1 MKDKIIKNKNR
12 IISISLLIMV
22 SLIGIITVF
31 TNDFDDS
38 KVTDKLAIDN
48 EYIQDDTIRAIKHQE
63 YDYLNADK
71 QLIAKG
77 IVDASKIDNAKVKV
91 LDNNTS
97 VITFKSKKD
106 AENYAD
112 KTNGVYFND
121 SITIQDAENEATSTE
136 ENSETNKSSDV
147 TYDSSNTTDNDSS
160 SEKHSELL
168 DYLQSQDY
176 GKNDVTVAVID
187 SGITVDSNTKNVF
200 NDRVLSGVNYSAT
213 KSAETNGNEA
223 TDDNGH
229 GTSISYI
236 IAQSTSDNV
245 KLLPIKVIDSAG
257 KGTLLSLYQGI
268 KYAIEQNVDVINIS
282 LSTASTHSELIK
294 EAIDEANA
302 KGIIVVAAAGNY
314 GTNVKYYTPAKF
326 DNVITVASVNEQLQ
340 HSDFSNYG
348 DAIDYATIGENVYTE
363 SYNGANNRN
372 GTSYSAAKLSAIVS
386 YFKAI
391 DKSVNTK
398 ELKNILN
405 QYVLPSSIDKK
416 YIGNGILSLESVSI
430 DKNNHV
436 EISENTVYK
445 SILDYDNWKKLSNDK
460 FTDIINNSEFKNTV
474 IWWQNLSEKD
484 KEYAKNKFTKLT
496 ENVETYDEN
505 HNKINKKYFELLDNY
520 NLDSVNAESIARA
533 GYAYLGIYL
542 NGKCDSYD
550 TINTYTHKYKDSQS
564 NDVWSPSGYYGKI
577 DINCAHTTGGIC
589 GGISNLW
596 AGVFKDSGSCFFYG
610 GFNYGTPSQESNNW
624 LKQYNAV
631 YLGRDNNGWW
641 AQSDGT
647 ATCDESV
654 WQGTH
659 ATLALKYACRHTI
672 HFDGNGGNNPGIA
685 DQTKQWG
692 SVLYLS
698 SVKPTTPGYE
708 FTGWN
713 TKSDGTGTTYQPGS
727 AYGSDLYG
735 GTVTLYAQWKVSTR
749 KITFKSN
756 GGVWLNSQDDDI
768 AQTYNTNQ
776 EITLDNSVGN
786 GSYIVSKPGY
796 KLTGWADISG
806 DSDTETSVLNNRIH
820 YDFNDPSSYI
830 KRVSIRQAGD
840 NIEFLVYVNS
850 SQVAKVQCPTWT
862 VANGQDDLTWHDTMK
877 GSWGYEGY
885 NFGGLMSMKTSHKDY
900 NSRYIT
906 HIYAYDSRG
915 NKLGSSVAVPISW
928 APKISSND
936 GVYKVPTVNSR
947 LTAIWQKLNNGQQFF
962 KGDKNSSV
970 TVTYKPYTTN
980 VKKNGPITVPSNFTT
995 DDGTKYYFKGYYL
1008 GNTKLIDDKGAF
1020 TQAGLNFER
1029 FSDTYKD
1036 KTLEAKW
1043 TKTPPEQGTNHIYYE
1058 GNGGTGSV
1066 PATTINNSTNIAYVR
1081 DNIDPGFK
1089 NSGKT
1094 FTGWNTEPKGTGTTY
1109 KPGDKIS
1116 WYPNKAD
1123 MILYAQWKDSPPPI
1137 ENSQYKFVYYK
1148 QNLDYS
1154 YTKAEESSVYT
1165 MNYNQFGQGWYARY
1179 DNKKS
1184 YSGYTVKLSNF
1195 SKINNQY
1202 YALASDTKNINI
1214 INVYFDRNKYTVS
1227 VTGDNGFSKYNGAG
1241 TYRLGEKVTISAIL
1255 KDGYVFNSWNN
1266 NSSMKSNPYTF
1277 TMPSSNCSYTASSI
1291 HTPFTLTVNPT
1302 NKASNGVEIKGTWNN
1317 KQTSTVY
1324 NPIYC
1329 GNTKTIA
1336 SAVSNKAGYK
1346 FKGWTITNSS
1356 NTKPSQLSGT
1366 TYTQGLCN
1374 TTLQANY
1381 EPLDRKYYVNI
1392 YYENAN
1398 DNNYSLGQKITL
1410 SSKTDATVSVNAS
1423 SYLKTGFTFNSSKSS
1438 GLSQVVSGDT
1448 SKPTTFNL
1456 YYTRNR
1462 LTINYHANGGT
1473 ISNQPYRNATQNKYY
1488 VLSNSIVQN
1497 SSTTNGYKNVTT
1509 VIKYDQSNS
1518 SILNPDDANITRRGY
1533 KISDYT
1539 WKTTDNMYLFVGN
1552 KQSQE
1557 EISSINNKLKSGNAS
1572 VTLYLQWNAQAYHLV
1587 LDNQMVEKVDV
1598 VNNGTTDLYEYYDN
1612 GWYLDAQLT
1621 KNTSKITIPQWKGRT
1636 FQGYYTAVSGGT
1648 QIIDANGNILAK
1660 NNWIADD
1667 NITVYAHWSRNKYTV
1682 DLNPILDDI
1691 CNVNGYSDIKFNVYR
1706 QPYSEPSIKDDS
1718 KYYKLYSNVQDFCE
1732 SLYYK
1737 DYIKFEIIPN
1747 NKYTYNPKSNTNNKL
1762 IYEFYVT
1769 NNIDFRPQVVTKPII
1784 NDVLTKQ
1791 ASDSTFTIYA
1801 NVSTTPTGIIK
1812 SVKFPTWTNEAGQ
1825 DDISSPWYEA
1835 VKGNYTVDG
1844 KKYNYAYTVNVKNHI
1859 KPNRDEYNWYNTH
1872 VYAYDKF
1879 DGFNTK
1885 ATTFNFRYNLKLN
1898 YNKPSNATST
1908 INNSSET
1915 SRIIIYKNKLGTNNG
1930 SSKALPIPSMRGWTF
1945 NGWYTAANGGTKVD
1959 DNTIFT
1965 WHTAT
1970 TIYAHWTAN
1979 TYTITL
1985 NSDDADYSHGTNK
1998 IFEHYDDA
2006 YYLTYQNG
2014 TLSNKTTTVSIPIRK
2029 GYSFLGYYT
2038 EKNGKGTQIVDNK
2051 GNILDKKANYFAS
2064 NATIYAH
2071 WKINTYTLTVKPKP
2085 DNEGGETA
2093 YWNGTSKA
2101 STFKMNFRDI
2111 KEIPLPTRRGYDF
2124 QGWEIQTPKTSNN
2137 IYGNGKDTTILEPS
2151 TITISNGK
2159 YWYKQGDVDTVIV
2172 AKWKAHVYT
2181 ITLDNQQ
2188 ADYAGTT
2195 VIYEKYDNGFYFD
2208 KNCTKV
2214 VSKID
2219 KPKKQGNTFMRYYLP
2234 KNLSDKQGT
2243 QGNTI
2248 IAKNLT
2254 MAVKNNYFAE
2264 DITITAEWQ
2273 ETTYHIIFNGN
2284 RNTSGSTA
2292 AQEFKKSKPIILR
2305 TNGFGRTGWT
2315 YANKWN
2321 SAANGSRYTYNEA
2334 SQLTWELFK
2343 REFTK
2348 EQLMSE
2354 EELKLNLYAQWID
2367 TITPVISNVS
2377 IEQETLLSEVT
2388 KNKITLVSNKGFDG
2402 NLFTNISVKVNENNS
2417 GNDASG
2423 IREVHAYV
2431 YDKANKGNYKDYQLT
2446 IDNSKTVQTKYDFY
2460 YNGVKYP
2467 YSSTYKFKVNLY
2479 NEPQFRHSAD
2489 LGIYIYAID
2498 YQGNSSLTHETLQK
2512 LQNNNDKTIPEI
2524 DVPQSKPIIKDNPS
2538 NSKPP
2543 SNNNKPWDVI
2553 YHEVNECIY
2562 TTYLTAEGTNN
2573 FFAGELGIASVWTY
2587 GYVEHIDLDYDADTR
2602 YKINT
2607 EMETEI
2613 AENQL
2618 SEDNRMNRG
2627 YDIPN
2632 GINTLSTVW
2641 IQPVR
2646 IPPYVLQHLS
2656 TPSTTKQHS
2665 DGTTAYNDLLDIKY
2679 SSIGTK
2685 HSTKTDAYNSYNIQD
2700 AEYQDVHYRSGI

>member
-22 SLIGIITVF
+22 SVIGIITVF
-31 TNDFDDS
+31 TNDFDNS
-38 KVTDKLAIDN
+38 KATDKLAINN
-48 EYIQDDTIRAIKHQE
+48 EYIQDDSVRAIKHQE
-63 YDYLNADK
+63 YDYLNADN

-77 IVDASKIDNAKVKV
+77 IVDANKIDNATVKV
-91 LDNNTS
+91 LDDNTS
-97 VITFKSKKD
+97 VITFDSKKD

-136 ENSETNKSSDV
+136 ENSERNESSDV
-147 TYDSSNTTDNDSS
+147 TYDSSNTADNDNS

-282 LSTASTHSELIK
+282 LSTASTHSELIEEAIK
-294 EAIDEANA
+294 EATD

-314 GTNVKYYTPAKF
+314 GSNVKYYTPAKF

-340 HSDFSNYG
+340 HSNFSNYG

-363 SYNGANNRN
+363 SYNGADNRN

-405 QYVLPSSIDKK
+405 KYVLPSSIDKK
-416 YIGNGILSLESVSI
+416 YIGNGILSLEPVSI
-430 DKNNHV
+430 DKNNHIN
-436 EISENTVYK
+436 ISENTFYK
-445 SILDYDNWKKLSNDK
+445 SILDYDKWKILSNDK

-474 IWWQNLSEKD
+474 IWWQNLSEED
-484 KEYAKNKFTKLT
+484 KEYAKNNFTKLT

-520 NLDSVNAESIARA
+520 NLDSVNAESIPRA

-550 TINTYTHKYKDSQS
+550 TINTYTHKYKDYQKD
-564 NDVWSPSGYYGKI
+564 DVWSPSGYYGKI
-577 DINCAHTTGGIC
+577 DINCAHTAGGIC

-596 AGVFKDSGSCFFYG
+596 AGVYKDSGSCFFYG
-610 GFNYGTPSQESNNW
+610 GFNYGTPAQNTSSW
-624 LKQYNAV
+624 LKKYNAV
-631 YLGRDNNGWW
+631 YLGRDDNGWW
-641 AQSDGT
+641 HQADGT

-654 WQGTH
+654 WQDSH
-659 ATLALKYACRHTI
+659 ATLKLNYATRHTI
-672 HFDGNGGNNPGIA
+672 HYDGNGGNNPGIA

-713 TKSDGTGTTYQPGS
+713 TKSDGTGISYQPGS

-735 GTVTLYAQWKVSTR
+735 GTVTLYAQWKVSN
-749 KITFKSN
+749 KNITFNSN
-756 GGVWLNSQDDDI
+756 GGVWLNSRDDDI
-768 AQTYNTNQ
+768 VQTYLANSNLK
-776 EITLDNSVGN
+776 LDNSVGN
-786 GSYIVSKPGY
+786 GSYTVSKPGY
-796 KLTGWADISG
+796 KLIGWADKGHSNTKVLTEPAIYRYSNSDIKRLRISQSG
-806 DSDTETSVLNNRIH
+806 D
-820 YDFNDPSSYI
+820 YI
-830 KRVSIRQAGD
+830 EILAYIDGATNVK
-840 NIEFLVYVNS
+840 F
-850 SQVAKVQCPTWT
+850 PTWT
-862 VANGQDDLTWHDTMK
+862 DGNGQDDIVWHDAWRGDWTRDNEK
-877 GSWGYEGY
+877 YNWGFGMNLSQNHNGEAATY
-885 NFGGLMSMKTSHKDY
+885 N
-900 NSRYIT
+900 T
-906 HIYAYDSRG
+906 HIYWNNNTKSAW
-915 NKLGSSVAVPISW
+915 ISDYW
-928 APKISSND
+928 SPVTSANSGK
-936 GVYKVPTVNSR
+936 YKMPRYNTN
-947 LTAIWQKLNNGQQFF
+947 LTAIWQKLDNGQQFF

-995 DDGTKYYFKGYYL
+995 NDGTKYYFKGYYL

-1066 PATTINNSTNIAYVR
+1066 PVTTITYNVGDSTKIAYVR
-1081 DNIDPGFK
+1081 DNTAPGFE

-1094 FTGWNTEPKGTGTTY
+1094 FIGWNTEPKGTGTTY
-1109 KPGDKIS
+1109 KPGDAIS
-1116 WYPNKAD
+1116 WYPNKPD
-1123 MILYAQWKDSPPPI
+1123 IILYAQWKDSPPPI

-1154 YTKAEESSVYT
+1154 YTKVEESSVYT

-1202 YALASDTKNINI
+1202 YALASDTENINI

-1227 VTGDNGFSKYNGAG
+1227 VTGDSGFSKYNGAG
-1241 TYRLGEKVTISAIL
+1241 TYRFGEKVTISAIL

-1277 TMPSSNCSYTASSI
+1277 VMPSSNCSYTASST

-1302 NKASNGVEIKGTWNN
+1302 NKASNGIEIKGTWNN

-1381 EPLDRKYYVNI
+1381 EPLDRKYYINI

-1410 SSKTDATVSVNAS
+1410 SSKTDATVNVNAN
-1423 SYLKTGFTFNSSKSS
+1423 SYVKTGFTFNNSKSS

-1473 ISNQPYRNATQNKYY
+1473 ISNQPYKNATQNKYY

-1509 VIKYDQSNS
+1509 VIKYGQSNS
-1518 SILNPDDANITRRGY
+1518 SILNPNDANITRRGY

-1539 WKTTDNMYLFVGN
+1539 WKTTDNMYLFIGN

-1572 VTLYLQWNAQAYHLV
+1572 ATLYLQWNAQVYHLV
-1587 LDNQMVEKVDV
+1587 LDNQMVEKSDV

-1667 NITVYAHWSRNKYTV
+1667 NIKVYAHWSRNKYTV

-1691 CNVNGYSDIKFNVYR
+1691 CNANGYSDIKFNVYR
-1706 QPYSEPSIKDDS
+1706 QPYSEPSVKDDS

-1812 SVKFPTWTNEAGQ
+1812 SVRFPTWTNEAGQ

-1879 DGFNTK
+1879 DGFNVK
-1885 ATTFNFRYNLKLN
+1885 ATTFNFRYNLKFN

-1945 NGWYTAANGGTKVD
+1945 NGWYTSPTGGTKVD

-1985 NSDDADYSHGTNK
+1985 
-1998 IFEHYDDA
+1998 
-2006 YYLTYQNG
+2006 
-2014 TLSNKTTTVSIPIRK
+2014 
-2029 GYSFLGYYT
+2029 
-2038 EKNGKGTQIVDNK
+2038 
-2051 GNILDKKANYFAS
+2051 
-2064 NATIYAH
+2064 
-2071 WKINTYTLTVKPKP
+2071 
-2085 DNEGGETA
+2085 
-2093 YWNGTSKA
+2093 
-2101 STFKMNFRDI
+2101 
-2111 KEIPLPTRRGYDF
+2111 
-2124 QGWEIQTPKTSNN
+2124 
-2137 IYGNGKDTTILEPS
+2137 
-2151 TITISNGK
+2151 
-2159 YWYKQGDVDTVIV
+2159 
-2172 AKWKAHVYT
+2172 
-2181 ITLDNQQ
+2181 DNQQ
-2188 ADYAGTT
+2188 ADYTGTT

-2219 KPKKQGNTFMRYYLP
+2219 KPKKQGNIFMRYYLP

-2264 DITITAEWQ
+2264 DITITAEWK

-2321 SAANGSRYTYNEA
+2321 SAANGSRYTYNET

-2377 IEQETLLSEVT
+2377 IEQETLLSEVA
-2388 KNKITLVSNKGFDG
+2388 KKKITLVSNKGFDG
-2402 NLFTNISVKVNENNS
+2402 DLFTNIVVKVNENNS

-2431 YDKANKGNYKDYQLT
+2431 YDKENKGNYKDYQLT

-2498 YQGNSSLTHETLQK
+2498 YQGNSSLTHETLKK

-2524 DVPQSKPIIKDNPS
+2524 DIPQSKPIIKDNPS
-2538 NSKPP
+2538 NTKPP
-2543 SNNNKPWDVI
+2543 SDNNKPWDVI

-2665 DGTTAYNDLLDIKY
+2665 DGTTAYNDLLNIKY

-2700 AEYQDVHYRSGI
+2700 AEYQDVHYRSGV

>member
-1 MKDKIIKNKNR
+1 MKDKIIKIKNR

-22 SLIGIITVF
+22 SVIGIITVF
-31 TNDFDDS
+31 TNDFDNS

-77 IVDASKIDNAKVKV
+77 IVDASKIDNATVKV
-91 LDNNTS
+91 LDDNTS

-136 ENSETNKSSDV
+136 ESPETNENSDV
-147 TYDSSNTTDNDSS
+147 TYDSNNTTDENNS

-200 NDRVLSGVNYSAT
+200 NDRVLNGANYSAT
-213 KSAETNGNEA
+213 KSAEKNVNEA

-229 GTSISYI
+229 GTAISYI

-282 LSTASTHSELIK
+282 LSTASTHSELIEEAIK
-294 EAIDEANA
+294 EATD
-302 KGIIVVAAAGNY
+302 KGIIVVVAAGNY
-314 GTNVKYYTPAKF
+314 GSNVKYYTPAKL

-363 SYNGANNRN
+363 SYNGADNRN
-372 GTSYSAAKLSAIVS
+372 GTSYSAAKFSAIVS

-391 DKSVNTK
+391 DKSINTK

-405 QYVLPSSIDKK
+405 KYVLPSSIDKK
-416 YIGNGILSLESVSI
+416 YIGNGILSLEPVSI
-430 DKNNHV
+430 DKNNHIN
-436 EISENTVYK
+436 ISENTFYK
-445 SILDYDNWKKLSNDK
+445 SILDYDKWKILSNDK
-460 FTDIINNSEFKNTV
+460 FTGIINNSEFKNTV
-474 IWWQNLSEKD
+474 IWWQNLSEED
-484 KEYAKNKFTKLT
+484 KEYAKNNFTKLT

-520 NLDSVNAESIARA
+520 NLDSVNAESIPRA

-550 TINTYTHKYKDSQS
+550 TINTYTHKYKDYQKD
-564 NDVWSPSGYYGKI
+564 DVWSPSGYYGKI
-577 DINCAHTTGGIC
+577 DINCAHTAGGIC

-596 AGVFKDSGSCFFYG
+596 AGVYKDSGSCFFYG
-610 GFNYGTPSQESNNW
+610 GFNYGTPAQNTSSW
-624 LKQYNAV
+624 LKKYNAV
-631 YLGRDNNGWW
+631 YLGRDDNGWW
-641 AQSDGT
+641 HQADGT

-654 WQGTH
+654 WQDSH
-659 ATLALKYACRHTI
+659 ATLKLNYATRHTI
-672 HFDGNGGNNPGIA
+672 HYDGNGGNNPGIA

-713 TKSDGTGTTYQPGS
+713 TKSDGTGISYQPGS

-735 GTVTLYAQWKVSTR
+735 GTVTLYAQWKVSN
-749 KITFKSN
+749 KNITFNSN
-756 GGVWLNSQDDDI
+756 GGVWLNSRDDDI
-768 AQTYNTNQ
+768 VQTYLANSNLK
-776 EITLDNSVGN
+776 LDNSVGN
-786 GSYIVSKPGY
+786 GSYTVSKPGY
-796 KLTGWADISG
+796 KLIGWADKGHSNTKVLTEPAIYRYSNSDIKRLRISQSG
-806 DSDTETSVLNNRIH
+806 D
-820 YDFNDPSSYI
+820 YI
-830 KRVSIRQAGD
+830 EILAYIDGATNVK
-840 NIEFLVYVNS
+840 F
-850 SQVAKVQCPTWT
+850 PTWT
-862 VANGQDDLTWHDTMK
+862 DGNGQDDIVWHDAWRGDWTRDNEK
-877 GSWGYEGY
+877 YNWGFGMNLSQNHNGEAATY
-885 NFGGLMSMKTSHKDY
+885 N
-900 NSRYIT
+900 T
-906 HIYAYDSRG
+906 HIYWNNNTKSAW
-915 NKLGSSVAVPISW
+915 ISDYW
-928 APKISSND
+928 SPVTSANSGK
-936 GVYKVPTVNSR
+936 YKMPRYNTN
-947 LTAIWQKLNNGQQFF
+947 LTAIWQKLDNGQQFF

-995 DDGTKYYFKGYYL
+995 NDGTKYYFKGYYL

-1066 PATTINNSTNIAYVR
+1066 PATTITYNVGDSTKIAYVR
-1081 DNIDPGFK
+1081 DNTAPGFE

-1094 FTGWNTEPKGTGTTY
+1094 FIGWNTEPKGTGTTY
-1109 KPGDKIS
+1109 KPGDAIS
-1116 WYPNKAD
+1116 WYPNKPD
-1123 MILYAQWKDSPPPI
+1123 IILYAQWKDSPPPI

-1154 YTKAEESSVYT
+1154 YTKVEESSVYT
-1165 MNYNQFGQGWYARY
+1165 MNYNQFGQDWYARY

-1202 YALASDTKNINI
+1202 YALASDTENINI

-1227 VTGDNGFSKYNGAG
+1227 VTGDSGFSKYNGAG
-1241 TYRLGEKVTISAIL
+1241 TYRFGEKVTISAIL

-1277 TMPSSNCSYTASSI
+1277 VMPSSNCSYTASSI

-1302 NKASNGVEIKGTWNN
+1302 NKASNGVEIKGAWNN

-1381 EPLDRKYYVNI
+1381 EPLDRKYYINI

-1410 SSKTDATVSVNAS
+1410 NSKTDATVNVNAN
-1423 SYLKTGFTFNSSKSS
+1423 SYLKTGFTFNNSKSS

-1509 VIKYDQSNS
+1509 VIKYGQSNS

-1539 WKTTDNMYLFVGN
+1539 WKTTDNMYLFIGN

-1572 VTLYLQWNAQAYHLV
+1572 ATLYLQWNAQVYHLV
-1587 LDNQMVEKVDV
+1587 LDNQMVEKSDV

-1667 NITVYAHWSRNKYTV
+1667 NIKVYAHWSRNKYTV
-1682 DLNPILDDI
+1682 DLNPMLDDI
-1691 CNVNGYSDIKFNVYR
+1691 CNANGYSDIKFNVYR
-1706 QPYSEPSIKDDS
+1706 QPYSEPSVKDDS

-1835 VKGNYTVDG
+1835 VKGDYTVDG

-1879 DGFNTK
+1879 DGFNVK
-1885 ATTFNFRYNLKLN
+1885 ATTFNFRYNLKFN

-1908 INNSSET
+1908 MNNSSET

-1945 NGWYTAANGGTKVD
+1945 NGWYTAASGGTKVD

-1985 NSDDADYSHGTNK
+1985 
-1998 IFEHYDDA
+1998 
-2006 YYLTYQNG
+2006 
-2014 TLSNKTTTVSIPIRK
+2014 
-2029 GYSFLGYYT
+2029 
-2038 EKNGKGTQIVDNK
+2038 
-2051 GNILDKKANYFAS
+2051 
-2064 NATIYAH
+2064 
-2071 WKINTYTLTVKPKP
+2071 
-2085 DNEGGETA
+2085 
-2093 YWNGTSKA
+2093 
-2101 STFKMNFRDI
+2101 
-2111 KEIPLPTRRGYDF
+2111 
-2124 QGWEIQTPKTSNN
+2124 
-2137 IYGNGKDTTILEPS
+2137 
-2151 TITISNGK
+2151 
-2159 YWYKQGDVDTVIV
+2159 
-2172 AKWKAHVYT
+2172 
-2181 ITLDNQQ
+2181 DNQQ
-2188 ADYAGTT
+2188 ADYAGTK

-2208 KNCTKV
+2208 KNCTQV

-2219 KPKKQGNTFMRYYLP
+2219 KPKKQGNTFIRYYLP

-2292 AQEFKKSKPIILR
+2292 TQEFKKSKPIILR
-2305 TNGFGRTGWT
+2305 ANGFGRTGWT

-2388 KNKITLVSNKGFDG
+2388 KKKITLVSNKGFDG
-2402 NLFTNISVKVNENNS
+2402 DLFTNISVKVNENNS

-2431 YDKANKGNYKDYQLT
+2431 YDKENKGNYKDYQLT
-2446 IDNSKTVQTKYDFY
+2446 IDNSNTVQTKYDFY

-2498 YQGNSSLTHETLQK
+2498 YQGNSSLTHETLKK

-2524 DVPQSKPIIKDNPS
+2524 DIPQSKPIIKDNPS
-2538 NSKPP
+2538 NTKPP
-2543 SNNNKPWDVI
+2543 SDNNKPWDVI

-2685 HSTKTDAYNSYNIQD
+2685 HSTKTDAYNTYNIQD
-2700 AEYQDVHYRSGI
+2700 AEYQDVHYRSGV

>member
-1 MKDKIIKNKNR
+1 MKDKIIKIKNR

-22 SLIGIITVF
+22 SVIGIITVF
-31 TNDFDDS
+31 TNDFDNS

-91 LDNNTS
+91 LDDNTS
-97 VITFKSKKD
+97 VITFDSKED
-106 AENYAD
+106 AESYAN

-121 SITIQDAENEATSTE
+121 SVTIQDADNEVSNTKKVSE
-136 ENSETNKSSDV
+136 VDENSDI
-147 TYDSSNTTDNDSS
+147 TYDNNTTTDDDT
-160 SEKHSELL
+160 SERHSELL

-229 GTSISYI
+229 GTAISYI

-282 LSTASTHSELIK
+282 LSTASTHSELIEEAIK
-294 EAIDEANA
+294 EATD
-302 KGIIVVAAAGNY
+302 KGIIVVVAAGNY
-314 GTNVKYYTPAKF
+314 GSNVKYYTPAKL

-363 SYNGANNRN
+363 SYNGADNRN
-372 GTSYSAAKLSAIVS
+372 GTSYSAAKFSAIVS

-391 DKSVNTK
+391 DKSINTK

-405 QYVLPSSIDKK
+405 KYVLPSSIDKK
-416 YIGNGILSLESVSI
+416 YIGNGILSLEPVSI
-430 DKNNHV
+430 DKNNHIN
-436 EISENTVYK
+436 ISENTFYK
-445 SILDYDNWKKLSNDK
+445 SILDYDKWKILSNDK

-474 IWWQNLSEKD
+474 IWWQNLSEED
-484 KEYAKNKFTKLT
+484 KEYAKNNFTKLT

-520 NLDSVNAESIARA
+520 NLDSVNAEAESIPRA

-550 TINTYTHKYKDSQS
+550 TINTYTHKYKDYQKD
-564 NDVWSPSGYYGKI
+564 DVWSPSGYYGKI
-577 DINCAHTTGGIC
+577 DINCAHTAGGIC

-596 AGVFKDSGSCFFYG
+596 AGVYKDSGSCFFYG
-610 GFNYGTPSQESNNW
+610 GFNYGTPAQNTSSW
-624 LKQYNAV
+624 LKKYNAV
-631 YLGRDNNGWW
+631 YLGRDDNGWW
-641 AQSDGT
+641 HQADGT

-654 WQGTH
+654 WQDSH
-659 ATLALKYACRHTI
+659 ATLKLNYATRHTI
-672 HFDGNGGNNPGIA
+672 HYDGNGGNNPGIA

-713 TKSDGTGTTYQPGS
+713 TKSDGTGISYQPGS

-735 GTVTLYAQWKVSTR
+735 GTVTLYAQWKVNN
-749 KITFKSN
+749 KNITFNSN
-756 GGVWLNSQDDDI
+756 GGVWLNSRDDDI
-768 AQTYNTNQ
+768 VQTYLANSNLK
-776 EITLDNSVGN
+776 LDNSVGN
-786 GSYIVSKPGY
+786 GSYTVSKPGY
-796 KLTGWADISG
+796 KLIGWADKGHSNTKVLTEPAIYRYSNSDIKRLRISQSG
-806 DSDTETSVLNNRIH
+806 D
-820 YDFNDPSSYI
+820 YI
-830 KRVSIRQAGD
+830 EILAYIDGATNVK
-840 NIEFLVYVNS
+840 F
-850 SQVAKVQCPTWT
+850 PTWT
-862 VANGQDDLTWHDTMK
+862 DGNGQDDIVWHDAWRGDWTRDNEK
-877 GSWGYEGY
+877 YNWGFGMNLSQNHNGEAATY
-885 NFGGLMSMKTSHKDY
+885 N
-900 NSRYIT
+900 T
-906 HIYAYDSRG
+906 HIYWNNNTKSAW
-915 NKLGSSVAVPISW
+915 ISDYW
-928 APKISSND
+928 SPVTSANSGK
-936 GVYKVPTVNSR
+936 YKMPRYNTN
-947 LTAIWQKLNNGQQFF
+947 LTAIWQKLDNGQQFF

-995 DDGTKYYFKGYYL
+995 NDGTKYYFKGYYL

-1066 PATTINNSTNIAYVR
+1066 PATTITYNVGDSTKIAYVR
-1081 DNIDPGFK
+1081 DNTAPGFE

-1094 FTGWNTEPKGTGTTY
+1094 FIGWNTEPKGTGTTY
-1109 KPGDKIS
+1109 KPGDAIS
-1116 WYPNKAD
+1116 WYPNKPD
-1123 MILYAQWKDSPPPI
+1123 IILYAQWKDSPPPI

-1154 YTKAEESSVYT
+1154 YTKVEESSVYT

-1202 YALASDTKNINI
+1202 YALASDTENINI

-1227 VTGDNGFSKYNGAG
+1227 VTGDSGFSKYNGAG
-1241 TYRLGEKVTISAIL
+1241 TYRFGEKVTISAIL

-1277 TMPSSNCSYTASSI
+1277 VMPSSNCSYTASST

-1302 NKASNGVEIKGTWNN
+1302 NKASNGIEIKGTWNN

-1381 EPLDRKYYVNI
+1381 EPLDTKYYINI

-1410 SSKTDATVSVNAS
+1410 SSKTDATVNVNAN
-1423 SYLKTGFTFNSSKSS
+1423 SYLKTGFTFNNSKSS

-1473 ISNQPYRNATQNKYY
+1473 ISNQPYKNATQNKYY

-1509 VIKYDQSNS
+1509 VIKYGQSNS
-1518 SILNPDDANITRRGY
+1518 SILNPNDANITRRGY

-1539 WKTTDNMYLFVGN
+1539 WKTTDNMYLFIGN

-1572 VTLYLQWNAQAYHLV
+1572 ATLYLQWNAQVYHLV
-1587 LDNQMVEKVDV
+1587 LDNQMVEKSDV

-1667 NITVYAHWSRNKYTV
+1667 NIKVYAHWSRNKYTV

-1691 CNVNGYSDIKFNVYR
+1691 CNANGYSDIKFNVYR
-1706 QPYSEPSIKDDS
+1706 QPYSEPSVKDDS

-1879 DGFNTK
+1879 DGFNVK
-1885 ATTFNFRYNLKLN
+1885 ATTFNFRYNLKFN

-1930 SSKALPIPSMRGWTF
+1930 SSKALSIPSMRGWTF
-1945 NGWYTAANGGTKVD
+1945 NGWYTSPTGGTKVD

-1985 NSDDADYSHGTNK
+1985 
-1998 IFEHYDDA
+1998 
-2006 YYLTYQNG
+2006 
-2014 TLSNKTTTVSIPIRK
+2014 
-2029 GYSFLGYYT
+2029 
-2038 EKNGKGTQIVDNK
+2038 
-2051 GNILDKKANYFAS
+2051 
-2064 NATIYAH
+2064 
-2071 WKINTYTLTVKPKP
+2071 
-2085 DNEGGETA
+2085 
-2093 YWNGTSKA
+2093 
-2101 STFKMNFRDI
+2101 
-2111 KEIPLPTRRGYDF
+2111 
-2124 QGWEIQTPKTSNN
+2124 
-2137 IYGNGKDTTILEPS
+2137 
-2151 TITISNGK
+2151 
-2159 YWYKQGDVDTVIV
+2159 
-2172 AKWKAHVYT
+2172 
-2181 ITLDNQQ
+2181 DNQQ
-2188 ADYAGTT
+2188 ADYTGTT

-2219 KPKKQGNTFMRYYLP
+2219 KPKKQGNIFMRYYLP

-2264 DITITAEWQ
+2264 DITITAEWK

-2388 KNKITLVSNKGFDG
+2388 KKKITLVSNKGFDG
-2402 NLFTNISVKVNENNS
+2402 DLFTNISVKVNENNS

-2431 YDKANKGNYKDYQLT
+2431 YDKENKGNYKDYQLT

-2498 YQGNSSLTHETLQK
+2498 CQGNSSLTHETLKK

-2524 DVPQSKPIIKDNPS
+2524 DIPQSKPIIKDNPS
-2538 NSKPP
+2538 NTKPP
-2543 SNNNKPWDVI
+2543 SDNNKPWDVI

-2685 HSTKTDAYNSYNIQD
+2685 HSTKTDAYNTYNIQD
-2700 AEYQDVHYRSGI
+2700 AEYQDVHYRSGV

>member
-31 TNDFDDS
+31 TNDFDNS

-48 EYIQDDTIRAIKHQE
+48 EYIQDDSIRAVKHKE

-77 IVDASKIDNAKVKV
+77 IVDANKIDNATVKV

-97 VITFKSKKD
+97 VITFDSKKD

-121 SITIQDAENEATSTE
+121 SITIQDAENETTSTE
-136 ENSETNKSSDV
+136 ENSETNESSEV
-147 TYDSSNTTDNDSS
+147 TYDSGNTTDNDNS

-200 NDRVLSGVNYSAT
+200 NERVLSGVNYSAT
-213 KSAETNGNEA
+213 KSAEKNGNEA

-229 GTSISYI
+229 GTAISHI

-282 LSTASTHSELIK
+282 LSTASTHSELIEEAIK
-294 EAIDEANA
+294 EATD

-314 GTNVKYYTPAKF
+314 GSNVKYYTPAKL

-348 DAIDYATIGENVYTE
+348 DAINYATIGENVYTE
-363 SYNGANNRN
+363 SYNGADNRN
-372 GTSYSAAKLSAIVS
+372 GTSYSAAKFSAIVS

-391 DKSVNTK
+391 DKSINTK

-405 QYVLPSSIDKK
+405 KYVLPSSIDKK
-416 YIGNGILSLESVSI
+416 YIGNGILSLEPVSI
-430 DKNNHV
+430 DKNNHIN
-436 EISENTVYK
+436 ISENTVYK

-474 IWWQNLSEKD
+474 IWWQNLSEED
-484 KEYAKNKFTKLT
+484 KEYAKNNFTKLT

-520 NLDSVNAESIARA
+520 NLDSVNVESIPRA

-550 TINTYTHKYKDSQS
+550 TINTYTHKYKDYQKD
-564 NDVWSPSGYYGKI
+564 DVWSPSGYYGKI
-577 DINCAHTTGGIC
+577 DINCAHTAGGIC

-596 AGVFKDSGSCFFYG
+596 ASVYKDSGSCFFYG
-610 GFNYGTPSQESNNW
+610 GFNYGTPTQNTNAW
-624 LKQYNAV
+624 LKKYNAV
-631 YLGRDNNGWW
+631 YLGRDDNGWW
-641 AQSDGT
+641 HQADGT

-654 WQGTH
+654 WQDSH
-659 ATLALKYACRHTI
+659 ATLKLNYATRHTI

-692 SVLYLS
+692 NVLYLS

-713 TKSDGTGTTYQPGS
+713 TKSDGTGISYQPGS

-735 GTVTLYAQWKVSTR
+735 GTVTLYAQWKVSN
-749 KITFKSN
+749 KNITFNSN
-756 GGVWLNSQDDDI
+756 GGVWLNSRDDDI
-768 AQTYNTNQ
+768 VQTYLANSDLK
-776 EITLDNSVGN
+776 LDNSVGN
-786 GSYIVSKPGY
+786 GSYTVSKPGY
-796 KLTGWADISG
+796 KLIGWADKGHSNTKVLTEPAIYRYSNSDIKRLRISQSG
-806 DSDTETSVLNNRIH
+806 D
-820 YDFNDPSSYI
+820 YI
-830 KRVSIRQAGD
+830 EILAYIDGATNVK
-840 NIEFLVYVNS
+840 F
-850 SQVAKVQCPTWT
+850 PTWT
-862 VANGQDDLTWHDTMK
+862 DGNGQDDIVWHDAWRGDWTRDNEK
-877 GSWGYEGY
+877 YNWGFGMNLSQNHNGEAATY
-885 NFGGLMSMKTSHKDY
+885 N
-900 NSRYIT
+900 T
-906 HIYAYDSRG
+906 HIYWNNNTKSAW
-915 NKLGSSVAVPISW
+915 ISDYW
-928 APKISSND
+928 SPVTSANSGK
-936 GVYKVPTVNSR
+936 YKMPRYNTN
-947 LTAIWQKLNNGQQFF
+947 LTAIWQKLDNGQQFF

-995 DDGTKYYFKGYYL
+995 NDGTKYYFKGYYL

-1043 TKTPPEQGTNHIYYE
+1043 TKTPTEQGTNHIYYE

-1066 PATTINNSTNIAYVR
+1066 PATTITYNVGDSIKIAYVR
-1081 DNIDPGFK
+1081 DNTAPGFE

-1094 FTGWNTEPKGTGTTY
+1094 FIGWNTEPKGTGTTY
-1109 KPGDKIS
+1109 KPGDAIS
-1116 WYPNKAD
+1116 WYPNKPD
-1123 MILYAQWKDSPPPI
+1123 IILYAQWKDSPPPI

-1154 YTKAEESSVYT
+1154 YTKVEESSVYT

-1202 YALASDTKNINI
+1202 YALASDTENINI

-1227 VTGDNGFSKYNGAG
+1227 VTGDSGFSKYNGVG
-1241 TYRLGEKVTISAIL
+1241 TYRFGEKVTISAIL

-1277 TMPSSNCSYTASSI
+1277 VMPSSNCSYTASST

-1302 NKASNGVEIKGTWNN
+1302 NKASNGIEIKGTWNN

-1410 SSKTDATVSVNAS
+1410 SSKTDATANVNAN

-1473 ISNQPYRNATQNKYY
+1473 ISNQPYKNATQNKYY
-1488 VLSNSIVQN
+1488 VLTNSIVQN

-1509 VIKYDQSNS
+1509 VIKYGQSNS

-1539 WKTTDNMYLFVGN
+1539 WKTTDNMYLFIGN

-1572 VTLYLQWNAQAYHLV
+1572 ATLYLQWNAQVYHLV
-1587 LDNQMVEKVDV
+1587 LDNQMVEKADV

-1667 NITVYAHWSRNKYTV
+1667 NIKVYAHWSRNKYTV

-1691 CNVNGYSDIKFNVYR
+1691 CNANGYSDIKFNVYR
-1706 QPYSEPSIKDDS
+1706 QPYSEPSVKDDS

-1879 DGFNTK
+1879 DGFNVK
-1885 ATTFNFRYNLKLN
+1885 ATTFNFRYNLKFN

-1945 NGWYTAANGGTKVD
+1945 NGWYTAASGGTKVD

-1985 NSDDADYSHGTNK
+1985 
-1998 IFEHYDDA
+1998 
-2006 YYLTYQNG
+2006 
-2014 TLSNKTTTVSIPIRK
+2014 
-2029 GYSFLGYYT
+2029 
-2038 EKNGKGTQIVDNK
+2038 
-2051 GNILDKKANYFAS
+2051 
-2064 NATIYAH
+2064 
-2071 WKINTYTLTVKPKP
+2071 
-2085 DNEGGETA
+2085 
-2093 YWNGTSKA
+2093 
-2101 STFKMNFRDI
+2101 
-2111 KEIPLPTRRGYDF
+2111 
-2124 QGWEIQTPKTSNN
+2124 
-2137 IYGNGKDTTILEPS
+2137 
-2151 TITISNGK
+2151 
-2159 YWYKQGDVDTVIV
+2159 
-2172 AKWKAHVYT
+2172 
-2181 ITLDNQQ
+2181 DNQQ

-2208 KNCTKV
+2208 KNCIKV

-2234 KNLSDKQGT
+2234 KNLSDKQGI

-2264 DITITAEWQ
+2264 DITITAEWK

-2321 SAANGSRYTYNEA
+2321 SAANGSRYTYNET

-2377 IEQETLLSEVT
+2377 IEQETLLSEVA
-2388 KNKITLVSNKGFDG
+2388 KKKITLVSNKGFDG
-2402 NLFTNISVKVNENNS
+2402 DLFTNISVKVNENNS

-2431 YDKANKGNYKDYQLT
+2431 YDKENKGNYKDYQLT

-2498 YQGNSSLTHETLQK
+2498 YQGNSSLTHETLKK

-2524 DVPQSKPIIKDNPS
+2524 DIPQSKPIIKDNPS
-2538 NSKPP
+2538 NTKPP
-2543 SNNNKPWDVI
+2543 SDNNKPWDVI

-2700 AEYQDVHYRSGI
+2700 AEYQDVHYRSGV

>member
-31 TNDFDDS
+31 TNDFDNS
-38 KVTDKLAIDN
+38 KATDKLAIDN
-48 EYIQDDTIRAIKHQE
+48 EYIQDDTIRAINHQE

-91 LDNNTS
+91 LDDNTS

-136 ENSETNKSSDV
+136 ENSETNKNFDV

-187 SGITVDSNTKNVF
+187 SGITVNENTKNVF
-200 NDRVLSGVNYSAT
+200 NNRVLSENGVNFSAT
-213 KSAETNGNEA
+213 KAPKTEGNASA
-223 TDDNGH
+223 DDNGH
-229 GTSISYI
+229 GTAMASI
-236 IAQSTSDNV
+236 IAQNTSDNV

-268 KYAIEQNVDVINIS
+268 KYAIEQNVDIINIS
-282 LSTASTHSELIK
+282 LSTTSTHSELIK

-348 DAIDYATIGENVYTE
+348 DAIDYATIGENTLAYG
-363 SYNGANNRN
+363 YNGIYYRS
-372 GTSYSAAKLSAIVS
+372 GTSYSAAKVSAIVS
-386 YFKAI
+386 YLKGINKDENTETVKAI
-391 DKSVNTK
+391 
-398 ELKNILN
+398 LN
-405 QYVLPSSIDKK
+405 KYTLPIDINKK
-416 YIGNGILSLESVSI
+416 YVGNGILSLDTVAI
-430 DKNNHV
+430 KNDK
-436 EISENTVYK
+436 EIETNVNTDWNT
-445 SILDYDNWKKLSNDK
+445 ILDYDNWKELSEDK
-460 FTDIINNSEFKNTV
+460 FNVVFKKSGPIIAAT
-474 IWWQNLSEKD
+474 WWDNLSDKD
-484 KEYAKNKFTKLT
+484 KEYAKNHFKILT
-496 ENVETYDEN
+496 DKIQNGEIPTYQYLETIDID
-505 HNKINKKYFELLDNY
+505 KINTEGRGSRTGY
-520 NLDSVNAESIARA
+520 
-533 GYAYLGIYL
+533 GYAKIYL
-542 NGKCDSYD
+542 NDKEDTSYKITTYVNKATASQSDSVWYPSGKNGSISLSVGCEKGGIGFGTSNGSTGISNNGAGYYMWGKF
-550 TINTYTHKYKDSQS
+550 NYTAPTQS
-564 NDVWSPSGYYGKI
+564 NDNWIKTYKASLLNYDYSGNWWLSDTSKALAGADELTYYQDHDSFNLKYGKGTTVSYNSNGGSGSPS
-577 DINCAHTTGGIC
+577 
-589 GGISNLW
+589 S
-596 AGVFKDSGSCFFYG
+596 
-610 GFNYGTPSQESNNW
+610 
-624 LKQYNAV
+624 
-631 YLGRDNNGWW
+631 
-641 AQSDGT
+641 
-647 ATCDESV
+647 
-654 WQGTH
+654 
-659 ATLALKYACRHTI
+659 
-672 HFDGNGGNNPGIA
+672 
-685 DQTKQWG
+685 QTKTWG
-692 SVLYLS
+692 RVLKLS
-698 SVKPTTPGYE
+698 STKPTRSGYT

-713 TKSDGTGTTYQPGS
+713 TSSNGTGTAYS
-727 AYGSDLYG
+727 AGGEYGTDSD
-735 GTVTLYAQWKVSTR
+735 VTLYAQWQADNRDIS
-749 KITFKSN
+749 FKSN

-768 AQTYNTNQ
+768 VQTYLAKSDL
-776 EITLDNSVGN
+776 TLDNSVGN
-786 GSYIVSKPGY
+786 GSYTVSKPGY
-796 KLTGWADISG
+796 KLIGWADKGHKNTKVLTEPAIYRYNNSDIKRLRVSQSG
-806 DSDTETSVLNNRIH
+806 D
-820 YDFNDPSSYI
+820 YI
-830 KRVSIRQAGD
+830 EILAYIDG
-840 NIEFLVYVNS
+840 
-850 SQVAKVQCPTWT
+850 AKNVKFPTWT
-862 VANGQDDLTWHDTMK
+862 DGNGQDDLVWHEAWRGDWTRDK
-877 GSWGYEGY
+877 EKYNWGFGMNLSQNHNGEATSY
-885 NFGGLMSMKTSHKDY
+885 NTHVYWNDNAKSVMISDY
-900 NSRYIT
+900 
-906 HIYAYDSRG
+906 
-915 NKLGSSVAVPISW
+915 W
-928 APKISSND
+928 APVTSA
-936 GVYKVPTVNSR
+936 NSGKFKMPGYDTN

-1066 PATTINNSTNIAYVR
+1066 PTTTITYNVGDSTKIAYVR
-1081 DNIDPGFK
+1081 DNTEPGFE

-1094 FTGWNTEPKGTGTTY
+1094 FIGWNTEPKGTGTTY

-1116 WYPNKAD
+1116 WYPNKPD
-1123 MILYAQWKDSPPPI
+1123 IILYAQWKDSPPPI

-1202 YALASDTKNINI
+1202 YALASDTENINI

-1227 VTGDNGFSKYNGAG
+1227 VTGDSGFSKYNGTG
-1241 TYRLGEKVTISAIL
+1241 TYRFGEKVTISAIL

-1277 TMPSSNCSYTASSI
+1277 VMPSSNCSYTASSI

-1381 EPLDRKYYVNI
+1381 EPLDRKYHVNI

-1410 SSKTDATVSVNAS
+1410 SSKTDTTVSVNAN

-1438 GLSQVVSGDT
+1438 GLSQVISGDT

-1473 ISNQPYRNATQNKYY
+1473 ISNQPYRNSTQNKYY
-1488 VLSNSIVQN
+1488 VLTNSIVQN

-1509 VIKYDQSNS
+1509 VIKYGQSNS
-1518 SILNPDDANITRRGY
+1518 SILNPNDANITRRGY

-1539 WKTTDNMYLFVGN
+1539 WKTTDNMYLFIGN

-1572 VTLYLQWNAQAYHLV
+1572 ATLYLQWNAQVYHLV
-1587 LDNQMVEKVDV
+1587 LDNKMVEKSDV

-1667 NITVYAHWSRNKYTV
+1667 NIKVYAHWSRNKYTV

-1691 CNVNGYSDIKFNVYR
+1691 CNGNGYSDIKFNVYR
-1706 QPYSEPSIKDDS
+1706 QPYSEPSVKDDS

-1844 KKYNYAYTVNVKNHI
+1844 KKYNYAYTVNVKNHR

-1879 DGFNTK
+1879 DGFNAK

-2264 DITITAEWQ
+2264 DITITAEWK

-2388 KNKITLVSNKGFDG
+2388 KKKITLVSNKGFDG
-2402 NLFTNISVKVNENNS
+2402 DLFTNISVKVNENNS

-2431 YDKANKGNYKDYQLT
+2431 YDKENKGNYKDYQLT

-2498 YQGNSSLTHETLQK
+2498 YQGNSSLTHETLKK

-2524 DVPQSKPIIKDNPS
+2524 DIPQSKPIIKDNPS
-2538 NSKPP
+2538 NTKPP
-2543 SNNNKPWDVI
+2543 SDNNKPWDVI

-2656 TPSTTKQHS
+2656 TPSSTKQHS

>member
-22 SLIGIITVF
+22 SVIGIITVF
-31 TNDFDDS
+31 TNDFDNS
-38 KVTDKLAIDN
+38 KATDKLAINN
-48 EYIQDDTIRAIKHQE
+48 EYIQDDSVRAIKHQE
-63 YDYLNADK
+63 YDYLNADN

-77 IVDASKIDNAKVKV
+77 IVDANKIDNATVKV
-91 LDNNTS
+91 LDDNTS
-97 VITFKSKKD
+97 VITFDSKKD

-136 ENSETNKSSDV
+136 ENSERNESSDV
-147 TYDSSNTTDNDSS
+147 TYDSSNTADNDNS

-282 LSTASTHSELIK
+282 LSTASTHSELIEEAIK
-294 EAIDEANA
+294 EATD

-314 GTNVKYYTPAKF
+314 GSNVKYYTPAKF

-340 HSDFSNYG
+340 HSNFSNYG

-363 SYNGANNRN
+363 SYNGADNRN

-405 QYVLPSSIDKK
+405 KYVLPSSIDKK
-416 YIGNGILSLESVSI
+416 YIGNGILSLEPVSI
-430 DKNNHV
+430 DKNNHIN
-436 EISENTVYK
+436 ISENTFYK
-445 SILDYDNWKKLSNDK
+445 SILDYDKWKILSNDK

-474 IWWQNLSEKD
+474 IWWQNLSEED
-484 KEYAKNKFTKLT
+484 KEYAKNNFTKLT

-520 NLDSVNAESIARA
+520 NLDSVNAESIPRA

-550 TINTYTHKYKDSQS
+550 TINTYTHKYKDYQKD
-564 NDVWSPSGYYGKI
+564 DVWSPSGYYGKI
-577 DINCAHTTGGIC
+577 DINCAHTAGGIC

-596 AGVFKDSGSCFFYG
+596 AGVYKDSGSCFFYG
-610 GFNYGTPSQESNNW
+610 GFNYGTPAQNTSSW
-624 LKQYNAV
+624 LKKYNAV
-631 YLGRDNNGWW
+631 YLGRDDNGWW
-641 AQSDGT
+641 HQADGT

-654 WQGTH
+654 WQDSH
-659 ATLALKYACRHTI
+659 ATLKLNYATRHTI
-672 HFDGNGGNNPGIA
+672 HYDGNGGNNPGIA

-713 TKSDGTGTTYQPGS
+713 TKSDGTGISYQPGS

-735 GTVTLYAQWKVSTR
+735 GTVTLYAQWKVSN
-749 KITFKSN
+749 KNITFNSN
-756 GGVWLNSQDDDI
+756 GGVWLNSRDDDI
-768 AQTYNTNQ
+768 VQTYLANSNLK
-776 EITLDNSVGN
+776 LDNSVGN
-786 GSYIVSKPGY
+786 GSYTVSKPGY
-796 KLTGWADISG
+796 KLIGWADKGHSNTKVLTEPAIYRYSNSDIKRLRISQSG
-806 DSDTETSVLNNRIH
+806 D
-820 YDFNDPSSYI
+820 YI
-830 KRVSIRQAGD
+830 EILAYIDGATNVK
-840 NIEFLVYVNS
+840 F
-850 SQVAKVQCPTWT
+850 PTWT
-862 VANGQDDLTWHDTMK
+862 DGNGQDDIVWHDAWRGDWTRDNEK
-877 GSWGYEGY
+877 YNWGFGMNLSQNHNGEAATY
-885 NFGGLMSMKTSHKDY
+885 N
-900 NSRYIT
+900 T
-906 HIYAYDSRG
+906 HIYWNNNTKSAW
-915 NKLGSSVAVPISW
+915 ISDYW
-928 APKISSND
+928 SPVTSANSGK
-936 GVYKVPTVNSR
+936 YKMPRYNTN
-947 LTAIWQKLNNGQQFF
+947 LTAIWQKLDNGQQFF

-995 DDGTKYYFKGYYL
+995 NDGTKYYFKGYYL

-1066 PATTINNSTNIAYVR
+1066 PVTTITYNVGDSTKIAYVR
-1081 DNIDPGFK
+1081 DNTAPGFE

-1094 FTGWNTEPKGTGTTY
+1094 FIGWNTEPKGTGTTY
-1109 KPGDKIS
+1109 KPGDAIS
-1116 WYPNKAD
+1116 WYPNKPD
-1123 MILYAQWKDSPPPI
+1123 IILYAQWKDSPPPI

-1154 YTKAEESSVYT
+1154 YTKVEESSVYT

-1202 YALASDTKNINI
+1202 YALASDTENINI

-1227 VTGDNGFSKYNGAG
+1227 VTGDSGFSKYNGAG
-1241 TYRLGEKVTISAIL
+1241 TYRFGEKVTISAIL

-1277 TMPSSNCSYTASSI
+1277 VMPSSNCSYTASST

-1302 NKASNGVEIKGTWNN
+1302 NKASNGIEIKGTWNN

-1381 EPLDRKYYVNI
+1381 EPLDRKYYINI

-1410 SSKTDATVSVNAS
+1410 SSKTDATVNVNAN
-1423 SYLKTGFTFNSSKSS
+1423 SYVKTGFTFNNSKSS

-1473 ISNQPYRNATQNKYY
+1473 ISNQPYKNATQNKYY

-1509 VIKYDQSNS
+1509 VIKYGQSNS
-1518 SILNPDDANITRRGY
+1518 SILNPNDANITRRGY

-1539 WKTTDNMYLFVGN
+1539 WKTTDNMYLFIGN

-1572 VTLYLQWNAQAYHLV
+1572 ATLYLQWNAQVYHLV
-1587 LDNQMVEKVDV
+1587 LDNQMVEKSDV

-1667 NITVYAHWSRNKYTV
+1667 NIKVYAHWSRNKYTV

-1691 CNVNGYSDIKFNVYR
+1691 CNANGYSDIKFNVYR
-1706 QPYSEPSIKDDS
+1706 QPYSEPSVKDDS

-1812 SVKFPTWTNEAGQ
+1812 SVRFPTWTNEAGQ

-1879 DGFNTK
+1879 DGFNVK
-1885 ATTFNFRYNLKLN
+1885 ATTFNFRYNLKFN

-1945 NGWYTAANGGTKVD
+1945 NGWYTSPTGGTKVD

-1985 NSDDADYSHGTNK
+1985 
-1998 IFEHYDDA
+1998 
-2006 YYLTYQNG
+2006 
-2014 TLSNKTTTVSIPIRK
+2014 
-2029 GYSFLGYYT
+2029 
-2038 EKNGKGTQIVDNK
+2038 
-2051 GNILDKKANYFAS
+2051 
-2064 NATIYAH
+2064 
-2071 WKINTYTLTVKPKP
+2071 
-2085 DNEGGETA
+2085 
-2093 YWNGTSKA
+2093 
-2101 STFKMNFRDI
+2101 
-2111 KEIPLPTRRGYDF
+2111 
-2124 QGWEIQTPKTSNN
+2124 
-2137 IYGNGKDTTILEPS
+2137 
-2151 TITISNGK
+2151 
-2159 YWYKQGDVDTVIV
+2159 
-2172 AKWKAHVYT
+2172 
-2181 ITLDNQQ
+2181 DNQQ
-2188 ADYAGTT
+2188 ADYTGTT

-2219 KPKKQGNTFMRYYLP
+2219 KPKKQGNIFMRYYLP

-2264 DITITAEWQ
+2264 DITITAEWK

-2388 KNKITLVSNKGFDG
+2388 KKKITLVSNKGFDG
-2402 NLFTNISVKVNENNS
+2402 DLFTNISVKVNENNS

-2431 YDKANKGNYKDYQLT
+2431 YDKENKGNYKDYQLT

-2489 LGIYIYAID
+2489 LGIYIYVID
-2498 YQGNSSLTHETLQK
+2498 YQGNSSLTHETLKK

-2524 DVPQSKPIIKDNPS
+2524 DIPQSKPIIKDNPS
-2538 NSKPP
+2538 NTKPP
-2543 SNNNKPWDVI
+2543 SDNNKPWDVI

-2685 HSTKTDAYNSYNIQD
+2685 HSTKTDAYNTYNIQD
-2700 AEYQDVHYRSGI
+2700 AEYQDVHYRSGV

>member
-1 MKDKIIKNKNR
+1 MKDKIIKIKNR
-12 IISISLLIMV
+12 IISISLLIIV
-22 SLIGIITVF
+22 SVIGIITVF
-31 TNDFDDS
+31 TNDFDSS
-38 KVTDKLAIDN
+38 KATDKLAINN
-48 EYIQDDTIRAIKHQE
+48 EYIQDDSVRAIKHQE

-77 IVDASKIDNAKVKV
+77 IVDANKIDNATVKI
-91 LDNNTS
+91 LDDNTS

-121 SITIQDAENEATSTE
+121 SITIQDAENETISTE
-136 ENSETNKSSDV
+136 ENSETNESSEV
-147 TYDSSNTTDNDSS
+147 TYDSSNTTNNDSS

-340 HSDFSNYG
+340 HSNFSNYG

-363 SYNGANNRN
+363 SYNGADNRN

-405 QYVLPSSIDKK
+405 KYVLPSPIDKK
-416 YIGNGILSLESVSI
+416 YIGNGILSLEPVSI
-430 DKNNHV
+430 DKNNHIN
-436 EISENTVYK
+436 ISENTFYK
-445 SILDYDNWKKLSNDK
+445 SILDYDKWKILSNDK

-474 IWWQNLSEKD
+474 IWWQNLSEED
-484 KEYAKNKFTKLT
+484 KEYAKNNFTKLT

-520 NLDSVNAESIARA
+520 NLDSVNAESIPRA

-550 TINTYTHKYKDSQS
+550 TINTYTHKYKDYQKD
-564 NDVWSPSGYYGKI
+564 DVWSPSGYYGKI
-577 DINCAHTTGGIC
+577 DINCAHTAGGIC

-596 AGVFKDSGSCFFYG
+596 AGVYKDSGSCFFYG
-610 GFNYGTPSQESNNW
+610 GFNYGTPAQNTSSW
-624 LKQYNAV
+624 LKKYNAV
-631 YLGRDNNGWW
+631 YLGRDDNGWW
-641 AQSDGT
+641 HQADGT

-654 WQGTH
+654 WQDSH
-659 ATLALKYACRHTI
+659 ATLKLNYATRHTI
-672 HFDGNGGNNPGIA
+672 HYDGNGGNNPGIA

-713 TKSDGTGTTYQPGS
+713 TKSDGTGISYQPGS

-735 GTVTLYAQWKVSTR
+735 GTVTLYAQWKVSN
-749 KITFKSN
+749 KNITFNSN
-756 GGVWLNSQDDDI
+756 GGVWLNSRDDDI
-768 AQTYNTNQ
+768 VQTYLANSNLK
-776 EITLDNSVGN
+776 LDNSVGN
-786 GSYIVSKPGY
+786 GSYTVSKPGY
-796 KLTGWADISG
+796 KLIGWADKGHSNTKVLTEPAIYRYSNSDIKRLRISQSG
-806 DSDTETSVLNNRIH
+806 D
-820 YDFNDPSSYI
+820 YI
-830 KRVSIRQAGD
+830 EILAYIDGATNVK
-840 NIEFLVYVNS
+840 F
-850 SQVAKVQCPTWT
+850 PTWT
-862 VANGQDDLTWHDTMK
+862 DGNGQDDIVWHDAWRGDWTRDNEK
-877 GSWGYEGY
+877 YNWGFGMNLSQNHNGEAATY
-885 NFGGLMSMKTSHKDY
+885 N
-900 NSRYIT
+900 T
-906 HIYAYDSRG
+906 HIYWNNNTKSAW
-915 NKLGSSVAVPISW
+915 ISDYW
-928 APKISSND
+928 SPVTSANSGK
-936 GVYKVPTVNSR
+936 YKMPRYNTN
-947 LTAIWQKLNNGQQFF
+947 LTAIWQKLDNGQQFF

-995 DDGTKYYFKGYYL
+995 NDGTKYYFKGYYL

-1066 PATTINNSTNIAYVR
+1066 PATTITYNVGDSTKIAYVR
-1081 DNIDPGFK
+1081 DNTAPGFE

-1094 FTGWNTEPKGTGTTY
+1094 FIGWNTEPKGTGTTY
-1109 KPGDKIS
+1109 KPGDAIS
-1116 WYPNKAD
+1116 WYPNKPD
-1123 MILYAQWKDSPPPI
+1123 IILYAQWKDSPPPI

-1154 YTKAEESSVYT
+1154 YTKVEESSVYT

-1202 YALASDTKNINI
+1202 YALASDTENINI

-1227 VTGDNGFSKYNGAG
+1227 VTGDSGFSKYNGAG
-1241 TYRLGEKVTISAIL
+1241 TYRFGEKVTISAIL

-1277 TMPSSNCSYTASSI
+1277 VMPSSNCSYTASSI

-1302 NKASNGVEIKGTWNN
+1302 NKASNGVEIKGAWNN

-1381 EPLDRKYYVNI
+1381 EPLDRKYYINI

-1410 SSKTDATVSVNAS
+1410 NSKTDATVNVNAN
-1423 SYLKTGFTFNSSKSS
+1423 SYLKTGFTFNNSKSS

-1509 VIKYDQSNS
+1509 VIKYGQSNS

-1539 WKTTDNMYLFVGN
+1539 WKTTDNMYLFIGN

-1572 VTLYLQWNAQAYHLV
+1572 ATLYLQWNAQVYHLV
-1587 LDNQMVEKVDV
+1587 LDNQMVEKSDV

-1667 NITVYAHWSRNKYTV
+1667 NIKVYAHWSRNKYTV
-1682 DLNPILDDI
+1682 DLNPMLDDI
-1691 CNVNGYSDIKFNVYR
+1691 CNANGYSDIKFNVYR
-1706 QPYSEPSIKDDS
+1706 QPYSEPSVKDDS

-1784 NDVLTKQ
+1784 NDILTKQ

-1844 KKYNYAYTVNVKNHI
+1844 NKYNYAYTVNVKNHI

-1879 DGFNTK
+1879 DGFNVK
-1885 ATTFNFRYNLKLN
+1885 ATTFNFRYNLKFN

-1930 SSKALPIPSMRGWTF
+1930 SSKALPIPSMRGWKF
-1945 NGWYTAANGGTKVD
+1945 NGWYTAASGGTKVD

-1985 NSDDADYSHGTNK
+1985 
-1998 IFEHYDDA
+1998 
-2006 YYLTYQNG
+2006 
-2014 TLSNKTTTVSIPIRK
+2014 
-2029 GYSFLGYYT
+2029 
-2038 EKNGKGTQIVDNK
+2038 
-2051 GNILDKKANYFAS
+2051 
-2064 NATIYAH
+2064 
-2071 WKINTYTLTVKPKP
+2071 
-2085 DNEGGETA
+2085 
-2093 YWNGTSKA
+2093 
-2101 STFKMNFRDI
+2101 
-2111 KEIPLPTRRGYDF
+2111 
-2124 QGWEIQTPKTSNN
+2124 
-2137 IYGNGKDTTILEPS
+2137 
-2151 TITISNGK
+2151 
-2159 YWYKQGDVDTVIV
+2159 
-2172 AKWKAHVYT
+2172 
-2181 ITLDNQQ
+2181 DNQQ
-2188 ADYAGTT
+2188 ADYTGTT

-2219 KPKKQGNTFMRYYLP
+2219 KPKKQGNIFMRYYLP

-2321 SAANGSRYTYNEA
+2321 SAANGSRYTYNET

-2388 KNKITLVSNKGFDG
+2388 KKKITLVSNKGFDG
-2402 NLFTNISVKVNENNS
+2402 DLFTNISVKVNENNS

-2431 YDKANKGNYKDYQLT
+2431 YDKENKGNYKDYQLT
-2446 IDNSKTVQTKYDFY
+2446 IDNSNTVQTKYDFY

-2498 YQGNSSLTHETLQK
+2498 YQGNSSLTHETLKK

-2524 DVPQSKPIIKDNPS
+2524 DIPQSKPIIKDNPS
-2538 NSKPP
+2538 NTKPP
-2543 SNNNKPWDVI
+2543 SDNNKPWDVI

-2685 HSTKTDAYNSYNIQD
+2685 HSTKTDAYNTYNIQD
-2700 AEYQDVHYRSGI
+2700 AEYQDVHYRSGV

>member
-31 TNDFDDS
+31 TNDFDNS

-91 LDNNTS
+91 LDDNTS

-121 SITIQDAENEATSTE
+121 SITIQDAENETTSIE
-136 ENSETNKSSDV
+136 ENSETNESSEV
-147 TYDSSNTTDNDSS
+147 TYDSGNTTDNDNS

-213 KSAETNGNEA
+213 KSAEKNGNEA

-282 LSTASTHSELIK
+282 LSTASTHSELIEEAIK
-294 EAIDEANA
+294 EATD

-314 GTNVKYYTPAKF
+314 GSNVKYYTPAKL

-391 DKSVNTK
+391 DKNVNTK

-405 QYVLPSSIDKK
+405 KYVLPSSIDKK

-474 IWWQNLSEKD
+474 IWWQNLSEED
-484 KEYAKNKFTKLT
+484 KEYAKNNFTKLT

-520 NLDSVNAESIARA
+520 NLDSVNVESIPRA

-550 TINTYTHKYKDSQS
+550 TINTYTHKYKDYQKD
-564 NDVWSPSGYYGKI
+564 DVWSPSGYYGKI
-577 DINCAHTTGGIC
+577 DINCAHTAGGIC

-596 AGVFKDSGSCFFYG
+596 ASVYKDSGSCFFYG
-610 GFNYGTPSQESNNW
+610 GFNYGTPSQDSNAW
-624 LKQYNAV
+624 LKKYNAV
-631 YLGRDNNGWW
+631 YLGRDDNGWW
-641 AQSDGT
+641 HQADGT

-654 WQGTH
+654 WQDSH
-659 ATLALKYACRHTI
+659 ATLKLNYATRHTI
-672 HFDGNGGNNPGIA
+672 HYDGNGGNNPGIA
-685 DQTKQWG
+685 NQTKQWG

-698 SVKPTTPGYE
+698 STTPTTPGYT

-727 AYGSDLYG
+727 AYGADAYG
-735 GTVTLYAQWKVSTR
+735 GTVTLYAQWKVSN
-749 KITFKSN
+749 KNITFNSN
-756 GGVWLNSQDDDI
+756 GGVWLNSRDDDI
-768 AQTYNTNQ
+768 VQTYLANSDLK
-776 EITLDNSVGN
+776 LDNSVGN
-786 GSYIVSKPGY
+786 GSYTVSKPGY
-796 KLTGWADISG
+796 KLIGWADKGHSNTKVLTEPAIYRYSNSDIKRLRISQSG
-806 DSDTETSVLNNRIH
+806 D
-820 YDFNDPSSYI
+820 YI
-830 KRVSIRQAGD
+830 EILAYIDGATNVK
-840 NIEFLVYVNS
+840 F
-850 SQVAKVQCPTWT
+850 PTWT
-862 VANGQDDLTWHDTMK
+862 DGNGQDDIVWHDAWRGDWTRDNEK
-877 GSWGYEGY
+877 YNWGFGMNLSQNHNGEAATY
-885 NFGGLMSMKTSHKDY
+885 N
-900 NSRYIT
+900 T
-906 HIYAYDSRG
+906 HIYWNNNTKSAW
-915 NKLGSSVAVPISW
+915 ISDYW
-928 APKISSND
+928 SPVTSANSGK
-936 GVYKVPTVNSR
+936 YKMPRYNTN
-947 LTAIWQKLNNGQQFF
+947 LTAIWQKLDNGQQFF

-995 DDGTKYYFKGYYL
+995 NDGTKYYFKGYYL

-1066 PATTINNSTNIAYVR
+1066 PATTITYNVGDSTKIAYVR
-1081 DNIDPGFK
+1081 DNTAPGFE

-1094 FTGWNTEPKGTGTTY
+1094 FIGWNTEPKGTGTTY
-1109 KPGDKIS
+1109 KPGDAIS
-1116 WYPNKAD
+1116 WYPNKPD
-1123 MILYAQWKDSPPPI
+1123 IILYAQWKDSPPPI

-1154 YTKAEESSVYT
+1154 YTKVEESSVYT

-1202 YALASDTKNINI
+1202 YALASDTENINI

-1227 VTGDNGFSKYNGAG
+1227 VTGDSGFSKYNGVG
-1241 TYRLGEKVTISAIL
+1241 TYRFGEKVTISAIL

-1277 TMPSSNCSYTASSI
+1277 VMPSSNCSYTASST

-1302 NKASNGVEIKGTWNN
+1302 NKASNGIEIKGTWNN

-1410 SSKTDATVSVNAS
+1410 SSKTDATANVNAN

-1473 ISNQPYRNATQNKYY
+1473 ISNQPYKNATQNKYY
-1488 VLSNSIVQN
+1488 VLTNSIVQN

-1509 VIKYDQSNS
+1509 VIKYGQSNS

-1539 WKTTDNMYLFVGN
+1539 WKTTDNMYLFIGN

-1572 VTLYLQWNAQAYHLV
+1572 ATLYLQWNAQVYHLV
-1587 LDNQMVEKVDV
+1587 LDNQMVEKSDV

-1660 NNWIADD
+1660 NNWITDD
-1667 NITVYAHWSRNKYTV
+1667 NIKVYAHWSRNKYTV

-1691 CNVNGYSDIKFNVYR
+1691 CNANGYSDIKFNVYR
-1706 QPYSEPSIKDDS
+1706 QPYSEPSVKDDS

-1791 ASDSTFTIYA
+1791 VSDSTFTIYA

-1879 DGFNTK
+1879 DGFNVK
-1885 ATTFNFRYNLKLN
+1885 ATTFNFRYNLKFN

-1945 NGWYTAANGGTKVD
+1945 NGWYTAASGGTKVD

-1985 NSDDADYSHGTNK
+1985 
-1998 IFEHYDDA
+1998 
-2006 YYLTYQNG
+2006 
-2014 TLSNKTTTVSIPIRK
+2014 
-2029 GYSFLGYYT
+2029 
-2038 EKNGKGTQIVDNK
+2038 
-2051 GNILDKKANYFAS
+2051 
-2064 NATIYAH
+2064 
-2071 WKINTYTLTVKPKP
+2071 
-2085 DNEGGETA
+2085 
-2093 YWNGTSKA
+2093 
-2101 STFKMNFRDI
+2101 
-2111 KEIPLPTRRGYDF
+2111 
-2124 QGWEIQTPKTSNN
+2124 
-2137 IYGNGKDTTILEPS
+2137 
-2151 TITISNGK
+2151 
-2159 YWYKQGDVDTVIV
+2159 
-2172 AKWKAHVYT
+2172 
-2181 ITLDNQQ
+2181 DNQQ
-2188 ADYAGTT
+2188 ADYVGTT

-2248 IAKNLT
+2248 ITKNLT

-2321 SAANGSRYTYNEA
+2321 SAANGSRYTYNET

-2388 KNKITLVSNKGFDG
+2388 KKKITLVSNKGFDG
-2402 NLFTNISVKVNENNS
+2402 DLFTNISVKVNENNS

-2431 YDKANKGNYKDYQLT
+2431 YDKENKGNYKDYQLT

-2498 YQGNSSLTHETLQK
+2498 YQGNSSLTHETLKK

-2524 DVPQSKPIIKDNPS
+2524 DIPQSKPIIKDNPS
-2538 NSKPP
+2538 NTKPP
-2543 SNNNKPWDVI
+2543 SDNNKPWDVI

-2700 AEYQDVHYRSGI
+2700 AEYQDVHYRSGV

>member
-1 MKDKIIKNKNR
+1 MKDKIIKIKNR

-22 SLIGIITVF
+22 SVIGIITVF
-31 TNDFDDS
+31 TNDFDNS

-77 IVDASKIDNAKVKV
+77 IVDANKIDNATVKV
-91 LDNNTS
+91 LDDNTS

-121 SITIQDAENEATSTE
+121 SITIQDAENETISTE
-136 ENSETNKSSDV
+136 ENSETNESSEV
-147 TYDSSNTTDNDSS
+147 TYDSSNTTNNDSS

-363 SYNGANNRN
+363 SYNGADNRN

-391 DKSVNTK
+391 DKSVNTQ

-405 QYVLPSSIDKK
+405 KYVLPSPIDKK
-416 YIGNGILSLESVSI
+416 YIGNGILSLEPVSI
-430 DKNNHV
+430 DKNNHIN
-436 EISENTVYK
+436 ISENTFYK

-484 KEYAKNKFTKLT
+484 KEYAKNNFTKLT

-520 NLDSVNAESIARA
+520 NLDSVNAESIPRA

-550 TINTYTHKYKDSQS
+550 TINTYTHKYKDYQKD
-564 NDVWSPSGYYGKI
+564 DVWSPSGYYGKI
-577 DINCAHTTGGIC
+577 DINCAHTAGGIC

-596 AGVFKDSGSCFFYG
+596 AGVYKDSRSCFFYG
-610 GFNYGTPSQESNNW
+610 GFNYGTPAQNTSSW
-624 LKQYNAV
+624 LKKYNAV
-631 YLGRDNNGWW
+631 YLGRDDNGWW
-641 AQSDGT
+641 HQADGT

-654 WQGTH
+654 WQDSH
-659 ATLALKYACRHTI
+659 ATLKLNYATRHTI
-672 HFDGNGGNNPGIA
+672 HYDGNGGNNPGIA

-713 TKSDGTGTTYQPGS
+713 TKSDGTGISYQPGS
-727 AYGSDLYG
+727 AYGSNLYG
-735 GTVTLYAQWKVSTR
+735 GTVTLYAQWKVSN
-749 KITFKSN
+749 KNITFNSN
-756 GGVWLNSQDDDI
+756 GGVWLNSRDDDI
-768 AQTYNTNQ
+768 VQTYLANSNLK
-776 EITLDNSVGN
+776 LDNSVGN
-786 GSYIVSKPGY
+786 GSYTVSKPGY
-796 KLTGWADISG
+796 KLIGWADKGHSNTKVLTEPAIYRYSNSDIKRLRISQSG
-806 DSDTETSVLNNRIH
+806 D
-820 YDFNDPSSYI
+820 YI
-830 KRVSIRQAGD
+830 EILAYIDGATNVK
-840 NIEFLVYVNS
+840 F
-850 SQVAKVQCPTWT
+850 PTWT
-862 VANGQDDLTWHDTMK
+862 DGNGQDDIVWHDAWRGDWTRDNEK
-877 GSWGYEGY
+877 YNWGFGMNLSQNHNGEAATY
-885 NFGGLMSMKTSHKDY
+885 N
-900 NSRYIT
+900 T
-906 HIYAYDSRG
+906 HIYWNNNTKSAW
-915 NKLGSSVAVPISW
+915 ISDYW
-928 APKISSND
+928 SPVTSANSGK
-936 GVYKVPTVNSR
+936 YKMPRYNTN
-947 LTAIWQKLNNGQQFF
+947 LTAIWQKLDNGQQFF

-995 DDGTKYYFKGYYL
+995 NDGTKYYFKGYYL

-1066 PATTINNSTNIAYVR
+1066 PATTITYNVGDSTKIAYVR
-1081 DNIDPGFK
+1081 DNTAPGFE

-1094 FTGWNTEPKGTGTTY
+1094 FIGWNTEPKGTGTTY
-1109 KPGDKIS
+1109 KPGDAIS
-1116 WYPNKAD
+1116 WYPNKPD
-1123 MILYAQWKDSPPPI
+1123 IILYAQWKDSPPPI

-1154 YTKAEESSVYT
+1154 YTKVEESSVYT

-1202 YALASDTKNINI
+1202 YALASDTENINI

-1227 VTGDNGFSKYNGAG
+1227 VTGDSGFSKYNGAG
-1241 TYRLGEKVTISAIL
+1241 TYRFGEKVTISAIL

-1277 TMPSSNCSYTASSI
+1277 VMPSSNCSYTASST

-1302 NKASNGVEIKGTWNN
+1302 NKASNGIEIKGTWNN

-1381 EPLDRKYYVNI
+1381 EPLDTKYYINI

-1410 SSKTDATVSVNAS
+1410 SSKTDATVNVNAN
-1423 SYLKTGFTFNSSKSS
+1423 SYLKTGFTFNNSKSS

-1473 ISNQPYRNATQNKYY
+1473 ISNQPYKNATQNKYY

-1509 VIKYDQSNS
+1509 VIKYGQSNS
-1518 SILNPDDANITRRGY
+1518 CILNPNDANITRRGY

-1539 WKTTDNMYLFVGN
+1539 WKTTDNMYLFIGN

-1572 VTLYLQWNAQAYHLV
+1572 ATLYLQWNAQVYHLV
-1587 LDNQMVEKVDV
+1587 LDNQMVEKSDV

-1667 NITVYAHWSRNKYTV
+1667 NIKVYAHWSRNKYTV

-1691 CNVNGYSDIKFNVYR
+1691 CNANGYSDIKFNVYR
-1706 QPYSEPSIKDDS
+1706 QPYSEPSVKDDS

-1879 DGFNTK
+1879 DGFNVK
-1885 ATTFNFRYNLKLN
+1885 ATTFNFRYNLKFN

-1945 NGWYTAANGGTKVD
+1945 NGWYTSPTGGTKVD

-1985 NSDDADYSHGTNK
+1985 
-1998 IFEHYDDA
+1998 
-2006 YYLTYQNG
+2006 
-2014 TLSNKTTTVSIPIRK
+2014 
-2029 GYSFLGYYT
+2029 
-2038 EKNGKGTQIVDNK
+2038 
-2051 GNILDKKANYFAS
+2051 
-2064 NATIYAH
+2064 
-2071 WKINTYTLTVKPKP
+2071 
-2085 DNEGGETA
+2085 
-2093 YWNGTSKA
+2093 
-2101 STFKMNFRDI
+2101 
-2111 KEIPLPTRRGYDF
+2111 
-2124 QGWEIQTPKTSNN
+2124 
-2137 IYGNGKDTTILEPS
+2137 
-2151 TITISNGK
+2151 
-2159 YWYKQGDVDTVIV
+2159 
-2172 AKWKAHVYT
+2172 
-2181 ITLDNQQ
+2181 DNQQ
-2188 ADYAGTT
+2188 ADYTGTT

-2219 KPKKQGNTFMRYYLP
+2219 KPKKQGNIFMRYYLP

-2264 DITITAEWQ
+2264 DITITAEWK

-2388 KNKITLVSNKGFDG
+2388 KKKITLVSNKGFDG
-2402 NLFTNISVKVNENNS
+2402 DLFTNISVKVNENNS

-2431 YDKANKGNYKDYQLT
+2431 YDKENKGNYKDYQLT

-2498 YQGNSSLTHETLQK
+2498 YQGNSSLTHETLKK

-2524 DVPQSKPIIKDNPS
+2524 DIPQSKPIIKDNPS
-2538 NSKPP
+2538 NTKPP
-2543 SNNNKPWDVI
+2543 SDNNKPWDVI

-2685 HSTKTDAYNSYNIQD
+2685 HSTKTDAYNTYNIQD
-2700 AEYQDVHYRSGI
+2700 AEYQDVHYRSGV

>member
-31 TNDFDDS
+31 TNDFDNS

-48 EYIQDDTIRAIKHQE
+48 EYIQDDSIRAVKHKE

-91 LDNNTS
+91 LDDNTS

-121 SITIQDAENEATSTE
+121 SITIQDAENETTSIE
-136 ENSETNKSSDV
+136 ENSETNESSEV
-147 TYDSSNTTDNDSS
+147 TYDSGNTTDNDNS

-213 KSAETNGNEA
+213 KSAEKNGNEA

-229 GTSISYI
+229 GTAISHI

-282 LSTASTHSELIK
+282 LSTASTHSELIEEAIK
-294 EAIDEANA
+294 EATD

-314 GTNVKYYTPAKF
+314 GSNVKYYTPAKL

-363 SYNGANNRN
+363 SYNGADNRN

-391 DKSVNTK
+391 DKNVNTK

-405 QYVLPSSIDKK
+405 KYVLPISIDKK

-474 IWWQNLSEKD
+474 IWWQNLSEED
-484 KEYAKNKFTKLT
+484 KEYAKNNFTKLT

-505 HNKINKKYFELLDNY
+505 HNKIKKKYFELLDNY
-520 NLDSVNAESIARA
+520 NLDSVNVESIPRA

-550 TINTYTHKYKDSQS
+550 TINTYTHKYKDYQKD
-564 NDVWSPSGYYGKI
+564 DVWSPSGYYGKI
-577 DINCAHTTGGIC
+577 DINCAHTAGRIC

-596 AGVFKDSGSCFFYG
+596 ASVYKDSGSCFFYG
-610 GFNYGTPSQESNNW
+610 GFNYGTPTQNTSSW
-624 LKQYNAV
+624 LKKYNAV
-631 YLGRDNNGWW
+631 YIGRDDNGWW
-641 AQSDGT
+641 HQADGT

-654 WQGTH
+654 WQDSH
-659 ATLALKYACRHTI
+659 ATLKLNYATRHTI
-672 HFDGNGGNNPGIA
+672 HYDGNGGNNPGIA
-685 DQTKQWG
+685 NQTKQWG
-692 SVLYLS
+692 NVLYLS

-713 TKSDGTGTTYQPGS
+713 TKSDGTGISYQPGS

-735 GTVTLYAQWKVSTR
+735 GTVTLYAQWKVSN
-749 KITFKSN
+749 KNITFNSN
-756 GGVWLNSQDDDI
+756 GGVWLNSRDDDI
-768 AQTYNTNQ
+768 VQTYLANSDLK
-776 EITLDNSVGN
+776 LDNSVGN
-786 GSYIVSKPGY
+786 GSYTVSKPGY
-796 KLTGWADISG
+796 KLIGWADKGHSNTKVLTEPAIYRYSNSDIKRLRISQSG
-806 DSDTETSVLNNRIH
+806 D
-820 YDFNDPSSYI
+820 YI
-830 KRVSIRQAGD
+830 EILAYIDGATNVK
-840 NIEFLVYVNS
+840 F
-850 SQVAKVQCPTWT
+850 PTWT
-862 VANGQDDLTWHDTMK
+862 DGNGQDDIVWHDAWRGDWTRDNEK
-877 GSWGYEGY
+877 YNWGFGMNLSQNHNGEAATY
-885 NFGGLMSMKTSHKDY
+885 N
-900 NSRYIT
+900 T
-906 HIYAYDSRG
+906 HIYWNNNTKSAW
-915 NKLGSSVAVPISW
+915 ISDYW
-928 APKISSND
+928 SPVTSANSGK
-936 GVYKVPTVNSR
+936 YKMPRYNTN
-947 LTAIWQKLNNGQQFF
+947 LTAIWQKLDNGQQFF

-995 DDGTKYYFKGYYL
+995 NDGTKYYFKGYYL

-1066 PATTINNSTNIAYVR
+1066 PATTITYNVGDSTKIAYVR
-1081 DNIDPGFK
+1081 DNTAPGFE

-1094 FTGWNTEPKGTGTTY
+1094 FIGWNTEPKGTGTTY
-1109 KPGDKIS
+1109 KPGDAIS
-1116 WYPNKAD
+1116 WYPNKPD
-1123 MILYAQWKDSPPPI
+1123 IILYAQWKDSPPPI

-1154 YTKAEESSVYT
+1154 YTKVEESSVYT

-1202 YALASDTKNINI
+1202 YALASDTENINI

-1227 VTGDNGFSKYNGAG
+1227 VTGDSGFSKYNGVG
-1241 TYRLGEKVTISAIL
+1241 TYRFGEKVTISAIL

-1277 TMPSSNCSYTASSI
+1277 VMPSSNCSYTASST

-1302 NKASNGVEIKGTWNN
+1302 NKASNGIEIKGTWNN

-1410 SSKTDATVSVNAS
+1410 SSKTDATANVNAN

-1473 ISNQPYRNATQNKYY
+1473 ISNQPYKNATQNKYY
-1488 VLSNSIVQN
+1488 VLTNSIVQN

-1509 VIKYDQSNS
+1509 VIKYGQSNS

-1539 WKTTDNMYLFVGN
+1539 WKTTDNMYLFIGN

-1572 VTLYLQWNAQAYHLV
+1572 ATLYLQWNAQVYHLV
-1587 LDNQMVEKVDV
+1587 LDNQMVEKSDV

-1667 NITVYAHWSRNKYTV
+1667 NIKVYAHWSRNKYTV

-1691 CNVNGYSDIKFNVYR
+1691 CNANGYSDIKFNVYR
-1706 QPYSEPSIKDDS
+1706 QPYSEPSVKDDS

-1791 ASDSTFTIYA
+1791 VSDSTFTIYA

-1879 DGFNTK
+1879 DGFNVK
-1885 ATTFNFRYNLKLN
+1885 ATTFNFRYNLKFN

-1945 NGWYTAANGGTKVD
+1945 NGWYTAASGGTKVD

-1985 NSDDADYSHGTNK
+1985 
-1998 IFEHYDDA
+1998 
-2006 YYLTYQNG
+2006 
-2014 TLSNKTTTVSIPIRK
+2014 
-2029 GYSFLGYYT
+2029 
-2038 EKNGKGTQIVDNK
+2038 
-2051 GNILDKKANYFAS
+2051 
-2064 NATIYAH
+2064 
-2071 WKINTYTLTVKPKP
+2071 
-2085 DNEGGETA
+2085 
-2093 YWNGTSKA
+2093 
-2101 STFKMNFRDI
+2101 
-2111 KEIPLPTRRGYDF
+2111 
-2124 QGWEIQTPKTSNN
+2124 
-2137 IYGNGKDTTILEPS
+2137 
-2151 TITISNGK
+2151 
-2159 YWYKQGDVDTVIV
+2159 
-2172 AKWKAHVYT
+2172 
-2181 ITLDNQQ
+2181 DNQQ

-2208 KNCTKV
+2208 KNCIKV

-2234 KNLSDKQGT
+2234 KNLSDKQGI

-2264 DITITAEWQ
+2264 DITITAEWK

-2321 SAANGSRYTYNEA
+2321 SAANGSRYTYNET

-2377 IEQETLLSEVT
+2377 IEQETLLSEVA
-2388 KNKITLVSNKGFDG
+2388 KKKITLVSNKGFDG
-2402 NLFTNISVKVNENNS
+2402 DLFTNISVKVNENNS

-2431 YDKANKGNYKDYQLT
+2431 YDKENKGNYKDYQLT

-2498 YQGNSSLTHETLQK
+2498 YQGNSSLTHETLKK
-2512 LQNNNDKTIPEI
+2512 LQNNNDKTIPEVDI
-2524 DVPQSKPIIKDNPS
+2524 PQSKPIIKDNPS

-2543 SNNNKPWDVI
+2543 SDNNKPWNVI

-2700 AEYQDVHYRSGI
+2700 AEYQDVHYRSGV

>member
-22 SLIGIITVF
+22 SVIGIITVF
-31 TNDFDDS
+31 TNDFDNS
-38 KVTDKLAIDN
+38 KATDKLAINN
-48 EYIQDDTIRAIKHQE
+48 EYIQDDSVRAIKHQE
-63 YDYLNADK
+63 YDYLNADN

-77 IVDASKIDNAKVKV
+77 IVDANKIDNATVKV
-91 LDNNTS
+91 LDDNTS
-97 VITFKSKKD
+97 VITFDSKKD

-136 ENSETNKSSDV
+136 ENSERNESSDV
-147 TYDSSNTTDNDSS
+147 TYDSSNTADNDNS

-282 LSTASTHSELIK
+282 LSTASTHSELIEEAIK
-294 EAIDEANA
+294 EATD

-314 GTNVKYYTPAKF
+314 GSNVKYYTPAKF

-340 HSDFSNYG
+340 HSNFSNYG

-363 SYNGANNRN
+363 SYNGADNRN

-405 QYVLPSSIDKK
+405 KYVLPSSIDKK
-416 YIGNGILSLESVSI
+416 YIGNGILSLEPVSI
-430 DKNNHV
+430 DKNNHIN
-436 EISENTVYK
+436 ISENTFYK
-445 SILDYDNWKKLSNDK
+445 SILDYDNWKILSNDK

-474 IWWQNLSEKD
+474 IWWQNLSEED
-484 KEYAKNKFTKLT
+484 KEYAKNNFTKLT

-520 NLDSVNAESIARA
+520 NLDSVNAESIPRA

-550 TINTYTHKYKDSQS
+550 TINTYTHKYKDYQKD
-564 NDVWSPSGYYGKI
+564 DVWSPSGYYGKI
-577 DINCAHTTGGIC
+577 DINCAHTAGGIC

-596 AGVFKDSGSCFFYG
+596 AGVYKDSGSCFFYG
-610 GFNYGTPSQESNNW
+610 GFNYGTPAQNTSSW
-624 LKQYNAV
+624 LKKYNTV
-631 YLGRDNNGWW
+631 YLGRDDNGWW
-641 AQSDGT
+641 HQADGT

-654 WQGTH
+654 WQDSH
-659 ATLALKYACRHTI
+659 ATLKLNYATRHTI
-672 HFDGNGGNNPGIA
+672 HYDGNGGNNPGIA

-692 SVLYLS
+692 SALYLS

-713 TKSDGTGTTYQPGS
+713 TKSDGTGISYQPGS

-735 GTVTLYAQWKVSTR
+735 GTVTLYAQWKVSN
-749 KITFKSN
+749 KNITFNSN
-756 GGVWLNSQDDDI
+756 GGVWLNSRDDDI
-768 AQTYNTNQ
+768 VQTYLANSNLK
-776 EITLDNSVGN
+776 LDNSVGN
-786 GSYIVSKPGY
+786 GSYTVSKPGY
-796 KLTGWADISG
+796 KLIGWADKGHSNTKVLTEPAIYRYSNSDIKRLRISQSG
-806 DSDTETSVLNNRIH
+806 D
-820 YDFNDPSSYI
+820 YI
-830 KRVSIRQAGD
+830 EILAYIDGATNVK
-840 NIEFLVYVNS
+840 F
-850 SQVAKVQCPTWT
+850 PTWT
-862 VANGQDDLTWHDTMK
+862 DGNGQDDIVWHDAWRGDWTRDNEK
-877 GSWGYEGY
+877 YNWGFGMNLSQNHNGEAATY
-885 NFGGLMSMKTSHKDY
+885 N
-900 NSRYIT
+900 T
-906 HIYAYDSRG
+906 HIYWNNNTKSAW
-915 NKLGSSVAVPISW
+915 ISDYW
-928 APKISSND
+928 SPVTSANSGK
-936 GVYKVPTVNSR
+936 YKMPRYNTN
-947 LTAIWQKLNNGQQFF
+947 LTAIWQKLDNGQQFF

-995 DDGTKYYFKGYYL
+995 NDGTKYYFKGYYL

-1066 PATTINNSTNIAYVR
+1066 PVTTITYNVGDSTKIAYVR
-1081 DNIDPGFK
+1081 DNTAPGFE

-1094 FTGWNTEPKGTGTTY
+1094 FIGWNTEPKGTGTTY
-1109 KPGDKIS
+1109 KPGDAIS
-1116 WYPNKAD
+1116 WYPNKPD
-1123 MILYAQWKDSPPPI
+1123 IILYAQWKDSPPPI

-1154 YTKAEESSVYT
+1154 YTKVEESSVYT

-1202 YALASDTKNINI
+1202 YALASDTENINI

-1227 VTGDNGFSKYNGAG
+1227 VTGDSGFSKYNGAG
-1241 TYRLGEKVTISAIL
+1241 TYRFGEKVTISAIL

-1266 NSSMKSNPYTF
+1266 NSSMKCNPYTF
-1277 TMPSSNCSYTASSI
+1277 VMPSSNCSYTASST

-1302 NKASNGVEIKGTWNN
+1302 NKASNGIEIKGTWNN

-1381 EPLDRKYYVNI
+1381 EPLDRKYYINI

-1410 SSKTDATVSVNAS
+1410 SSKTDATVNVNAN
-1423 SYLKTGFTFNSSKSS
+1423 SYVKTGFTFNNSKSS

-1473 ISNQPYRNATQNKYY
+1473 ISNQPYKNATQNKYY

-1509 VIKYDQSNS
+1509 VIKYGQSNS
-1518 SILNPDDANITRRGY
+1518 SILNPNDANITRRGY

-1539 WKTTDNMYLFVGN
+1539 WKTTDNMYLFIGN

-1572 VTLYLQWNAQAYHLV
+1572 ATLYLQWNAQVYHLV
-1587 LDNQMVEKVDV
+1587 LDNQMVEKSDV

-1667 NITVYAHWSRNKYTV
+1667 NIKVYAHWSRNKYTV

-1691 CNVNGYSDIKFNVYR
+1691 YNANGYSDIKFNVYR
-1706 QPYSEPSIKDDS
+1706 QPYSEPSVKDDS

-1812 SVKFPTWTNEAGQ
+1812 SVRFPTWTNEAGQ

-1879 DGFNTK
+1879 DGFNVK
-1885 ATTFNFRYNLKLN
+1885 ATTFNFRYNLKFN

-1945 NGWYTAANGGTKVD
+1945 NGWYTSPTGGTKVD

-1985 NSDDADYSHGTNK
+1985 
-1998 IFEHYDDA
+1998 
-2006 YYLTYQNG
+2006 
-2014 TLSNKTTTVSIPIRK
+2014 
-2029 GYSFLGYYT
+2029 
-2038 EKNGKGTQIVDNK
+2038 
-2051 GNILDKKANYFAS
+2051 
-2064 NATIYAH
+2064 
-2071 WKINTYTLTVKPKP
+2071 
-2085 DNEGGETA
+2085 
-2093 YWNGTSKA
+2093 
-2101 STFKMNFRDI
+2101 
-2111 KEIPLPTRRGYDF
+2111 
-2124 QGWEIQTPKTSNN
+2124 
-2137 IYGNGKDTTILEPS
+2137 
-2151 TITISNGK
+2151 
-2159 YWYKQGDVDTVIV
+2159 
-2172 AKWKAHVYT
+2172 
-2181 ITLDNQQ
+2181 DNQQ
-2188 ADYAGTT
+2188 ADYTGTT

-2219 KPKKQGNTFMRYYLP
+2219 KPKKQGNIFMRYYLP

-2248 IAKNLT
+2248 IAKTLT

-2264 DITITAEWQ
+2264 DITITAEWK

-2292 AQEFKKSKPIILR
+2292 TQEFKKSKPIILR

-2388 KNKITLVSNKGFDG
+2388 KKKITLVSNKGFDG
-2402 NLFTNISVKVNENNS
+2402 DLFTNISVKVNENNS

-2431 YDKANKGNYKDYQLT
+2431 YDKENKGNYKDYQLT
-2446 IDNSKTVQTKYDFY
+2446 IDNSNTVQTKYDFY

-2498 YQGNSSLTHETLQK
+2498 YQGNSSLTHETLKK

-2524 DVPQSKPIIKDNPS
+2524 DIPQSKPIIKDNPS
-2538 NSKPP
+2538 NTKPP
-2543 SNNNKPWDVI
+2543 SDNNKPWDVI

-2641 IQPVR
+2641 IQLVR

-2685 HSTKTDAYNSYNIQD
+2685 HSTKTDAYNTYNIQD
-2700 AEYQDVHYRSGI
+2700 AEYQDVHYRSGV

>member
-22 SLIGIITVF
+22 SVIGIITVF
-31 TNDFDDS
+31 TNDFDNS

-77 IVDASKIDNAKVKV
+77 IVDANKIDNATVKV
-91 LDNNTS
+91 LDDNTS

-136 ENSETNKSSDV
+136 ENSERNESSDV
-147 TYDSSNTTDNDSS
+147 TYDSSNTADNDNS

-282 LSTASTHSELIK
+282 LSTASTHSELIEEAIK
-294 EAIDEANA
+294 EATD
-302 KGIIVVAAAGNY
+302 KGIIVVVAAGNY
-314 GTNVKYYTPAKF
+314 GSNVKYYTPAKL

-363 SYNGANNRN
+363 SYNGADNRN

-405 QYVLPSSIDKK
+405 KYVLPSSIDKK
-416 YIGNGILSLESVSI
+416 YIGNGILSLEPVSI
-430 DKNNHV
+430 DKNNHIN
-436 EISENTVYK
+436 ISENTFYK
-445 SILDYDNWKKLSNDK
+445 SILDYDNWKILSNDK

-474 IWWQNLSEKD
+474 IWWQNLSEED
-484 KEYAKNKFTKLT
+484 KEYAKNNFTKLT

-520 NLDSVNAESIARA
+520 NLDSVNAESIPRA

-550 TINTYTHKYKDSQS
+550 TINTYTHKYKDYQKD
-564 NDVWSPSGYYGKI
+564 DVWSPSGYYGKI
-577 DINCAHTTGGIC
+577 DINCAHTAGGIC

-596 AGVFKDSGSCFFYG
+596 AGVYKDSGSCFFYG
-610 GFNYGTPSQESNNW
+610 GFNYGTPAQNTSSW
-624 LKQYNAV
+624 LKKYNAV
-631 YLGRDNNGWW
+631 YLGRDDNGWW
-641 AQSDGT
+641 HQADGT

-654 WQGTH
+654 WQDSH
-659 ATLALKYACRHTI
+659 ATLKLNYATRHTI
-672 HFDGNGGNNPGIA
+672 HYDGNGGNNPGIV

-713 TKSDGTGTTYQPGS
+713 TKSDGTGISYQPGS

-735 GTVTLYAQWKVSTR
+735 GTVTLYAQWKVSN
-749 KITFKSN
+749 KNITFNSN
-756 GGVWLNSQDDDI
+756 GGVWLNSRDDDI
-768 AQTYNTNQ
+768 VQTYLANSNLK
-776 EITLDNSVGN
+776 LDNSVGN
-786 GSYIVSKPGY
+786 GSYTVSKPGY
-796 KLTGWADISG
+796 KLIGWADKGHSNTKVLTEPAIYRYSNSDIKRLRISQSG
-806 DSDTETSVLNNRIH
+806 D
-820 YDFNDPSSYI
+820 YI
-830 KRVSIRQAGD
+830 EILAYIDGATNVK
-840 NIEFLVYVNS
+840 F
-850 SQVAKVQCPTWT
+850 PTWT
-862 VANGQDDLTWHDTMK
+862 DGNGQDDIVWHDAWRGDWTRDNEK
-877 GSWGYEGY
+877 YNWGFGMNLSQNHNGEAATY
-885 NFGGLMSMKTSHKDY
+885 N
-900 NSRYIT
+900 T
-906 HIYAYDSRG
+906 HIYWNNNTKSAW
-915 NKLGSSVAVPISW
+915 ISDYW
-928 APKISSND
+928 SPVTSANSGK
-936 GVYKVPTVNSR
+936 YKMPRYNTN
-947 LTAIWQKLNNGQQFF
+947 LTAIWQKLDNGQQFF

-995 DDGTKYYFKGYYL
+995 NDGTKYYFKGYYL

-1066 PATTINNSTNIAYVR
+1066 PVTTITYNVGDSTKIAYVR
-1081 DNIDPGFK
+1081 DNTAPGFE

-1094 FTGWNTEPKGTGTTY
+1094 FIGWNTEPKGTGTTY
-1109 KPGDKIS
+1109 KPGDAIS
-1116 WYPNKAD
+1116 WYPNKPD
-1123 MILYAQWKDSPPPI
+1123 IILYAQWKDSPPPI

-1154 YTKAEESSVYT
+1154 YTKVEESSVYT

-1202 YALASDTKNINI
+1202 YALASDTENINI

-1227 VTGDNGFSKYNGAG
+1227 VTGDSGFSKYNGAG
-1241 TYRLGEKVTISAIL
+1241 TYRFGEKVTISAIL

-1277 TMPSSNCSYTASSI
+1277 VMPSSNCSYTASST

-1302 NKASNGVEIKGTWNN
+1302 NKALNGIEIKGTWNN

-1381 EPLDRKYYVNI
+1381 EPLDRKYYINI

-1410 SSKTDATVSVNAS
+1410 SSKTDATVNVNAN
-1423 SYLKTGFTFNSSKSS
+1423 SYLKTGFTFNNSKSS

-1473 ISNQPYRNATQNKYY
+1473 ISNQPYKNATQNKYY

-1509 VIKYDQSNS
+1509 VIKYGQSNS
-1518 SILNPDDANITRRGY
+1518 SILNPNDANITRRGY

-1539 WKTTDNMYLFVGN
+1539 WKTTDNMYLFIGN

-1572 VTLYLQWNAQAYHLV
+1572 ATLYLQWNAQVYHLV
-1587 LDNQMVEKVDV
+1587 LDNQMVEKSDV

-1667 NITVYAHWSRNKYTV
+1667 NIKVYAHWSRNKYTV

-1691 CNVNGYSDIKFNVYR
+1691 CNANGYSDIKFNVYR
-1706 QPYSEPSIKDDS
+1706 QPYSEPSVKDDS

-1844 KKYNYAYTVNVKNHI
+1844 NKYNYAYTVNVKNHI

-1879 DGFNTK
+1879 DGFNVK
-1885 ATTFNFRYNLKLN
+1885 ATTFNFRYNLKFN

-1945 NGWYTAANGGTKVD
+1945 NGWYTSPTGGTKVD
-1959 DNTIFT
+1959 DNSIFT

-1985 NSDDADYSHGTNK
+1985 
-1998 IFEHYDDA
+1998 
-2006 YYLTYQNG
+2006 
-2014 TLSNKTTTVSIPIRK
+2014 
-2029 GYSFLGYYT
+2029 
-2038 EKNGKGTQIVDNK
+2038 
-2051 GNILDKKANYFAS
+2051 
-2064 NATIYAH
+2064 
-2071 WKINTYTLTVKPKP
+2071 
-2085 DNEGGETA
+2085 
-2093 YWNGTSKA
+2093 
-2101 STFKMNFRDI
+2101 
-2111 KEIPLPTRRGYDF
+2111 
-2124 QGWEIQTPKTSNN
+2124 
-2137 IYGNGKDTTILEPS
+2137 
-2151 TITISNGK
+2151 
-2159 YWYKQGDVDTVIV
+2159 
-2172 AKWKAHVYT
+2172 
-2181 ITLDNQQ
+2181 DNQQ
-2188 ADYAGTT
+2188 ADYTGTT

-2264 DITITAEWQ
+2264 DITITAEWK

-2292 AQEFKKSKPIILR
+2292 AQEFKKSKPIILKA
-2305 TNGFGRTGWT
+2305 NGFGRTGWT

-2388 KNKITLVSNKGFDG
+2388 KKKITLVSNKGFDG
-2402 NLFTNISVKVNENNS
+2402 DLFTNISVKVNENNS

-2431 YDKANKGNYKDYQLT
+2431 YDKENKGNYKDYQLT
-2446 IDNSKTVQTKYDFY
+2446 IDNSNTVQTKYDFY

-2498 YQGNSSLTHETLQK
+2498 YQGNSSLTHETLKK

-2524 DVPQSKPIIKDNPS
+2524 DIPQSKPIIKDNPS
-2538 NSKPP
+2538 NTKPP
-2543 SNNNKPWDVI
+2543 SDNNKPWDVI

-2700 AEYQDVHYRSGI
+2700 AEYQDVHYRSGV

>member
-22 SLIGIITVF
+22 SVIGIITVF
-31 TNDFDDS
+31 TNDFDNS
-38 KVTDKLAIDN
+38 KATDKLAINN
-48 EYIQDDTIRAIKHQE
+48 EYIQDDSVRAIKHQE
-63 YDYLNADK
+63 YDYLNADN

-77 IVDASKIDNAKVKV
+77 IVDANKIDNATVKV
-91 LDNNTS
+91 LDDNTS
-97 VITFKSKKD
+97 VITFDSKKD

-136 ENSETNKSSDV
+136 ENSERNESSDV
-147 TYDSSNTTDNDSS
+147 TYDSSNTADNDNS
-160 SEKHSELL
+160 SEKYSELL

-282 LSTASTHSELIK
+282 LSTASTHSELIEEAIK
-294 EAIDEANA
+294 EATD

-314 GTNVKYYTPAKF
+314 GSNVKYYTPAKF

-340 HSDFSNYG
+340 HSNFSNYG

-363 SYNGANNRN
+363 SYNGADNRN

-405 QYVLPSSIDKK
+405 KYVLPSSIDKK
-416 YIGNGILSLESVSI
+416 YIGNGILSLEPVSI
-430 DKNNHV
+430 DKNNHIN
-436 EISENTVYK
+436 ISENTFYK
-445 SILDYDNWKKLSNDK
+445 SILDYDNWKILSNDK

-474 IWWQNLSEKD
+474 IWWQNLSEED
-484 KEYAKNKFTKLT
+484 KEYAKNNFTKLT

-520 NLDSVNAESIARA
+520 NLDSVNAESIPRA

-550 TINTYTHKYKDSQS
+550 TINTYTHKYKDYQKD
-564 NDVWSPSGYYGKI
+564 DVWSPSGYYGKI
-577 DINCAHTTGGIC
+577 DINCAHTAGGIC

-596 AGVFKDSGSCFFYG
+596 AGVYKDSGSCFFYG
-610 GFNYGTPSQESNNW
+610 GFNYGTPAQNTSSW
-624 LKQYNAV
+624 LKKYNTV
-631 YLGRDNNGWW
+631 YLGRDDNGWW
-641 AQSDGT
+641 HQADGT

-654 WQGTH
+654 WQDSH
-659 ATLALKYACRHTI
+659 ATLKLNYATRHTI
-672 HFDGNGGNNPGIA
+672 HYDGNGGNNPGIA

-713 TKSDGTGTTYQPGS
+713 TKSDGTGISYQPGS

-735 GTVTLYAQWKVSTR
+735 GTVTLYAQWKVSN
-749 KITFKSN
+749 KNITFNSN
-756 GGVWLNSQDDDI
+756 GGVWLNSRDDDI
-768 AQTYNTNQ
+768 VQTYLANSNLK
-776 EITLDNSVGN
+776 LDNSVGN
-786 GSYIVSKPGY
+786 GSYTVSKPGY
-796 KLTGWADISG
+796 KLIGWADKGHSNTKVLTEPAIYRYSNSDIKRLRISQSG
-806 DSDTETSVLNNRIH
+806 D
-820 YDFNDPSSYI
+820 YI
-830 KRVSIRQAGD
+830 EILAYIDGATNVK
-840 NIEFLVYVNS
+840 F
-850 SQVAKVQCPTWT
+850 PTWT
-862 VANGQDDLTWHDTMK
+862 DGNGQDDIVWHDAWRGDWTRDNEK
-877 GSWGYEGY
+877 YNWGFGMNLSQNHNGEAATY
-885 NFGGLMSMKTSHKDY
+885 N
-900 NSRYIT
+900 T
-906 HIYAYDSRG
+906 HIYWNNNTKSAW
-915 NKLGSSVAVPISW
+915 ISDYW
-928 APKISSND
+928 SPVTSANSGK
-936 GVYKVPTVNSR
+936 YKMPRYNTN
-947 LTAIWQKLNNGQQFF
+947 LTAIWQKLDNGQQFF

-980 VKKNGPITVPSNFTT
+980 VKKNGPITVPLNFTT
-995 DDGTKYYFKGYYL
+995 NDGTKYYFKGYYL

-1066 PATTINNSTNIAYVR
+1066 PVTTITYNVGDSTKIAYVR
-1081 DNIDPGFK
+1081 DNTAPGFE
-1089 NSGKT
+1089 NLGKT
-1094 FTGWNTEPKGTGTTY
+1094 FIGWNTEPKGTGTTY
-1109 KPGDKIS
+1109 KPGDAIS
-1116 WYPNKAD
+1116 WYPNKPD
-1123 MILYAQWKDSPPPI
+1123 IILYAQWKDSPPPI

-1154 YTKAEESSVYT
+1154 YTKVEESSVYT

-1202 YALASDTKNINI
+1202 YALASDTENINI

-1227 VTGDNGFSKYNGAG
+1227 VTGDSGFSKYNGAG
-1241 TYRLGEKVTISAIL
+1241 TYRFGEKVTISAIL

-1277 TMPSSNCSYTASSI
+1277 VMPSSNCSYTASSI

-1302 NKASNGVEIKGTWNN
+1302 NKASNGVEIKGAWNN

-1381 EPLDRKYYVNI
+1381 EPLDRKYYINI

-1410 SSKTDATVSVNAS
+1410 NSKTDATVNVNAN
-1423 SYLKTGFTFNSSKSS
+1423 SYLKTGFTFNNSKSS

-1509 VIKYDQSNS
+1509 VIKYGQSNS

-1539 WKTTDNMYLFVGN
+1539 WKTTDNMYLFIGN

-1572 VTLYLQWNAQAYHLV
+1572 ATLYLQWNAQVYHLV
-1587 LDNQMVEKVDV
+1587 LDNQMVEKSDV

-1667 NITVYAHWSRNKYTV
+1667 NIKVYAHWSRNKYTV
-1682 DLNPILDDI
+1682 DLNPMLDDI
-1691 CNVNGYSDIKFNVYR
+1691 CNANGYSDIKFNVYR
-1706 QPYSEPSIKDDS
+1706 QPYSEPSVKDDS

-1784 NDVLTKQ
+1784 NDILTKQ

-1844 KKYNYAYTVNVKNHI
+1844 NKYNYAYTVNVKNHI

-1879 DGFNTK
+1879 DGFNVK
-1885 ATTFNFRYNLKLN
+1885 ATTFNFRYNLKFN

-1930 SSKALPIPSMRGWTF
+1930 SSKALPIPSMRGWKF
-1945 NGWYTAANGGTKVD
+1945 NGWYTAASGGTKVD

-1985 NSDDADYSHGTNK
+1985 
-1998 IFEHYDDA
+1998 
-2006 YYLTYQNG
+2006 
-2014 TLSNKTTTVSIPIRK
+2014 
-2029 GYSFLGYYT
+2029 
-2038 EKNGKGTQIVDNK
+2038 
-2051 GNILDKKANYFAS
+2051 
-2064 NATIYAH
+2064 
-2071 WKINTYTLTVKPKP
+2071 
-2085 DNEGGETA
+2085 
-2093 YWNGTSKA
+2093 
-2101 STFKMNFRDI
+2101 
-2111 KEIPLPTRRGYDF
+2111 
-2124 QGWEIQTPKTSNN
+2124 
-2137 IYGNGKDTTILEPS
+2137 
-2151 TITISNGK
+2151 
-2159 YWYKQGDVDTVIV
+2159 
-2172 AKWKAHVYT
+2172 
-2181 ITLDNQQ
+2181 DNQQ
-2188 ADYAGTT
+2188 ADYTGTT

-2219 KPKKQGNTFMRYYLP
+2219 KPKKQGNIFMRYYLP

-2321 SAANGSRYTYNEA
+2321 SAANGSRYTYNET

-2388 KNKITLVSNKGFDG
+2388 KKKITLVSNKGFDG
-2402 NLFTNISVKVNENNS
+2402 DLFTNISVKVNENNS

-2431 YDKANKGNYKDYQLT
+2431 YDKENKGNYKDYQLT
-2446 IDNSKTVQTKYDFY
+2446 IDNSNTVQTKYDFY

-2498 YQGNSSLTHETLQK
+2498 YQGNSSLTHETLKK

-2524 DVPQSKPIIKDNPS
+2524 DIPQSKPIIKDNPS
-2538 NSKPP
+2538 NTKPP
-2543 SNNNKPWDVI
+2543 SDNNKPWDVI

-2685 HSTKTDAYNSYNIQD
+2685 HSTKTDAYNTYNIQD
-2700 AEYQDVHYRSGI
+2700 AEYQDVHYRSGV

>member
-1 MKDKIIKNKNR
+1 MKDKIIKIKNR

-22 SLIGIITVF
+22 SVIGIITVF
-31 TNDFDDS
+31 TNDFDNS

-91 LDNNTS
+91 LDDNTS
-97 VITFKSKKD
+97 VITFDSKED

-121 SITIQDAENEATSTE
+121 SITIQDAENETISTE
-136 ENSETNKSSDV
+136 ENSETNESSEV
-147 TYDSSNTTDNDSS
+147 TYDSSNTTNNDSS

-229 GTSISYI
+229 GTAISYI

-282 LSTASTHSELIK
+282 LSTASTHSELIEEAIK
-294 EAIDEANA
+294 EATD
-302 KGIIVVAAAGNY
+302 KGIIVVVAAGNY
-314 GTNVKYYTPAKF
+314 GSNVKYYTPAKL

-363 SYNGANNRN
+363 SYNGADNRN
-372 GTSYSAAKLSAIVS
+372 GTSYSAAKFSAIVS

-391 DKSVNTK
+391 DKSINTK

-405 QYVLPSSIDKK
+405 KYVLPSSIDKK
-416 YIGNGILSLESVSI
+416 YIGNGILSLEPVSI
-430 DKNNHV
+430 DKNNHIN
-436 EISENTVYK
+436 ISENTFYK
-445 SILDYDNWKKLSNDK
+445 SILDYDKWKILSNDK

-474 IWWQNLSEKD
+474 IWWQNLSEED
-484 KEYAKNKFTKLT
+484 KEYAKNNFTKLT

-520 NLDSVNAESIARA
+520 NLDSVNAESIPRA

-550 TINTYTHKYKDSQS
+550 TINTYTHKYKDYQKD
-564 NDVWSPSGYYGKI
+564 DVWLPSGYYGKI
-577 DINCAHTTGGIC
+577 DINCAHTAGGIC

-596 AGVFKDSGSCFFYG
+596 AGVYKDSGSCFFYG
-610 GFNYGTPSQESNNW
+610 GFNYGTPAQNTSSW
-624 LKQYNAV
+624 LKKYNAV
-631 YLGRDNNGWW
+631 YLGRDDNGWW
-641 AQSDGT
+641 HQADGT

-654 WQGTH
+654 WQDSH
-659 ATLALKYACRHTI
+659 ATLKLNYATRHTI
-672 HFDGNGGNNPGIA
+672 HYDGNGGNNPGIA

-713 TKSDGTGTTYQPGS
+713 TKSDGTGISYQPGS

-735 GTVTLYAQWKVSTR
+735 GTVTLYAQWKVSN
-749 KITFKSN
+749 KNITFNSN
-756 GGVWLNSQDDDI
+756 GGVWLNSRDDDI
-768 AQTYNTNQ
+768 VQTYLANSNLK
-776 EITLDNSVGN
+776 LDNSVGN
-786 GSYIVSKPGY
+786 GSYTVSKPGY
-796 KLTGWADISG
+796 KLIGWADKGHSNTKVLTEPAIYRYSNSDIKRLRISQSG
-806 DSDTETSVLNNRIH
+806 D
-820 YDFNDPSSYI
+820 YI
-830 KRVSIRQAGD
+830 EILAYIDGATNVK
-840 NIEFLVYVNS
+840 F
-850 SQVAKVQCPTWT
+850 PTWT
-862 VANGQDDLTWHDTMK
+862 DGNGQDDIVWHDAWRGDWTRDNEK
-877 GSWGYEGY
+877 YNWGFGMNLSQNHNGEAATY
-885 NFGGLMSMKTSHKDY
+885 N
-900 NSRYIT
+900 T
-906 HIYAYDSRG
+906 HIYWNNNTKSAW
-915 NKLGSSVAVPISW
+915 ISDYW
-928 APKISSND
+928 SPVTSANSGK
-936 GVYKVPTVNSR
+936 YKMPRYNTN
-947 LTAIWQKLNNGQQFF
+947 LTAIWQKLDNGQQFF

-995 DDGTKYYFKGYYL
+995 NDGTKYYFKGYYL

-1066 PATTINNSTNIAYVR
+1066 PATTITYNVGDSTKIAYVR
-1081 DNIDPGFK
+1081 DNTAPGFE

-1094 FTGWNTEPKGTGTTY
+1094 FIGWNTEPKGTGTTY
-1109 KPGDKIS
+1109 KPGDAIS
-1116 WYPNKAD
+1116 WYPNKPD
-1123 MILYAQWKDSPPPI
+1123 IILYAQWKDSPPPI

-1154 YTKAEESSVYT
+1154 YTKVEESSVYT

-1202 YALASDTKNINI
+1202 YALASDTENINI

-1227 VTGDNGFSKYNGAG
+1227 VTGDSGFSKYNGAG
-1241 TYRLGEKVTISAIL
+1241 TYRFGEKVTISAIL

-1277 TMPSSNCSYTASSI
+1277 VMPSSNCSYTASST

-1302 NKASNGVEIKGTWNN
+1302 NKASNGIEIKGTWNN

-1381 EPLDRKYYVNI
+1381 EPLDTKYYINI

-1410 SSKTDATVSVNAS
+1410 SSKTDATVNVNAN
-1423 SYLKTGFTFNSSKSS
+1423 SYLKTGFTFNNSKSS

-1473 ISNQPYRNATQNKYY
+1473 ISNQPYKNATQNKYY

-1509 VIKYDQSNS
+1509 VIKYGQSNS
-1518 SILNPDDANITRRGY
+1518 SILNPNDANITRRGY

-1539 WKTTDNMYLFVGN
+1539 WKTTDNMYLFIGN

-1572 VTLYLQWNAQAYHLV
+1572 ATLYLQWNAQVYHLV
-1587 LDNQMVEKVDV
+1587 LDNQMVEKSDV

-1621 KNTSKITIPQWKGRT
+1621 KNTSIITIPQWKGRT

-1667 NITVYAHWSRNKYTV
+1667 NIKVYAHWSRNKYTV

-1691 CNVNGYSDIKFNVYR
+1691 CNANGYSDIKFNVYR
-1706 QPYSEPSIKDDS
+1706 QPYSEPSVKDDS

-1879 DGFNTK
+1879 DGFNVK
-1885 ATTFNFRYNLKLN
+1885 ATTFNFRYNLKFN

-1945 NGWYTAANGGTKVD
+1945 NGWYTSPTGGTKVD

-1985 NSDDADYSHGTNK
+1985 
-1998 IFEHYDDA
+1998 
-2006 YYLTYQNG
+2006 
-2014 TLSNKTTTVSIPIRK
+2014 
-2029 GYSFLGYYT
+2029 
-2038 EKNGKGTQIVDNK
+2038 
-2051 GNILDKKANYFAS
+2051 
-2064 NATIYAH
+2064 
-2071 WKINTYTLTVKPKP
+2071 
-2085 DNEGGETA
+2085 
-2093 YWNGTSKA
+2093 
-2101 STFKMNFRDI
+2101 
-2111 KEIPLPTRRGYDF
+2111 
-2124 QGWEIQTPKTSNN
+2124 
-2137 IYGNGKDTTILEPS
+2137 
-2151 TITISNGK
+2151 
-2159 YWYKQGDVDTVIV
+2159 
-2172 AKWKAHVYT
+2172 
-2181 ITLDNQQ
+2181 DNQQ
-2188 ADYAGTT
+2188 ADYTGTT

-2219 KPKKQGNTFMRYYLP
+2219 KPKKQGNIFMRYYLP

-2248 IAKNLT
+2248 IAKTLT

-2264 DITITAEWQ
+2264 DITITAEWK

-2292 AQEFKKSKPIILR
+2292 TQEFKKSKPIILR

-2388 KNKITLVSNKGFDG
+2388 KKKITLVSNKGFDG
-2402 NLFTNISVKVNENNS
+2402 DLFTNISVKVNENNS

-2431 YDKANKGNYKDYQLT
+2431 YDKENKGNYKDYQLT

-2498 YQGNSSLTHETLQK
+2498 YQGNSSLTHETLKK

-2524 DVPQSKPIIKDNPS
+2524 DIPQSKPIIKDNPS
-2538 NSKPP
+2538 NTKPP
-2543 SNNNKPWDVI
+2543 SDNNKPWDVI

-2685 HSTKTDAYNSYNIQD
+2685 HSTKTDAYNTYNIQD
-2700 AEYQDVHYRSGI
+2700 AEYQDVHYRSGV

>member
-31 TNDFDDS
+31 TNDFDNS

-48 EYIQDDTIRAIKHQE
+48 EYIQDDSIRAVKHKE

-77 IVDASKIDNAKVKV
+77 IVDANKIDNATVKV

-97 VITFKSKKD
+97 VITFDSKKD

-121 SITIQDAENEATSTE
+121 SITIQDAENETTSTE
-136 ENSETNKSSDV
+136 ENSETNESSEV
-147 TYDSSNTTDNDSS
+147 TYDSGNTTDNDNS

-213 KSAETNGNEA
+213 KSAEKNGNEA

-282 LSTASTHSELIK
+282 LSTASTHSELIEEAIK
-294 EAIDEANA
+294 EATD

-314 GTNVKYYTPAKF
+314 GSNVKYYTPAKL

-348 DAIDYATIGENVYTE
+348 DAIDYATIGENIYTE
-363 SYNGANNRN
+363 SYNGADNRN
-372 GTSYSAAKLSAIVS
+372 GTSYSAAKFSAIVS

-391 DKSVNTK
+391 DKSINTK

-405 QYVLPSSIDKK
+405 KYVLPSSIDKK
-416 YIGNGILSLESVSI
+416 YIGNGILSLEPVSI
-430 DKNNHV
+430 DKNNHIN
-436 EISENTVYK
+436 ISENTVYK

-474 IWWQNLSEKD
+474 IWWQNLSEED
-484 KEYAKNKFTKLT
+484 KEYAKNNFTKLT

-520 NLDSVNAESIARA
+520 NLDSVNVESIPRA

-550 TINTYTHKYKDSQS
+550 TINTYTHKYKDYQKD
-564 NDVWSPSGYYGKI
+564 DVWSPSGYYGKI
-577 DINCAHTTGGIC
+577 DINCAHTAGGIC

-596 AGVFKDSGSCFFYG
+596 ASVYKDSGSCFFYG
-610 GFNYGTPSQESNNW
+610 GFNYGTPTQNTNAW
-624 LKQYNAV
+624 LKKYNAV
-631 YLGRDNNGWW
+631 YLGRDDNGWW
-641 AQSDGT
+641 HQADGT

-654 WQGTH
+654 WQDSH
-659 ATLALKYACRHTI
+659 ATLKLNYATRHTI

-692 SVLYLS
+692 NVLYLS
-698 SVKPTTPGYE
+698 SVKPTTLGYE

-713 TKSDGTGTTYQPGS
+713 TKSDGTGISYQPGS

-735 GTVTLYAQWKVSTR
+735 GTVTLYAQWKVSN
-749 KITFKSN
+749 KNITFNSN
-756 GGVWLNSQDDDI
+756 GGVWLNSRDDDI
-768 AQTYNTNQ
+768 VQTYTCGS
-776 EITLDNSVGN
+776 ELKLGNSVGN
-786 GSYIVSKPGY
+786 GSYTVSRPGY
-796 KLTGWADISG
+796 KLLGWADKGHSNTKVLTEPAIYRYSNSDIKRLRISQSG
-806 DSDTETSVLNNRIH
+806 D
-820 YDFNDPSSYI
+820 YI
-830 KRVSIRQAGD
+830 EILAYIDGATNVK
-840 NIEFLVYVNS
+840 F
-850 SQVAKVQCPTWT
+850 PTWT
-862 VANGQDDLTWHDTMK
+862 DGNGQDDIVWHDAWRGDWTRDNEK
-877 GSWGYEGY
+877 YNWGFGMNLSQNHNGEAATY
-885 NFGGLMSMKTSHKDY
+885 N
-900 NSRYIT
+900 T
-906 HIYAYDSRG
+906 HIYWNNNTKSAW
-915 NKLGSSVAVPISW
+915 ISDYW
-928 APKISSND
+928 SPVTSANSGK
-936 GVYKVPTVNSR
+936 YKMPRYNTN
-947 LTAIWQKLNNGQQFF
+947 LTAIWQKLDNGQQFF

-995 DDGTKYYFKGYYL
+995 NDGTKYYFKGYYL

-1058 GNGGTGSV
+1058 GNGGIGSV
-1066 PATTINNSTNIAYVR
+1066 PATTITYNVGDSTKIAYVR
-1081 DNIDPGFK
+1081 DNTAPGFE

-1094 FTGWNTEPKGTGTTY
+1094 FIDWNTEPKGTGTTY
-1109 KPGDKIS
+1109 KPGDTIS
-1116 WYPNKAD
+1116 WYPNKPD
-1123 MILYAQWKDSPPPI
+1123 IILYAQWKDSPPPI

-1154 YTKAEESSVYT
+1154 YTKVEESSVYT

-1202 YALASDTKNINI
+1202 YALASDTENINI

-1227 VTGDNGFSKYNGAG
+1227 VTGDSGFSNYNGVG
-1241 TYRLGEKVTISAIL
+1241 TYRFGEKVTISAIL

-1277 TMPSSNCSYTASSI
+1277 VMPSSNCSYTASST

-1302 NKASNGVEIKGTWNN
+1302 NKASNGIEIKGTWNN

-1410 SSKTDATVSVNAS
+1410 SSKTDATANVNAN

-1473 ISNQPYRNATQNKYY
+1473 ISNQPYKNATQNKYY
-1488 VLSNSIVQN
+1488 VLTNSIVQN

-1509 VIKYDQSNS
+1509 VIKYGQSNS

-1539 WKTTDNMYLFVGN
+1539 WKTTDNMYLFIGN
-1552 KQSQE
+1552 RQSQE

-1572 VTLYLQWNAQAYHLV
+1572 ATLYLQWNAQVYHLV
-1587 LDNQMVEKVDV
+1587 LDNQMVEKSDV

-1667 NITVYAHWSRNKYTV
+1667 NIKVYAHWSRNKYTV

-1691 CNVNGYSDIKFNVYR
+1691 CNANGYSDIKFNVYR
-1706 QPYSEPSIKDDS
+1706 QPYSEPSVKDDS

-1769 NNIDFRPQVVTKPII
+1769 NNIDFKPQVVTKPII

-1879 DGFNTK
+1879 DGFNVK
-1885 ATTFNFRYNLKLN
+1885 ATPFNFRYNLKFN

-1945 NGWYTAANGGTKVD
+1945 NGWYTAASGGTKVD

-1979 TYTITL
+1979 T
-1985 NSDDADYSHGTNK
+1985 
-1998 IFEHYDDA
+1998 
-2006 YYLTYQNG
+2006 
-2014 TLSNKTTTVSIPIRK
+2014 
-2029 GYSFLGYYT
+2029 
-2038 EKNGKGTQIVDNK
+2038 
-2051 GNILDKKANYFAS
+2051 
-2064 NATIYAH
+2064 
-2071 WKINTYTLTVKPKP
+2071 
-2085 DNEGGETA
+2085 
-2093 YWNGTSKA
+2093 
-2101 STFKMNFRDI
+2101 
-2111 KEIPLPTRRGYDF
+2111 
-2124 QGWEIQTPKTSNN
+2124 
-2137 IYGNGKDTTILEPS
+2137 
-2151 TITISNGK
+2151 
-2159 YWYKQGDVDTVIV
+2159 
-2172 AKWKAHVYT
+2172 YT

-2264 DITITAEWQ
+2264 DITITAEWK

-2321 SAANGSRYTYNEA
+2321 SAANGSRYAYNET

-2377 IEQETLLSEVT
+2377 IEQETLLSEVA
-2388 KNKITLVSNKGFDG
+2388 KKKITLVSNKGFDG
-2402 NLFTNISVKVNENNS
+2402 DLFTNISVKVNENNS

-2431 YDKANKGNYKDYQLT
+2431 YDKENKGNYKDYQLT

-2498 YQGNSSLTHETLQK
+2498 YQGNSSLTHETLKK
-2512 LQNNNDKTIPEI
+2512 LQNNNDKTIPEVDI
-2524 DVPQSKPIIKDNPS
+2524 PQSKPIIKDNPS

-2543 SNNNKPWDVI
+2543 SDNNKPWDVI

-2700 AEYQDVHYRSGI
+2700 AEYQDVHYRSGV

>member
-22 SLIGIITVF
+22 SVIGIITVF
-31 TNDFDDS
+31 TNDFDNS

-77 IVDASKIDNAKVKV
+77 IVDANKIDNATVKV
-91 LDNNTS
+91 LDDNTS

-136 ENSETNKSSDV
+136 ENSERNESSDV
-147 TYDSSNTTDNDSS
+147 TYDSSNTADNDNS

-282 LSTASTHSELIK
+282 LSTASTHSELIEEAIK
-294 EAIDEANA
+294 EATD
-302 KGIIVVAAAGNY
+302 KGIIVVVAAGNY
-314 GTNVKYYTPAKF
+314 GSNVKYYTPAKL

-363 SYNGANNRN
+363 SYNGADNRN
-372 GTSYSAAKLSAIVS
+372 GTSYSAAKFSAIVS

-391 DKSVNTK
+391 DKSINTK

-405 QYVLPSSIDKK
+405 KYVLPSSIDKK
-416 YIGNGILSLESVSI
+416 YIGNGILSLEPVSI
-430 DKNNHV
+430 DKNNHIN
-436 EISENTVYK
+436 ISENTFYK
-445 SILDYDNWKKLSNDK
+445 SILDYDNWKILSNDK

-474 IWWQNLSEKD
+474 IWWQNLSEED
-484 KEYAKNKFTKLT
+484 KEYAKNNFTKLT

-520 NLDSVNAESIARA
+520 NLDSVNAESIPRA

-550 TINTYTHKYKDSQS
+550 TINTYTHKYKDYQKD
-564 NDVWSPSGYYGKI
+564 DVWLPSGYYGKI
-577 DINCAHTTGGIC
+577 DINCAHTAGGIC

-596 AGVFKDSGSCFFYG
+596 AGVYKDSGSCFFYG
-610 GFNYGTPSQESNNW
+610 GFNYGTPAQNTSSW
-624 LKQYNAV
+624 LKKYNAV
-631 YLGRDNNGWW
+631 YLGRDDNGWW
-641 AQSDGT
+641 HQADGT

-654 WQGTH
+654 WQDSH
-659 ATLALKYACRHTI
+659 ATLKLNYATRHTI
-672 HFDGNGGNNPGIA
+672 HYDGNGGNNPGIA

-713 TKSDGTGTTYQPGS
+713 TKSDGTGISYQPGS

-735 GTVTLYAQWKVSTR
+735 GTVTLYAQWKVSN
-749 KITFKSN
+749 KNITFNSN
-756 GGVWLNSQDDDI
+756 GGVWLNSRDDDI
-768 AQTYNTNQ
+768 VQTYLANSNLK
-776 EITLDNSVGN
+776 LDNSVGN
-786 GSYIVSKPGY
+786 GSYTVSKPGY
-796 KLTGWADISG
+796 KLIGWADKGHSNTKVLTEPAIYRYSNSDIKRLRISQSG
-806 DSDTETSVLNNRIH
+806 D
-820 YDFNDPSSYI
+820 YI
-830 KRVSIRQAGD
+830 EILAYIDGATNVK
-840 NIEFLVYVNS
+840 F
-850 SQVAKVQCPTWT
+850 PTWT
-862 VANGQDDLTWHDTMK
+862 DGNGQDDIVWHDAWRGDWTRDNEK
-877 GSWGYEGY
+877 YNWGFGMNLSQNHNGEAATY
-885 NFGGLMSMKTSHKDY
+885 N
-900 NSRYIT
+900 T
-906 HIYAYDSRG
+906 HIYWNNNTKSAW
-915 NKLGSSVAVPISW
+915 ISDYW
-928 APKISSND
+928 SPVTSANSGK
-936 GVYKVPTVNSR
+936 YKMPRYNTN
-947 LTAIWQKLNNGQQFF
+947 LTAIWQKLDNGQQFF

-995 DDGTKYYFKGYYL
+995 NDGTKYYFKGYYL

-1066 PATTINNSTNIAYVR
+1066 PVTTITYNVGDSTKIAYVR
-1081 DNIDPGFK
+1081 DNTAPGFE

-1094 FTGWNTEPKGTGTTY
+1094 FIGWNTEPKGTGTTY
-1109 KPGDKIS
+1109 KPGDAIS
-1116 WYPNKAD
+1116 WYPNKPD
-1123 MILYAQWKDSPPPI
+1123 IILYAQWKDSPPPI

-1154 YTKAEESSVYT
+1154 YTKVEESSVYT

-1202 YALASDTKNINI
+1202 YALASDTENINI

-1227 VTGDNGFSKYNGAG
+1227 VTGDSGFSKYNGAG
-1241 TYRLGEKVTISAIL
+1241 TYRFGEKVTISAIL

-1277 TMPSSNCSYTASSI
+1277 VMPSSNCSYTASST

-1302 NKASNGVEIKGTWNN
+1302 NKASNGIEIKGTWNN

-1381 EPLDRKYYVNI
+1381 EPLDRKYYINI

-1410 SSKTDATVSVNAS
+1410 SSKTDATVNVNAN
-1423 SYLKTGFTFNSSKSS
+1423 SYLKTGFTFNNSKSS

-1473 ISNQPYRNATQNKYY
+1473 ISNQPYKNATQNKYY

-1509 VIKYDQSNS
+1509 VIKYGQSNS
-1518 SILNPDDANITRRGY
+1518 SILNPNDANITRRGY

-1539 WKTTDNMYLFVGN
+1539 WKTTDNMYLFIGN

-1572 VTLYLQWNAQAYHLV
+1572 ATLYLQWNAQVYHLV
-1587 LDNQMVEKVDV
+1587 LDNQMVEKSDV

-1667 NITVYAHWSRNKYTV
+1667 NIKVYAHWSRNKYTV

-1691 CNVNGYSDIKFNVYR
+1691 CNANGYSDIKFNVYR
-1706 QPYSEPSIKDDS
+1706 QPYSEPSVKDDS

-1844 KKYNYAYTVNVKNHI
+1844 NKYNYAYTVNVKNHI

-1879 DGFNTK
+1879 DGFNVK
-1885 ATTFNFRYNLKLN
+1885 ATTFNFRYNLKFN

-1945 NGWYTAANGGTKVD
+1945 NGWYTSPTGGTKVD
-1959 DNTIFT
+1959 DNSIFT

-1985 NSDDADYSHGTNK
+1985 
-1998 IFEHYDDA
+1998 
-2006 YYLTYQNG
+2006 
-2014 TLSNKTTTVSIPIRK
+2014 
-2029 GYSFLGYYT
+2029 
-2038 EKNGKGTQIVDNK
+2038 
-2051 GNILDKKANYFAS
+2051 
-2064 NATIYAH
+2064 
-2071 WKINTYTLTVKPKP
+2071 
-2085 DNEGGETA
+2085 
-2093 YWNGTSKA
+2093 
-2101 STFKMNFRDI
+2101 
-2111 KEIPLPTRRGYDF
+2111 
-2124 QGWEIQTPKTSNN
+2124 
-2137 IYGNGKDTTILEPS
+2137 
-2151 TITISNGK
+2151 
-2159 YWYKQGDVDTVIV
+2159 
-2172 AKWKAHVYT
+2172 
-2181 ITLDNQQ
+2181 DNQQ
-2188 ADYAGTT
+2188 ADYTGTT

-2264 DITITAEWQ
+2264 DITITAEWK

-2388 KNKITLVSNKGFDG
+2388 KKKITLVSNKGFDG
-2402 NLFTNISVKVNENNS
+2402 DLFTNISVKVNENNS

-2431 YDKANKGNYKDYQLT
+2431 YDKENKGNYKDYQLT
-2446 IDNSKTVQTKYDFY
+2446 IDNSNTVQTKYDFY

-2498 YQGNSSLTHETLQK
+2498 YQGNSSLTHETLKK

-2524 DVPQSKPIIKDNPS
+2524 DIPQSKPIIKDNPS
-2538 NSKPP
+2538 NTKPP
-2543 SNNNKPWDVI
+2543 SDNNKPWDVI

-2700 AEYQDVHYRSGI
+2700 AEYQDVHYRSGV

>member
-22 SLIGIITVF
+22 SVIGIITVF
-31 TNDFDDS
+31 TNDFDNS
-38 KVTDKLAIDN
+38 KATDKLAINN
-48 EYIQDDTIRAIKHQE
+48 EYIQDDSVRAIKHQE
-63 YDYLNADK
+63 YDYLNADN

-77 IVDASKIDNAKVKV
+77 IVDANKIDNATVKV
-91 LDNNTS
+91 LDDNTS
-97 VITFKSKKD
+97 VITFDSKKD

-136 ENSETNKSSDV
+136 ENSERNESSDV
-147 TYDSSNTTDNDSS
+147 TYDSSNTADNDNS

-282 LSTASTHSELIK
+282 LSTASTHSELIEEAIK
-294 EAIDEANA
+294 EATD

-314 GTNVKYYTPAKF
+314 GSNVKYYTPAKF

-340 HSDFSNYG
+340 HSNFSNYG

-363 SYNGANNRN
+363 SYNGADNRN

-405 QYVLPSSIDKK
+405 KYVLPSSIDKK
-416 YIGNGILSLESVSI
+416 YIGNGILSLEPVSI
-430 DKNNHV
+430 DKNNHIN
-436 EISENTVYK
+436 ISENTFYK
-445 SILDYDNWKKLSNDK
+445 SILDYDNWKILSNDK

-474 IWWQNLSEKD
+474 IWWQNLSEED
-484 KEYAKNKFTKLT
+484 KEYAKNNFTKLT

-520 NLDSVNAESIARA
+520 NLDSVNAESIPRA

-550 TINTYTHKYKDSQS
+550 TINTYTHKYKDYQKD
-564 NDVWSPSGYYGKI
+564 DVWSPSGYYGKI
-577 DINCAHTTGGIC
+577 DINCAHTAGGIC

-596 AGVFKDSGSCFFYG
+596 AGVYKDSGSCFFYG
-610 GFNYGTPSQESNNW
+610 GFNYGTPAQNTSSW
-624 LKQYNAV
+624 LKKYNTV
-631 YLGRDNNGWW
+631 YLGRDDNGWW
-641 AQSDGT
+641 HQADGT

-654 WQGTH
+654 WQDSH
-659 ATLALKYACRHTI
+659 ATLKLNYATRHTI
-672 HFDGNGGNNPGIA
+672 HYDGNGGNNPGIA

-713 TKSDGTGTTYQPGS
+713 TKSDGTGISYQPGS

-735 GTVTLYAQWKVSTR
+735 GTVTLYAQWKVSN
-749 KITFKSN
+749 KNITFNSN
-756 GGVWLNSQDDDI
+756 GGVWLNSRDDDI
-768 AQTYNTNQ
+768 VQTYLANSNLK
-776 EITLDNSVGN
+776 LDNSVGN
-786 GSYIVSKPGY
+786 GSYTVSKPGY
-796 KLTGWADISG
+796 KLIGWADKGHSNTKVLTEPAIYRYSNSDIKRLRISQSG
-806 DSDTETSVLNNRIH
+806 D
-820 YDFNDPSSYI
+820 YI
-830 KRVSIRQAGD
+830 EILAYIDGATNVK
-840 NIEFLVYVNS
+840 F
-850 SQVAKVQCPTWT
+850 PTWT
-862 VANGQDDLTWHDTMK
+862 DGNGQDDIVWHDAWRGDWTRDNEK
-877 GSWGYEGY
+877 YNWGFGMNLSQNHNGEAATY
-885 NFGGLMSMKTSHKDY
+885 N
-900 NSRYIT
+900 T
-906 HIYAYDSRG
+906 HIYWNNNTKSAW
-915 NKLGSSVAVPISW
+915 ISDYW
-928 APKISSND
+928 SPVTSANSGK
-936 GVYKVPTVNSR
+936 YKMPRYNTN
-947 LTAIWQKLNNGQQFF
+947 LTAIWQKLDNGQQFF

-995 DDGTKYYFKGYYL
+995 NDGTKYYFKGYYL

-1066 PATTINNSTNIAYVR
+1066 PVTTITYNVGDSTKIAYVR
-1081 DNIDPGFK
+1081 DNTAPGFE

-1094 FTGWNTEPKGTGTTY
+1094 FIGWNTEPKGTGTTY
-1109 KPGDKIS
+1109 KPGDAIS
-1116 WYPNKAD
+1116 WYPNKPD
-1123 MILYAQWKDSPPPI
+1123 IILYAQWKDSPPPI

-1154 YTKAEESSVYT
+1154 YTKVEESSVYT

-1202 YALASDTKNINI
+1202 YALASDTENINI

-1227 VTGDNGFSKYNGAG
+1227 VTGDSGFSKYNGAG
-1241 TYRLGEKVTISAIL
+1241 TYRFGEKVTISAIL

-1266 NSSMKSNPYTF
+1266 NSSMKCNPYTF
-1277 TMPSSNCSYTASSI
+1277 VMPSSNCSYTASST

-1302 NKASNGVEIKGTWNN
+1302 NKASNGIEIKGTWNN

-1381 EPLDRKYYVNI
+1381 EPLDRKYYINI

-1410 SSKTDATVSVNAS
+1410 SSKTDATVNVNAN
-1423 SYLKTGFTFNSSKSS
+1423 SYVKTGFTFNNSKSS

-1473 ISNQPYRNATQNKYY
+1473 ISNQPYKNATQNKYY

-1509 VIKYDQSNS
+1509 VIKYGQSNS
-1518 SILNPDDANITRRGY
+1518 SILNPNDANITRRGY

-1539 WKTTDNMYLFVGN
+1539 WKTTDNMYLFIGN

-1572 VTLYLQWNAQAYHLV
+1572 ATLYLQWNAQVYHLV
-1587 LDNQMVEKVDV
+1587 LDNQMVEKSDV

-1667 NITVYAHWSRNKYTV
+1667 NIKVYAHWSRNKYTV

-1691 CNVNGYSDIKFNVYR
+1691 CNANGYSDIKFNVYR
-1706 QPYSEPSIKDDS
+1706 QPYSEPSVKDDS

-1769 NNIDFRPQVVTKPII
+1769 NNIDFRPQVVTEPII

-1812 SVKFPTWTNEAGQ
+1812 SVRFPTWTNEAGQ

-1879 DGFNTK
+1879 DGFNVK
-1885 ATTFNFRYNLKLN
+1885 ATTFNFRYNLKFN

-1945 NGWYTAANGGTKVD
+1945 NGWYTSPTGGTKVD

-1985 NSDDADYSHGTNK
+1985 
-1998 IFEHYDDA
+1998 
-2006 YYLTYQNG
+2006 
-2014 TLSNKTTTVSIPIRK
+2014 
-2029 GYSFLGYYT
+2029 
-2038 EKNGKGTQIVDNK
+2038 
-2051 GNILDKKANYFAS
+2051 
-2064 NATIYAH
+2064 
-2071 WKINTYTLTVKPKP
+2071 
-2085 DNEGGETA
+2085 
-2093 YWNGTSKA
+2093 
-2101 STFKMNFRDI
+2101 
-2111 KEIPLPTRRGYDF
+2111 
-2124 QGWEIQTPKTSNN
+2124 
-2137 IYGNGKDTTILEPS
+2137 
-2151 TITISNGK
+2151 
-2159 YWYKQGDVDTVIV
+2159 
-2172 AKWKAHVYT
+2172 
-2181 ITLDNQQ
+2181 DNQQ
-2188 ADYAGTT
+2188 ADYTGTT

-2219 KPKKQGNTFMRYYLP
+2219 KPKKQGNIFMRYYLP

-2248 IAKNLT
+2248 IAKTLT

-2264 DITITAEWQ
+2264 DITITAEWK

-2292 AQEFKKSKPIILR
+2292 TQEFKKSKPIILR

-2388 KNKITLVSNKGFDG
+2388 KKKITLVSNKGFDG
-2402 NLFTNISVKVNENNS
+2402 DLFTNISVKVNENNS

-2431 YDKANKGNYKDYQLT
+2431 YDKENKGNYKDYQLT
-2446 IDNSKTVQTKYDFY
+2446 IDNSNTVQTKYDFY

-2498 YQGNSSLTHETLQK
+2498 YQGNSSLTHETLKK

-2524 DVPQSKPIIKDNPS
+2524 DIPQSKPIIKDNPS
-2538 NSKPP
+2538 NTKPP
-2543 SNNNKPWDVI
+2543 SDNNKPWDVI

-2685 HSTKTDAYNSYNIQD
+2685 HSTKTDAYNTYNIQD
-2700 AEYQDVHYRSGI
+2700 AEYQDVHYRSGV

>member
-22 SLIGIITVF
+22 SVIGIITVF
-31 TNDFDDS
+31 TNDFDNS
-38 KVTDKLAIDN
+38 KATDKLAINN
-48 EYIQDDTIRAIKHQE
+48 EYIQDDSVRAIKHQE
-63 YDYLNADK
+63 YDYLNADN

-77 IVDASKIDNAKVKV
+77 IVDANKIDNATVKV
-91 LDNNTS
+91 LDDNTS

-136 ENSETNKSSDV
+136 ENSERNESSDV
-147 TYDSSNTTDNDSS
+147 TYDSSNTADNDNS

-268 KYAIEQNVDVINIS
+268 KYAIEQNVDIINIS

-326 DNVITVASVNEQLQ
+326 DNVITVTSVNEQLQ
-340 HSDFSNYG
+340 HSNFSNYG

-363 SYNGANNRN
+363 SYNGADNRN

-405 QYVLPSSIDKK
+405 KYVLPSSIDKK
-416 YIGNGILSLESVSI
+416 YIGNGILSLEPVSI
-430 DKNNHV
+430 DKNNHIN
-436 EISENTVYK
+436 ISENTFYK
-445 SILDYDNWKKLSNDK
+445 SILDYDNWKILSNDK

-474 IWWQNLSEKD
+474 IWWQNLSEED
-484 KEYAKNKFTKLT
+484 KEYAKNNFTKLT

-520 NLDSVNAESIARA
+520 NLDSVNAESIPRA

-550 TINTYTHKYKDSQS
+550 TINTYTHKYKDYQKD
-564 NDVWSPSGYYGKI
+564 DVWSPSGYYGKI
-577 DINCAHTTGGIC
+577 DINCAHTAGGIC

-596 AGVFKDSGSCFFYG
+596 AGVYKDSGSCFFYG
-610 GFNYGTPSQESNNW
+610 GFNYGTPAQNTSSW
-624 LKQYNAV
+624 LKKYNTV
-631 YLGRDNNGWW
+631 YLGRDDNGWW
-641 AQSDGT
+641 HQADGT

-654 WQGTH
+654 WQDSH
-659 ATLALKYACRHTI
+659 ATLKLNYATRHTI
-672 HFDGNGGNNPGIA
+672 HYDGNGGNNPGIA

-713 TKSDGTGTTYQPGS
+713 TKSDGTGISYQPGS

-735 GTVTLYAQWKVSTR
+735 GTVTLYAQWKVSN
-749 KITFKSN
+749 KNITFNSN
-756 GGVWLNSQDDDI
+756 GGVWLNSRDDDI
-768 AQTYNTNQ
+768 VQTYLANSNLK
-776 EITLDNSVGN
+776 LDNSVGN
-786 GSYIVSKPGY
+786 GSYTVSKPGY
-796 KLTGWADISG
+796 KLIGWADKGHSNTKVLTEPAIYRYSNSDIKRLRISQSG
-806 DSDTETSVLNNRIH
+806 D
-820 YDFNDPSSYI
+820 YI
-830 KRVSIRQAGD
+830 EILAYIDGATNVK
-840 NIEFLVYVNS
+840 F
-850 SQVAKVQCPTWT
+850 PTWT
-862 VANGQDDLTWHDTMK
+862 DGNGQDDIVWHDAWRGDWTRDNEK
-877 GSWGYEGY
+877 YNWGFGMNLSQNHNGEAATY
-885 NFGGLMSMKTSHKDY
+885 N
-900 NSRYIT
+900 T
-906 HIYAYDSRG
+906 HIYWNNNTKSAW
-915 NKLGSSVAVPISW
+915 ISDYW
-928 APKISSND
+928 SPVTSANSGK
-936 GVYKVPTVNSR
+936 YKMPRYNTN
-947 LTAIWQKLNNGQQFF
+947 LTAIWQKLDNGQQFF

-995 DDGTKYYFKGYYL
+995 NDGTKYYFKGYYL

-1066 PATTINNSTNIAYVR
+1066 PVTTITYNVGDSTKIAYVR
-1081 DNIDPGFK
+1081 DNTAPGFE

-1094 FTGWNTEPKGTGTTY
+1094 FIGWNTEPKGTGTTY
-1109 KPGDKIS
+1109 KPGDAIS
-1116 WYPNKAD
+1116 WYPNKPD
-1123 MILYAQWKDSPPPI
+1123 IILYAQWKDSPPPI

-1154 YTKAEESSVYT
+1154 YTKVEESSVYT

-1202 YALASDTKNINI
+1202 YALASDTENINI

-1227 VTGDNGFSKYNGAG
+1227 VTGDSGFSKYNGAG
-1241 TYRLGEKVTISAIL
+1241 TYRFGEKVTISAIL

-1277 TMPSSNCSYTASSI
+1277 VMPSSNCSYTASST

-1302 NKASNGVEIKGTWNN
+1302 NKASNGIEIKGTWNN

-1381 EPLDRKYYVNI
+1381 EPLDRKYYINI

-1410 SSKTDATVSVNAS
+1410 SSKTDATVNVNAN
-1423 SYLKTGFTFNSSKSS
+1423 SYVKTGFTFNNSKSS

-1473 ISNQPYRNATQNKYY
+1473 ISNQPYKNATQNKYY

-1509 VIKYDQSNS
+1509 VIKYGQSNS
-1518 SILNPDDANITRRGY
+1518 SILNPNDANITRRGY

-1539 WKTTDNMYLFVGN
+1539 WKTTDNMYLFIGN

-1572 VTLYLQWNAQAYHLV
+1572 ATLYLQWNAQVYHLV
-1587 LDNQMVEKVDV
+1587 LDNQMVEKSDV

-1667 NITVYAHWSRNKYTV
+1667 NIKVYAHWSRNKYTV

-1691 CNVNGYSDIKFNVYR
+1691 CNANGYSDIKFNVYR
-1706 QPYSEPSIKDDS
+1706 QPYSEPSVKDDS

-1844 KKYNYAYTVNVKNHI
+1844 NKYNYAYTVNVKNHI

-1879 DGFNTK
+1879 DGFNVK
-1885 ATTFNFRYNLKLN
+1885 ATTFNFRYNLKFN

-1945 NGWYTAANGGTKVD
+1945 NGWYTSPTGGTKVD

-1985 NSDDADYSHGTNK
+1985 
-1998 IFEHYDDA
+1998 
-2006 YYLTYQNG
+2006 
-2014 TLSNKTTTVSIPIRK
+2014 
-2029 GYSFLGYYT
+2029 
-2038 EKNGKGTQIVDNK
+2038 
-2051 GNILDKKANYFAS
+2051 
-2064 NATIYAH
+2064 
-2071 WKINTYTLTVKPKP
+2071 
-2085 DNEGGETA
+2085 
-2093 YWNGTSKA
+2093 
-2101 STFKMNFRDI
+2101 
-2111 KEIPLPTRRGYDF
+2111 
-2124 QGWEIQTPKTSNN
+2124 
-2137 IYGNGKDTTILEPS
+2137 
-2151 TITISNGK
+2151 
-2159 YWYKQGDVDTVIV
+2159 
-2172 AKWKAHVYT
+2172 
-2181 ITLDNQQ
+2181 DNQQ
-2188 ADYAGTT
+2188 ADYTGTT

-2292 AQEFKKSKPIILR
+2292 TQEFKKSKPIILR

-2321 SAANGSRYTYNEA
+2321 SAANGSRYTYNET

-2388 KNKITLVSNKGFDG
+2388 KKKITLVSNKGFDG
-2402 NLFTNISVKVNENNS
+2402 DLFTNISVKVNENNS

-2431 YDKANKGNYKDYQLT
+2431 YDKENKGNYKDYQLT
-2446 IDNSKTVQTKYDFY
+2446 IDNSNTVQTKYDFY

-2498 YQGNSSLTHETLQK
+2498 YQGNSSLTHETLKK

-2524 DVPQSKPIIKDNPS
+2524 DIPQSKPIIKDNPS
-2538 NSKPP
+2538 NTKPP
-2543 SNNNKPWDVI
+2543 SDNNKPWDVI

-2700 AEYQDVHYRSGI
+2700 AEYQDVHYRSGV

>member
-1 MKDKIIKNKNR
+1 MKDKIIKIKNR

-22 SLIGIITVF
+22 SVIGIITVF
-31 TNDFDDS
+31 TNDFDNS

-77 IVDASKIDNAKVKV
+77 IVDASKIDNATVKV
-91 LDNNTS
+91 LDDNTS

-136 ENSETNKSSDV
+136 ESPETNENSDV
-147 TYDSSNTTDNDSS
+147 TYDSNNTTDENNS

-200 NDRVLSGVNYSAT
+200 NDRVLNGANYSAT
-213 KSAETNGNEA
+213 KSAEKNVNEA

-229 GTSISYI
+229 GTAISYI

-282 LSTASTHSELIK
+282 LSTASTHSELIEEAIK
-294 EAIDEANA
+294 EATD
-302 KGIIVVAAAGNY
+302 KGIIVVVAAGNY
-314 GTNVKYYTPAKF
+314 GSNVKYYTPAKL

-363 SYNGANNRN
+363 SYNGADNRN
-372 GTSYSAAKLSAIVS
+372 GTSYSAAKFSAIVS

-391 DKSVNTK
+391 DKSINTK

-405 QYVLPSSIDKK
+405 KYVLPSSIDKK
-416 YIGNGILSLESVSI
+416 YIGNGILSLEPVSI
-430 DKNNHV
+430 DKNNHIN
-436 EISENTVYK
+436 ISENTFYK
-445 SILDYDNWKKLSNDK
+445 SILDYDKWKILSNDK

-474 IWWQNLSEKD
+474 IWWQNLSEED
-484 KEYAKNKFTKLT
+484 KEYAKNNFTKLT

-520 NLDSVNAESIARA
+520 NLDSVNAESIPRA

-550 TINTYTHKYKDSQS
+550 TINTYTHKYKDYQKD
-564 NDVWSPSGYYGKI
+564 DVWSPSGYYGKI
-577 DINCAHTTGGIC
+577 DINCAHTAGGIC

-596 AGVFKDSGSCFFYG
+596 AGVYKDSGSCFFYG
-610 GFNYGTPSQESNNW
+610 GFNYGTPAQNTSSW
-624 LKQYNAV
+624 LKKYNAV
-631 YLGRDNNGWW
+631 YLGRDDNGWW
-641 AQSDGT
+641 HQADGT

-654 WQGTH
+654 WQDSH
-659 ATLALKYACRHTI
+659 ATLKLNYATRHTI
-672 HFDGNGGNNPGIA
+672 HYDGNGGNNPGIA

-713 TKSDGTGTTYQPGS
+713 TKSDGTGISYQPGS

-735 GTVTLYAQWKVSTR
+735 GTVTLYAQWKVSN
-749 KITFKSN
+749 KNITFNSN
-756 GGVWLNSQDDDI
+756 GGVWLNSRDDDI
-768 AQTYNTNQ
+768 VQTYLANSNLK
-776 EITLDNSVGN
+776 LDNSVGN
-786 GSYIVSKPGY
+786 GSYTVSKPGY
-796 KLTGWADISG
+796 KLIGWADKGHSNTKVLTEPAIYRYSNSDIKRLRISQSG
-806 DSDTETSVLNNRIH
+806 D
-820 YDFNDPSSYI
+820 YI
-830 KRVSIRQAGD
+830 EILAYIDGATNVK
-840 NIEFLVYVNS
+840 F
-850 SQVAKVQCPTWT
+850 PTWT
-862 VANGQDDLTWHDTMK
+862 DGNGQDDIVWHDAWRGDWTRDNEK
-877 GSWGYEGY
+877 YNWGFGMNLSQNHNGEAATY
-885 NFGGLMSMKTSHKDY
+885 N
-900 NSRYIT
+900 T
-906 HIYAYDSRG
+906 HIYWNNNTKSAW
-915 NKLGSSVAVPISW
+915 ISDYW
-928 APKISSND
+928 SPVTSANSGK
-936 GVYKVPTVNSR
+936 YKMPRYNTN
-947 LTAIWQKLNNGQQFF
+947 LTAIWQKLDNGQQFF

-995 DDGTKYYFKGYYL
+995 NDGTKYYFKGYYL

-1066 PATTINNSTNIAYVR
+1066 PATTITYNVGDSTKIAYVR
-1081 DNIDPGFK
+1081 DNTAPGFE

-1094 FTGWNTEPKGTGTTY
+1094 FIGWNTEPKGTGTTY
-1109 KPGDKIS
+1109 KPGDAIS
-1116 WYPNKAD
+1116 WYPNKPD
-1123 MILYAQWKDSPPPI
+1123 IILYAQWKDSPPPI

-1154 YTKAEESSVYT
+1154 YTKVEESSVYT
-1165 MNYNQFGQGWYARY
+1165 MNYNQFGQDWYARY

-1202 YALASDTKNINI
+1202 YALASDTENINI

-1227 VTGDNGFSKYNGAG
+1227 VTGDSGFSKYNGAG
-1241 TYRLGEKVTISAIL
+1241 TYRFGEKVTISAIL

-1277 TMPSSNCSYTASSI
+1277 VMPSSNCSYTASSI

-1302 NKASNGVEIKGTWNN
+1302 NKASNGVEIKGAWNN

-1381 EPLDRKYYVNI
+1381 EPLDRKYYINI

-1410 SSKTDATVSVNAS
+1410 NSKTDATVNVNAN
-1423 SYLKTGFTFNSSKSS
+1423 SYLKTGFTFNNSKSS

-1509 VIKYDQSNS
+1509 VIKYGQSNS

-1539 WKTTDNMYLFVGN
+1539 WKTTDNMYLFIGN

-1572 VTLYLQWNAQAYHLV
+1572 ATLYLQWNAQVYHLV
-1587 LDNQMVEKVDV
+1587 LDNQMVEKSDV

-1667 NITVYAHWSRNKYTV
+1667 NIKVYAHWSRNKYTV
-1682 DLNPILDDI
+1682 DLNPMLDDI
-1691 CNVNGYSDIKFNVYR
+1691 CNANGYSDIKFNVYR
-1706 QPYSEPSIKDDS
+1706 QPYSEPSVKDDS

-1835 VKGNYTVDG
+1835 VKGDYTVDG

-1879 DGFNTK
+1879 DGFNVK
-1885 ATTFNFRYNLKLN
+1885 ATTFNFRYNLKFN

-1908 INNSSET
+1908 MNNSSET

-1945 NGWYTAANGGTKVD
+1945 NGWYTAASGGTKVD

-1985 NSDDADYSHGTNK
+1985 
-1998 IFEHYDDA
+1998 
-2006 YYLTYQNG
+2006 
-2014 TLSNKTTTVSIPIRK
+2014 
-2029 GYSFLGYYT
+2029 
-2038 EKNGKGTQIVDNK
+2038 
-2051 GNILDKKANYFAS
+2051 
-2064 NATIYAH
+2064 
-2071 WKINTYTLTVKPKP
+2071 
-2085 DNEGGETA
+2085 
-2093 YWNGTSKA
+2093 
-2101 STFKMNFRDI
+2101 
-2111 KEIPLPTRRGYDF
+2111 
-2124 QGWEIQTPKTSNN
+2124 
-2137 IYGNGKDTTILEPS
+2137 
-2151 TITISNGK
+2151 
-2159 YWYKQGDVDTVIV
+2159 
-2172 AKWKAHVYT
+2172 
-2181 ITLDNQQ
+2181 DNQQ
-2188 ADYAGTT
+2188 ADYAGTK

-2208 KNCTKV
+2208 KNCTQV

-2219 KPKKQGNTFMRYYLP
+2219 KPKKQGNTFIRYYLP

-2292 AQEFKKSKPIILR
+2292 TQEFKKSKPIILR
-2305 TNGFGRTGWT
+2305 ANGFGRTGWT

-2388 KNKITLVSNKGFDG
+2388 KKKITLVSNKGFDG
-2402 NLFTNISVKVNENNS
+2402 DLFTNISVKVNENNS

-2431 YDKANKGNYKDYQLT
+2431 YDKENKGNYKDYQLT
-2446 IDNSKTVQTKYDFY
+2446 IDNSNTVQTKYDFY

-2498 YQGNSSLTHETLQK
+2498 YQGNSSLTHETLKK

-2524 DVPQSKPIIKDNPS
+2524 DIPQSKPIIKDNPS
-2538 NSKPP
+2538 NTKPP
-2543 SNNNKPWDVI
+2543 SDNNKPWDVI

-2685 HSTKTDAYNSYNIQD
+2685 HSTKTDAYNTYNIQD
-2700 AEYQDVHYRSGI
+2700 AEYQDVHYRSGV

>member
-22 SLIGIITVF
+22 SVIGIITVF
-31 TNDFDDS
+31 TNDFDNS
-38 KVTDKLAIDN
+38 KATDKLAINN
-48 EYIQDDTIRAIKHQE
+48 EYIQDDSVRAIKHQE
-63 YDYLNADK
+63 YDYLNADN

-77 IVDASKIDNAKVKV
+77 IVDANKIDNATVKV
-91 LDNNTS
+91 LDDNTS
-97 VITFKSKKD
+97 VITFDSKKD

-136 ENSETNKSSDV
+136 ENSERNESSDV
-147 TYDSSNTTDNDSS
+147 TYDSSNTADNDNS

-282 LSTASTHSELIK
+282 LSTASTHSELIEEAIK
-294 EAIDEANA
+294 EATD
-302 KGIIVVAAAGNY
+302 KGIIVVVAAGNY
-314 GTNVKYYTPAKF
+314 GSNVKYYTPAKL

-363 SYNGANNRN
+363 SYNGADNRN
-372 GTSYSAAKLSAIVS
+372 GTSYSAAKFSAIVS

-391 DKSVNTK
+391 DKSINTK

-405 QYVLPSSIDKK
+405 KYVLPSSIDKK
-416 YIGNGILSLESVSI
+416 YIGNGILSLEPVSI
-430 DKNNHV
+430 DKNNHIN
-436 EISENTVYK
+436 ISENTFYK
-445 SILDYDNWKKLSNDK
+445 SILDYDNWKILSNDK

-474 IWWQNLSEKD
+474 IWWQNLSEED
-484 KEYAKNKFTKLT
+484 KEYAKNNFTKLT

-520 NLDSVNAESIARA
+520 NLDSVNAESIPRA

-550 TINTYTHKYKDSQS
+550 TINTYTHKYKDYQKD
-564 NDVWSPSGYYGKI
+564 DVWSPSGYYGKI
-577 DINCAHTTGGIC
+577 DINCAHTAGGIC

-596 AGVFKDSGSCFFYG
+596 AGVYKDSGSCFFYG
-610 GFNYGTPSQESNNW
+610 GFNYGTPAQNTSSW
-624 LKQYNAV
+624 LKKYNAV
-631 YLGRDNNGWW
+631 YLGRDDNGWW
-641 AQSDGT
+641 HQADGT

-654 WQGTH
+654 WQDSH
-659 ATLALKYACRHTI
+659 ATLKLNYATRHTI
-672 HFDGNGGNNPGIA
+672 HYDGNGGNNPGIV

-713 TKSDGTGTTYQPGS
+713 TKSDGTGISYQPGS

-735 GTVTLYAQWKVSTR
+735 GTVTLYAQWKVSN
-749 KITFKSN
+749 KNITFNSN
-756 GGVWLNSQDDDI
+756 GGVWLNSRDDDI
-768 AQTYNTNQ
+768 VQTYLANSNLK
-776 EITLDNSVGN
+776 LDNSVGN
-786 GSYIVSKPGY
+786 GSYTVSKPGY
-796 KLTGWADISG
+796 KLIGWADKGHSNTKVLTEPAIYRYSNSDIKRLRISQSG
-806 DSDTETSVLNNRIH
+806 D
-820 YDFNDPSSYI
+820 YI
-830 KRVSIRQAGD
+830 EILAYIDGATNVK
-840 NIEFLVYVNS
+840 F
-850 SQVAKVQCPTWT
+850 PTWT
-862 VANGQDDLTWHDTMK
+862 DGNGQDDIVWHDAWRGDWTRDNEK
-877 GSWGYEGY
+877 YNWGFGMNLSQNHNGEAATY
-885 NFGGLMSMKTSHKDY
+885 N
-900 NSRYIT
+900 T
-906 HIYAYDSRG
+906 HIYWNNNTKSAW
-915 NKLGSSVAVPISW
+915 ISDYW
-928 APKISSND
+928 SPVTSANSGK
-936 GVYKVPTVNSR
+936 YKMPRYNTN
-947 LTAIWQKLNNGQQFF
+947 LTAIWQKLDNGQQFF

-995 DDGTKYYFKGYYL
+995 NDGTKYYFKGYYL

-1066 PATTINNSTNIAYVR
+1066 PVTTITYNVGDSTKIAYVR
-1081 DNIDPGFK
+1081 DNTAPGFE

-1094 FTGWNTEPKGTGTTY
+1094 FIGWNTEPKGTGTTY
-1109 KPGDKIS
+1109 KPGDAIS
-1116 WYPNKAD
+1116 WYPNKPD
-1123 MILYAQWKDSPPPI
+1123 IILYAQWKDSPPPI

-1154 YTKAEESSVYT
+1154 YTKVEESSVYT

-1202 YALASDTKNINI
+1202 YALASDTENINI

-1227 VTGDNGFSKYNGAG
+1227 VTGDSGFSKYNGAG
-1241 TYRLGEKVTISAIL
+1241 TYRFGEKVTISAIL

-1277 TMPSSNCSYTASSI
+1277 VMPSSNCSYTASST

-1302 NKASNGVEIKGTWNN
+1302 NKASNGIEIKGTWNN

-1381 EPLDRKYYVNI
+1381 EPLDRKYYINI

-1410 SSKTDATVSVNAS
+1410 SSKTDATVNVNAN
-1423 SYLKTGFTFNSSKSS
+1423 SYVKTGFTFNNSKSS

-1473 ISNQPYRNATQNKYY
+1473 ISNQPYKNATQNKYY

-1509 VIKYDQSNS
+1509 VIKYGQSNS
-1518 SILNPDDANITRRGY
+1518 SILNPNDANITRRGY

-1539 WKTTDNMYLFVGN
+1539 WKTTDNMYLFIGN

-1572 VTLYLQWNAQAYHLV
+1572 ATLYLQWNAQVYHLV
-1587 LDNQMVEKVDV
+1587 LDNQMVEKSDV

-1667 NITVYAHWSRNKYTV
+1667 NIKVYAHWSRNKYTV

-1691 CNVNGYSDIKFNVYR
+1691 CNANGYSDIKFNVYR
-1706 QPYSEPSIKDDS
+1706 QPYSEPSVKDDS

-1844 KKYNYAYTVNVKNHI
+1844 NKYNYAYTVNVKNHI

-1879 DGFNTK
+1879 DGFNVK
-1885 ATTFNFRYNLKLN
+1885 ATTFNFRYNLKFN

-1945 NGWYTAANGGTKVD
+1945 NGWYTSPTGGTKVD
-1959 DNTIFT
+1959 DNSIFT

-1985 NSDDADYSHGTNK
+1985 
-1998 IFEHYDDA
+1998 
-2006 YYLTYQNG
+2006 
-2014 TLSNKTTTVSIPIRK
+2014 
-2029 GYSFLGYYT
+2029 
-2038 EKNGKGTQIVDNK
+2038 
-2051 GNILDKKANYFAS
+2051 
-2064 NATIYAH
+2064 
-2071 WKINTYTLTVKPKP
+2071 
-2085 DNEGGETA
+2085 
-2093 YWNGTSKA
+2093 
-2101 STFKMNFRDI
+2101 
-2111 KEIPLPTRRGYDF
+2111 
-2124 QGWEIQTPKTSNN
+2124 
-2137 IYGNGKDTTILEPS
+2137 
-2151 TITISNGK
+2151 
-2159 YWYKQGDVDTVIV
+2159 
-2172 AKWKAHVYT
+2172 
-2181 ITLDNQQ
+2181 DNQQ
-2188 ADYAGTT
+2188 ADYTGTT

-2264 DITITAEWQ
+2264 DITITAEWK

-2388 KNKITLVSNKGFDG
+2388 KKKITLVSNKGFDG
-2402 NLFTNISVKVNENNS
+2402 DLFTNISVKVNENNS

-2431 YDKANKGNYKDYQLT
+2431 YDKENKGNYKDYQLT
-2446 IDNSKTVQTKYDFY
+2446 IDNSNTVQTKYDFY

-2498 YQGNSSLTHETLQK
+2498 YQGNSSLTHETLKK

-2524 DVPQSKPIIKDNPS
+2524 DIPQSKPIIKDNPS
-2538 NSKPP
+2538 NTKPP
-2543 SNNNKPWDVI
+2543 SDNNKPWDVI

-2700 AEYQDVHYRSGI
+2700 AEYQDVHYRSGV

>member
-22 SLIGIITVF
+22 SVIGIITVF
-31 TNDFDDS
+31 TNDFDNS

-77 IVDASKIDNAKVKV
+77 IVDANKIDNATVKV
-91 LDNNTS
+91 LDDNTS

-136 ENSETNKSSDV
+136 ENSERNESSDV
-147 TYDSSNTTDNDSS
+147 TYDSSNTADNDNS

-282 LSTASTHSELIK
+282 LSTASTHSELIEEAIK
-294 EAIDEANA
+294 EATD
-302 KGIIVVAAAGNY
+302 KGIIVVVAAGNY
-314 GTNVKYYTPAKF
+314 GSNVKYYTPAKL

-363 SYNGANNRN
+363 SYNGADNRN

-405 QYVLPSSIDKK
+405 KYVLPSSIDKK
-416 YIGNGILSLESVSI
+416 YIGNGILSLEPVSI
-430 DKNNHV
+430 DKNNHIN
-436 EISENTVYK
+436 ISENTFYK
-445 SILDYDNWKKLSNDK
+445 SILDYDNWKILSNDK

-474 IWWQNLSEKD
+474 IWWQNLSEED
-484 KEYAKNKFTKLT
+484 KEYAKNNFTKLT

-520 NLDSVNAESIARA
+520 NSDSVNAESIPRA

-550 TINTYTHKYKDSQS
+550 TINTYTHKYKDYQKD
-564 NDVWSPSGYYGKI
+564 DVWSPSGYYGKI
-577 DINCAHTTGGIC
+577 DINCAHTAGGIC

-596 AGVFKDSGSCFFYG
+596 AGVYKDSGSCFFYG
-610 GFNYGTPSQESNNW
+610 GFNYGTPAQNTSSW
-624 LKQYNAV
+624 LKKYNAV
-631 YLGRDNNGWW
+631 YLGRDDNGWW
-641 AQSDGT
+641 HQADGT

-654 WQGTH
+654 WQDSH
-659 ATLALKYACRHTI
+659 ATLKLNYATRHTI
-672 HFDGNGGNNPGIA
+672 HYDGNGGNNPGIV

-713 TKSDGTGTTYQPGS
+713 TKSDGTGISYQPGS

-735 GTVTLYAQWKVSTR
+735 GTVTLYAQWKVSN
-749 KITFKSN
+749 KNITFNSN
-756 GGVWLNSQDDDI
+756 GGVWLNSRDDDI
-768 AQTYNTNQ
+768 VQTYLANSNLK
-776 EITLDNSVGN
+776 LDNSVGN
-786 GSYIVSKPGY
+786 GSYTVSKPGY
-796 KLTGWADISG
+796 KLIGWADKGHSNTKVLTEPAIYRYSNSDIKRLRISQSG
-806 DSDTETSVLNNRIH
+806 D
-820 YDFNDPSSYI
+820 YI
-830 KRVSIRQAGD
+830 EILAYIDGATNVK
-840 NIEFLVYVNS
+840 F
-850 SQVAKVQCPTWT
+850 PTWT
-862 VANGQDDLTWHDTMK
+862 DGNGQDDIVWHDAWRGDWTRDNEK
-877 GSWGYEGY
+877 YNWGFGMNLSQNHNGEAATY
-885 NFGGLMSMKTSHKDY
+885 N
-900 NSRYIT
+900 T
-906 HIYAYDSRG
+906 HIYWNNNTKSAW
-915 NKLGSSVAVPISW
+915 ISDYW
-928 APKISSND
+928 SPVTSANSGK
-936 GVYKVPTVNSR
+936 YKMPRYNTN
-947 LTAIWQKLNNGQQFF
+947 LTAIWQKLDNGQQFF

-995 DDGTKYYFKGYYL
+995 NDGTKYYFKGYYL

-1066 PATTINNSTNIAYVR
+1066 PVTTITYNVGDSTKIAYVR
-1081 DNIDPGFK
+1081 DNTAPGFE

-1094 FTGWNTEPKGTGTTY
+1094 FIGWNTEPKGTGTTY
-1109 KPGDKIS
+1109 KPGDAIS
-1116 WYPNKAD
+1116 WYPNKPD
-1123 MILYAQWKDSPPPI
+1123 IILYAQWKDSPPPI

-1154 YTKAEESSVYT
+1154 YTKVEESSVYT

-1202 YALASDTKNINI
+1202 YALASDTENINI

-1227 VTGDNGFSKYNGAG
+1227 VTGDSGFSKYNGAG
-1241 TYRLGEKVTISAIL
+1241 TYRFGEKVTISAIL

-1277 TMPSSNCSYTASSI
+1277 VMPSSNCSYTASST

-1302 NKASNGVEIKGTWNN
+1302 NKASNGIEIKGTWNN

-1381 EPLDRKYYVNI
+1381 EPLDRKYYINI

-1410 SSKTDATVSVNAS
+1410 SSKTDATVNVNAN
-1423 SYLKTGFTFNSSKSS
+1423 SYLKTGFTFNNSKSS

-1473 ISNQPYRNATQNKYY
+1473 ISNQPYKNATQNKYY

-1509 VIKYDQSNS
+1509 VIKYGQSNS
-1518 SILNPDDANITRRGY
+1518 SILNPNDANITRRGY

-1539 WKTTDNMYLFVGN
+1539 WKTTDNMYLFIGN

-1572 VTLYLQWNAQAYHLV
+1572 ATLYLQWNAQVYHLV
-1587 LDNQMVEKVDV
+1587 LDNQMVEKSDV

-1667 NITVYAHWSRNKYTV
+1667 NIKVYAHWSRNKYTV

-1691 CNVNGYSDIKFNVYR
+1691 CNANGYSDIKFNVYR
-1706 QPYSEPSIKDDS
+1706 QPYSEPSVKDDS

-1844 KKYNYAYTVNVKNHI
+1844 NKYNYAYTVNVKNHI

-1879 DGFNTK
+1879 DGFNVK
-1885 ATTFNFRYNLKLN
+1885 ATTFNFRYNLKFN

-1945 NGWYTAANGGTKVD
+1945 NGWYTSPTGGTKVD
-1959 DNTIFT
+1959 DNSIFT

-1985 NSDDADYSHGTNK
+1985 
-1998 IFEHYDDA
+1998 
-2006 YYLTYQNG
+2006 
-2014 TLSNKTTTVSIPIRK
+2014 
-2029 GYSFLGYYT
+2029 
-2038 EKNGKGTQIVDNK
+2038 
-2051 GNILDKKANYFAS
+2051 
-2064 NATIYAH
+2064 
-2071 WKINTYTLTVKPKP
+2071 
-2085 DNEGGETA
+2085 
-2093 YWNGTSKA
+2093 
-2101 STFKMNFRDI
+2101 
-2111 KEIPLPTRRGYDF
+2111 
-2124 QGWEIQTPKTSNN
+2124 
-2137 IYGNGKDTTILEPS
+2137 
-2151 TITISNGK
+2151 
-2159 YWYKQGDVDTVIV
+2159 
-2172 AKWKAHVYT
+2172 
-2181 ITLDNQQ
+2181 DNQQ
-2188 ADYAGTT
+2188 ADYTGTT

-2264 DITITAEWQ
+2264 DITITAEWK

-2388 KNKITLVSNKGFDG
+2388 KKKITLVSNKGFDG
-2402 NLFTNISVKVNENNS
+2402 DLFTNISVKVNENNS

-2431 YDKANKGNYKDYQLT
+2431 YDKENKGNYKDYQLT
-2446 IDNSKTVQTKYDFY
+2446 IDNSNTVQTKYDFY

-2498 YQGNSSLTHETLQK
+2498 YQGNSSLTHETLKK

-2524 DVPQSKPIIKDNPS
+2524 DIPQSKPIIKDNPS
-2538 NSKPP
+2538 NTKPP
-2543 SNNNKPWDVI
+2543 SDNNKPWDVI

-2587 GYVEHIDLDYDADTR
+2587 GYAEHIDLDYDADTR

-2700 AEYQDVHYRSGI
+2700 AEYQDVHYRSGV

>member
-22 SLIGIITVF
+22 SVIGIITVF
-31 TNDFDDS
+31 TNDFDNS

-77 IVDASKIDNAKVKV
+77 IVDANKIDNATVKV
-91 LDNNTS
+91 LDDNTS

-136 ENSETNKSSDV
+136 ENSERNESSDV
-147 TYDSSNTTDNDSS
+147 TYDSSNTADNDNS

-282 LSTASTHSELIK
+282 LSTASTHSELIEEAIK
-294 EAIDEANA
+294 EATD
-302 KGIIVVAAAGNY
+302 KGIIVVVAAGNY
-314 GTNVKYYTPAKF
+314 GSNVKYYTPAKL

-363 SYNGANNRN
+363 SYNGADNRN
-372 GTSYSAAKLSAIVS
+372 GTSYSAAKFSAIVS

-391 DKSVNTK
+391 DKSINTK

-405 QYVLPSSIDKK
+405 KYVLPSSIDKK
-416 YIGNGILSLESVSI
+416 YIGNGILSLEPVSI
-430 DKNNHV
+430 DKNNHIN
-436 EISENTVYK
+436 ISENTFYK
-445 SILDYDNWKKLSNDK
+445 SILDYDNWKILSNDK

-474 IWWQNLSEKD
+474 IWWQNLSEED
-484 KEYAKNKFTKLT
+484 KEYAKNNFTKLT

-520 NLDSVNAESIARA
+520 NLDSVNAESIPRA

-550 TINTYTHKYKDSQS
+550 TINTYTHKYKDYQKD
-564 NDVWSPSGYYGKI
+564 DVWSPSGYYGKI
-577 DINCAHTTGGIC
+577 DINCAHTAGGIC

-596 AGVFKDSGSCFFYG
+596 AGVYKDSGSCFFYG
-610 GFNYGTPSQESNNW
+610 GFNYGTPAQNTSSW
-624 LKQYNAV
+624 LKKYNAV
-631 YLGRDNNGWW
+631 YLGRDDNGWW
-641 AQSDGT
+641 HQADGT

-654 WQGTH
+654 WQDSH
-659 ATLALKYACRHTI
+659 ATLKLNYATRHTI
-672 HFDGNGGNNPGIA
+672 HYDGNGGNNPGIA

-713 TKSDGTGTTYQPGS
+713 TKSDGTGISYQPGS

-735 GTVTLYAQWKVSTR
+735 GTVTLYAQWKVSN
-749 KITFKSN
+749 KNITFNSN
-756 GGVWLNSQDDDI
+756 GGVWLNSRDDDI
-768 AQTYNTNQ
+768 VQTYLANSNLK
-776 EITLDNSVGN
+776 LDNSVGN
-786 GSYIVSKPGY
+786 GSYTVSKPGY
-796 KLTGWADISG
+796 KLIGWADKGHSNTKVLTEPAIYRYSNSDIKRLRISQSG
-806 DSDTETSVLNNRIH
+806 D
-820 YDFNDPSSYI
+820 YI
-830 KRVSIRQAGD
+830 EILAYIDGATNVK
-840 NIEFLVYVNS
+840 F
-850 SQVAKVQCPTWT
+850 PTWT
-862 VANGQDDLTWHDTMK
+862 DGNGQDDIVWHDAWRGDWTRDNEK
-877 GSWGYEGY
+877 YNWGFGMNLSQNHNGEAATY
-885 NFGGLMSMKTSHKDY
+885 N
-900 NSRYIT
+900 T
-906 HIYAYDSRG
+906 HIYWNNNTKSAW
-915 NKLGSSVAVPISW
+915 ISDYW
-928 APKISSND
+928 SPVTSANSGK
-936 GVYKVPTVNSR
+936 YKMPRYNTN
-947 LTAIWQKLNNGQQFF
+947 LTAIWQKLDNGQQFF

-995 DDGTKYYFKGYYL
+995 NDGTKYYFKGYYL

-1066 PATTINNSTNIAYVR
+1066 PVTTITYNVGDSTKIAYVR
-1081 DNIDPGFK
+1081 DNTAPGFE

-1094 FTGWNTEPKGTGTTY
+1094 FIGWNTEPKGTGTTY
-1109 KPGDKIS
+1109 KPGDAIS
-1116 WYPNKAD
+1116 WYPNKPD
-1123 MILYAQWKDSPPPI
+1123 IILYAQWKDSPPPI

-1154 YTKAEESSVYT
+1154 YTKVEESSVYT

-1202 YALASDTKNINI
+1202 YALASDTENINI

-1227 VTGDNGFSKYNGAG
+1227 VTGDSGFSKYNGAG
-1241 TYRLGEKVTISAIL
+1241 TYRFGEKVTISAIL

-1277 TMPSSNCSYTASSI
+1277 VMPSSNCSYTASST

-1302 NKASNGVEIKGTWNN
+1302 NKASNGIEIKGTWNN

-1381 EPLDRKYYVNI
+1381 EPLDRKYYINI

-1410 SSKTDATVSVNAS
+1410 SSKTDATVNVNAN
-1423 SYLKTGFTFNSSKSS
+1423 SYLKTGFTFNNSKSS

-1473 ISNQPYRNATQNKYY
+1473 ISNQPYKNATQNKYY

-1509 VIKYDQSNS
+1509 VIKYGQSNS
-1518 SILNPDDANITRRGY
+1518 SILNPNDANITRRGY

-1539 WKTTDNMYLFVGN
+1539 WKTTDNMYLFIGN

-1572 VTLYLQWNAQAYHLV
+1572 ATLYLQWNAQVYHLV
-1587 LDNQMVEKVDV
+1587 LDNQMVEKSDV

-1667 NITVYAHWSRNKYTV
+1667 NIKVYAHWSRNKYTV

-1691 CNVNGYSDIKFNVYR
+1691 CNANGYSDIKFNVYR
-1706 QPYSEPSIKDDS
+1706 QPYSEPSVKDDS

-1844 KKYNYAYTVNVKNHI
+1844 NKYNYAYTVNVKNHI

-1879 DGFNTK
+1879 DGFNVK
-1885 ATTFNFRYNLKLN
+1885 ATTFNFRYNLKFN

-1945 NGWYTAANGGTKVD
+1945 NGWYTSPTGGTKVD
-1959 DNTIFT
+1959 DNSIFT

-1985 NSDDADYSHGTNK
+1985 
-1998 IFEHYDDA
+1998 
-2006 YYLTYQNG
+2006 
-2014 TLSNKTTTVSIPIRK
+2014 
-2029 GYSFLGYYT
+2029 
-2038 EKNGKGTQIVDNK
+2038 
-2051 GNILDKKANYFAS
+2051 
-2064 NATIYAH
+2064 
-2071 WKINTYTLTVKPKP
+2071 
-2085 DNEGGETA
+2085 
-2093 YWNGTSKA
+2093 
-2101 STFKMNFRDI
+2101 
-2111 KEIPLPTRRGYDF
+2111 
-2124 QGWEIQTPKTSNN
+2124 
-2137 IYGNGKDTTILEPS
+2137 
-2151 TITISNGK
+2151 
-2159 YWYKQGDVDTVIV
+2159 
-2172 AKWKAHVYT
+2172 
-2181 ITLDNQQ
+2181 DNQQ
-2188 ADYAGTT
+2188 ADYTGTT

-2264 DITITAEWQ
+2264 DITITAEWK

-2388 KNKITLVSNKGFDG
+2388 KKKITLVSNKGFDG
-2402 NLFTNISVKVNENNS
+2402 DLFTNISVKVNENNS

-2431 YDKANKGNYKDYQLT
+2431 YDKENKGNYKDYQLT
-2446 IDNSKTVQTKYDFY
+2446 IDNSNTVQTKYDFY

-2498 YQGNSSLTHETLQK
+2498 YQGNSSLTHETLKK

-2524 DVPQSKPIIKDNPS
+2524 DIPQSKPIIKDNPS
-2538 NSKPP
+2538 NTKPP
-2543 SNNNKPWDVI
+2543 SDNNKPWDVI

-2700 AEYQDVHYRSGI
+2700 AEYQDVHYRSGV

>member
-31 TNDFDDS
+31 TNDFDNS

-48 EYIQDDTIRAIKHQE
+48 EYIQDDSIRAVKHKE

-77 IVDASKIDNAKVKV
+77 IVDANKIDNATVKV

-97 VITFKSKKD
+97 VITFDSKKD

-121 SITIQDAENEATSTE
+121 SITIQDAENETTSIE
-136 ENSETNKSSDV
+136 ENSETNESSEV
-147 TYDSSNTTDNDSS
+147 TYDSGNTTDNDNS

-187 SGITVDSNTKNVF
+187 SGINVDNNTKDVF
-200 NDRVLSGVNYSAT
+200 NDRVLNGVNYSAT
-213 KSAETNGNEA
+213 KSAEQNGNEA

-229 GTSISYI
+229 GTAISYI

-282 LSTASTHSELIK
+282 LSTASTHSELIEEAIK
-294 EAIDEANA
+294 EATD

-314 GTNVKYYTPAKF
+314 GSNVKYYTPAKL
-326 DNVITVASVNEQLQ
+326 DNVITVASVNGQSQ

-372 GTSYSAAKLSAIVS
+372 GTSYSAAKFSAIVS

-391 DKSVNTK
+391 DKSINTK

-405 QYVLPSSIDKK
+405 KYVLPSSIDKK
-416 YIGNGILSLESVSI
+416 YIGNGILSLEPVSI
-430 DKNNHV
+430 DKNNHIN
-436 EISENTVYK
+436 ISENTVYK

-474 IWWQNLSEKD
+474 IWWQNLSEED
-484 KEYAKNKFTKLT
+484 KEYAKNNFTKLT

-520 NLDSVNAESIARA
+520 NLDSVNVESIPRA

-550 TINTYTHKYKDSQS
+550 TINTYTHKYKDYQKD
-564 NDVWSPSGYYGKI
+564 DVWSPSGYYGKI
-577 DINCAHTTGGIC
+577 DINCAHTAGGIC

-596 AGVFKDSGSCFFYG
+596 ASVYKDSGSCFFYG
-610 GFNYGTPSQESNNW
+610 GFNYGTPTQNTSSW
-624 LKQYNAV
+624 LKKYNAV
-631 YLGRDNNGWW
+631 YIGRDDNGWW
-641 AQSDGT
+641 HQADGT

-654 WQGTH
+654 WQDSH
-659 ATLALKYACRHTI
+659 ATLKLNYATRHTI
-672 HFDGNGGNNPGIA
+672 HYDGNGGNNPGIA
-685 DQTKQWG
+685 NQTKQWG
-692 SVLYLS
+692 NVLYLS

-713 TKSDGTGTTYQPGS
+713 TKSDGTGISYQPGS

-735 GTVTLYAQWKVSTR
+735 GTVTLYAQWKVSN
-749 KITFKSN
+749 KNITFNSN
-756 GGVWLNSQDDDI
+756 GGVWLNSRDDDI
-768 AQTYNTNQ
+768 VQTYLANSDLK
-776 EITLDNSVGN
+776 LDNSVGN
-786 GSYIVSKPGY
+786 GSYTVSKPGY
-796 KLTGWADISG
+796 KLIGWADKGHSNTKVLTEPAIYRYSNSDIKRLRISQSG
-806 DSDTETSVLNNRIH
+806 D
-820 YDFNDPSSYI
+820 YI
-830 KRVSIRQAGD
+830 EILAYIDGATNVK
-840 NIEFLVYVNS
+840 F
-850 SQVAKVQCPTWT
+850 PTWT
-862 VANGQDDLTWHDTMK
+862 DGNGQDDMVWHDAWRGDWTRDNEK
-877 GSWGYEGY
+877 YNWGFGMNLSQNHNGEAATY
-885 NFGGLMSMKTSHKDY
+885 N
-900 NSRYIT
+900 T
-906 HIYAYDSRG
+906 HIYWNNNTKSAW
-915 NKLGSSVAVPISW
+915 ISDYW
-928 APKISSND
+928 SPVTSANSGK
-936 GVYKVPTVNSR
+936 YKMPRYNTN
-947 LTAIWQKLNNGQQFF
+947 LTAIWQKLDNGQQFF

-995 DDGTKYYFKGYYL
+995 NDGTKYYFKGYYL

-1066 PATTINNSTNIAYVR
+1066 PATTITYNVGDSTKIAYVR
-1081 DNIDPGFK
+1081 DNTAPGFE

-1094 FTGWNTEPKGTGTTY
+1094 FIGWNTEPKGTGTTY
-1109 KPGDKIS
+1109 KPGDAIS
-1116 WYPNKAD
+1116 WYPNKPD
-1123 MILYAQWKDSPPPI
+1123 IILYAQWKDSPPPI

-1154 YTKAEESSVYT
+1154 YTKVEESSVYT

-1202 YALASDTKNINI
+1202 YALASDTENINI

-1227 VTGDNGFSKYNGAG
+1227 VTGDSGFSKYNGVG
-1241 TYRLGEKVTISAIL
+1241 TYRFGEKVTISAIL

-1277 TMPSSNCSYTASSI
+1277 VMPSSNCSYTASST

-1302 NKASNGVEIKGTWNN
+1302 NKASNGIEIKGTWNN

-1410 SSKTDATVSVNAS
+1410 SSKTDATANVNAN

-1473 ISNQPYRNATQNKYY
+1473 ISNQPYKNATQNKYY
-1488 VLSNSIVQN
+1488 VLTNSIVQN

-1509 VIKYDQSNS
+1509 VIKYGQSNS

-1539 WKTTDNMYLFVGN
+1539 WKTTDNMYLFIGN

-1572 VTLYLQWNAQAYHLV
+1572 ATLYLQWNAQVYHLV
-1587 LDNQMVEKVDV
+1587 LNNQMVEKSDV

-1667 NITVYAHWSRNKYTV
+1667 NIKVYAHWSRNKYTV

-1691 CNVNGYSDIKFNVYR
+1691 CNANGYSDIKFNVYR
-1706 QPYSEPSIKDDS
+1706 QPYSEPSVKDDS

-1791 ASDSTFTIYA
+1791 VSDSTFTIYA

-1835 VKGNYTVDG
+1835 VKGNYTIDG

-1879 DGFNTK
+1879 DGFNVK
-1885 ATTFNFRYNLKLN
+1885 ATTFNFRYNLKFN

-1945 NGWYTAANGGTKVD
+1945 NGWYTAASGGTKVD

-1985 NSDDADYSHGTNK
+1985 
-1998 IFEHYDDA
+1998 
-2006 YYLTYQNG
+2006 
-2014 TLSNKTTTVSIPIRK
+2014 
-2029 GYSFLGYYT
+2029 
-2038 EKNGKGTQIVDNK
+2038 
-2051 GNILDKKANYFAS
+2051 
-2064 NATIYAH
+2064 
-2071 WKINTYTLTVKPKP
+2071 
-2085 DNEGGETA
+2085 
-2093 YWNGTSKA
+2093 
-2101 STFKMNFRDI
+2101 
-2111 KEIPLPTRRGYDF
+2111 
-2124 QGWEIQTPKTSNN
+2124 
-2137 IYGNGKDTTILEPS
+2137 
-2151 TITISNGK
+2151 
-2159 YWYKQGDVDTVIV
+2159 
-2172 AKWKAHVYT
+2172 
-2181 ITLDNQQ
+2181 DNQQ

-2208 KNCTKV
+2208 KNCIKV

-2264 DITITAEWQ
+2264 DITITAEWK

-2377 IEQETLLSEVT
+2377 IEQETLISEVT
-2388 KNKITLVSNKGFDG
+2388 KKKITLVSNKGFDG
-2402 NLFTNISVKVNENNS
+2402 DLFTNISVKVNENNS

-2431 YDKANKGNYKDYQLT
+2431 YDKENKGNYKDYQLT
-2446 IDNSKTVQTKYDFY
+2446 IDNSKIVQTKYDFY

-2498 YQGNSSLTHETLQK
+2498 YQGNSSLTHETLKK
-2512 LQNNNDKTIPEI
+2512 LQNNNDKTILEI
-2524 DVPQSKPIIKDNPS
+2524 DIPQSKPIIKDNPS
-2538 NSKPP
+2538 NTKPP
-2543 SNNNKPWDVI
+2543 SDNNKPWDVI

-2700 AEYQDVHYRSGI
+2700 AEYQDVHYRSGV

>member
-22 SLIGIITVF
+22 SVIGIITVF
-31 TNDFDDS
+31 TNDFDNS
-38 KVTDKLAIDN
+38 KATDKLAINN
-48 EYIQDDTIRAIKHQE
+48 EYIQDDSVRAIKHQE
-63 YDYLNADK
+63 YDYLNADN

-77 IVDASKIDNAKVKV
+77 IVDANKIDNATVKV
-91 LDNNTS
+91 LDDNTS
-97 VITFKSKKD
+97 VITFDSKKD

-136 ENSETNKSSDV
+136 ENSERNESSDV
-147 TYDSSNTTDNDSS
+147 TYDSSNTADNDNS

-282 LSTASTHSELIK
+282 LSTASTHSELIEEAIK
-294 EAIDEANA
+294 EATD
-302 KGIIVVAAAGNY
+302 KGIIVVVAAGNY
-314 GTNVKYYTPAKF
+314 GSNVKYYTPAKF

-340 HSDFSNYG
+340 HSNFSNYG

-363 SYNGANNRN
+363 SYNGADNRN

-405 QYVLPSSIDKK
+405 KYVLPSPIDKK
-416 YIGNGILSLESVSI
+416 YIGNGILSLEPVSI

-484 KEYAKNKFTKLT
+484 KEYAKNNFTKLT

-520 NLDSVNAESIARA
+520 NLDSVNAESISRN
-533 GYAYLGIYL
+533 GLAYLGIYI

-550 TINTYTHKYKDSQS
+550 TITTYTAKYKDYQS
-564 NDVWSPSGYYGKI
+564 DTVWSPSGYYGAI
-577 DINCAHTTGGIC
+577 SITPSHTAGGIC
-589 GGISNLW
+589 GSIWNQW
-596 AGVFKDSGSCFFYG
+596 ASVHKDSGSCYFYG
-610 GFNYGTPSQESNNW
+610 GFNYGTPSQSSNSW
-624 LKQYNAV
+624 IKQYNAV
-631 YLGRDNNGWW
+631 YLGRTNNGWW
-641 AQSDGT
+641 AQADGT

-654 WQGTH
+654 WQGSH
-659 ATLALKYACRHTI
+659 ATLQLNYAARHTI

-692 SVLYLS
+692 SALYLS

-713 TKSDGTGTTYQPGS
+713 TKSDGTGISYQPGS

-735 GTVTLYAQWKVSTR
+735 GTVTLYAQWKVSN
-749 KITFKSN
+749 KNITFNSN
-756 GGVWLNSQDDDI
+756 GGVWLNSRDDDI
-768 AQTYNTNQ
+768 VQTYLANSNLK
-776 EITLDNSVGN
+776 LDNSVGN
-786 GSYIVSKPGY
+786 GSYTVSKPGY
-796 KLTGWADISG
+796 KLIGWADKGHSNTKVLTEPAIYRYSNSDIKRLRISQSG
-806 DSDTETSVLNNRIH
+806 D
-820 YDFNDPSSYI
+820 YI
-830 KRVSIRQAGD
+830 EILAYIDGATNVK
-840 NIEFLVYVNS
+840 F
-850 SQVAKVQCPTWT
+850 PTWT
-862 VANGQDDLTWHDTMK
+862 DGNGQDDIVWHDAWRGDWTRDNEK
-877 GSWGYEGY
+877 YNWGFGMNLSQNHNGEAATY
-885 NFGGLMSMKTSHKDY
+885 N
-900 NSRYIT
+900 T
-906 HIYAYDSRG
+906 HIYWNNNTKSAW
-915 NKLGSSVAVPISW
+915 ISDYW
-928 APKISSND
+928 SPVTSANSGK
-936 GVYKVPTVNSR
+936 YKMPRYNTN
-947 LTAIWQKLNNGQQFF
+947 LTAIWQKLDNGQQFF

-995 DDGTKYYFKGYYL
+995 NDGTKYYFKGYYL

-1066 PATTINNSTNIAYVR
+1066 PVTTITYNVGDSTKIAYVR
-1081 DNIDPGFK
+1081 DNTAPGFE

-1094 FTGWNTEPKGTGTTY
+1094 FIGWNTEPKGTGTTY
-1109 KPGDKIS
+1109 KPGDAIS
-1116 WYPNKAD
+1116 WYPNKPD
-1123 MILYAQWKDSPPPI
+1123 IILYAQWKDSPPPI

-1154 YTKAEESSVYT
+1154 YTKVEESSVYT

-1202 YALASDTKNINI
+1202 YALASDTENINI

-1227 VTGDNGFSKYNGAG
+1227 VTGDSGFSKYNGVG
-1241 TYRLGEKVTISAIL
+1241 TYRFGEKVTISAIL

-1277 TMPSSNCSYTASSI
+1277 VMPSSNCSYTASST

-1302 NKASNGVEIKGTWNN
+1302 NKASNGIEIKGTWNN

-1410 SSKTDATVSVNAS
+1410 SSKTDATANVNAN

-1473 ISNQPYRNATQNKYY
+1473 ISNQPYKNATQNKYY
-1488 VLSNSIVQN
+1488 VLTNSIVQN

-1509 VIKYDQSNS
+1509 VIKYGQSNS

-1539 WKTTDNMYLFVGN
+1539 WKTTDNMYLFIGN

-1572 VTLYLQWNAQAYHLV
+1572 ATLYLQWNAQVYHLV
-1587 LDNQMVEKVDV
+1587 LDNQMVEKSDV

-1667 NITVYAHWSRNKYTV
+1667 NIKVYAHWSRNKYTV
-1682 DLNPILDDI
+1682 DLNPMLDDI
-1691 CNVNGYSDIKFNVYR
+1691 CNANGYSDIKFNVYR
-1706 QPYSEPSIKDDS
+1706 QPYSEPSVKDDS

-1812 SVKFPTWTNEAGQ
+1812 SVRFPTWTNEAGQ

-1879 DGFNTK
+1879 DGFNVK
-1885 ATTFNFRYNLKLN
+1885 ATTFNFRYNLKFN

-1945 NGWYTAANGGTKVD
+1945 NGWYTSPTGGTKVD

-1985 NSDDADYSHGTNK
+1985 
-1998 IFEHYDDA
+1998 
-2006 YYLTYQNG
+2006 
-2014 TLSNKTTTVSIPIRK
+2014 
-2029 GYSFLGYYT
+2029 
-2038 EKNGKGTQIVDNK
+2038 
-2051 GNILDKKANYFAS
+2051 
-2064 NATIYAH
+2064 
-2071 WKINTYTLTVKPKP
+2071 
-2085 DNEGGETA
+2085 
-2093 YWNGTSKA
+2093 
-2101 STFKMNFRDI
+2101 
-2111 KEIPLPTRRGYDF
+2111 
-2124 QGWEIQTPKTSNN
+2124 
-2137 IYGNGKDTTILEPS
+2137 
-2151 TITISNGK
+2151 
-2159 YWYKQGDVDTVIV
+2159 
-2172 AKWKAHVYT
+2172 
-2181 ITLDNQQ
+2181 DNQQ
-2188 ADYAGTT
+2188 ADYTGTT

-2219 KPKKQGNTFMRYYLP
+2219 KPKKQGNIFMRYYLP

-2284 RNTSGSTA
+2284 RNTSGSTV

-2388 KNKITLVSNKGFDG
+2388 KKKITLVSNKGFDG
-2402 NLFTNISVKVNENNS
+2402 DLFTNISVKVNENNS

-2431 YDKANKGNYKDYQLT
+2431 YDKENKGNYKDYQLT

-2498 YQGNSSLTHETLQK
+2498 YQGNSSLTHETLKK

-2524 DVPQSKPIIKDNPS
+2524 DIPQSKPIIKDNPS
-2538 NSKPP
+2538 NTKPP
-2543 SNNNKPWDVI
+2543 SDNNKPWDVI

-2685 HSTKTDAYNSYNIQD
+2685 HSTKTDAYNTYNIQD
-2700 AEYQDVHYRSGI
+2700 AEYQDVHYRSGV

>member
-1 MKDKIIKNKNR
+1 MKDKIIKIKNR

-22 SLIGIITVF
+22 SVIGIITVF
-31 TNDFDDS
+31 TNDFDNS

-91 LDNNTS
+91 LDDNTS
-97 VITFKSKKD
+97 VITFDSKED

-121 SITIQDAENEATSTE
+121 SITIQDAENETISTE
-136 ENSETNKSSDV
+136 ENSETNESSEV
-147 TYDSSNTTDNDSS
+147 TYDSSNTTNNDSS

-229 GTSISYI
+229 GTAISYI

-282 LSTASTHSELIK
+282 LSTASTHSELIEEAIK
-294 EAIDEANA
+294 EATD
-302 KGIIVVAAAGNY
+302 KGIIVVVAAGNY
-314 GTNVKYYTPAKF
+314 GSNVKYYTPAKL

-363 SYNGANNRN
+363 SYNGADNRN
-372 GTSYSAAKLSAIVS
+372 GTSYSAAKFSAIVS

-391 DKSVNTK
+391 DKSINTK

-405 QYVLPSSIDKK
+405 KYVLPSSIDKK
-416 YIGNGILSLESVSI
+416 YIGNGILSLEPVSI
-430 DKNNHV
+430 DKNNHIN
-436 EISENTVYK
+436 ISENTFYK
-445 SILDYDNWKKLSNDK
+445 SILDYDKWKILSNDK

-474 IWWQNLSEKD
+474 IWWQNLSEED
-484 KEYAKNKFTKLT
+484 KEYAKNNFTKLT

-520 NLDSVNAESIARA
+520 NLDSVNAESIPRA

-550 TINTYTHKYKDSQS
+550 TINTYTHKYKDYQKD
-564 NDVWSPSGYYGKI
+564 DVWSPSGYYGKI
-577 DINCAHTTGGIC
+577 DINCAHTAGGIC

-596 AGVFKDSGSCFFYG
+596 AGVYKDSGSCFFYG
-610 GFNYGTPSQESNNW
+610 GFNYGTPAQNTSSW
-624 LKQYNAV
+624 LKKYNAV
-631 YLGRDNNGWW
+631 YLGRDDNGWW
-641 AQSDGT
+641 HQADGT

-654 WQGTH
+654 WQDSH
-659 ATLALKYACRHTI
+659 ATLKLNYATRHTI
-672 HFDGNGGNNPGIA
+672 HYDGNGGNNPGIA

-713 TKSDGTGTTYQPGS
+713 TKSDGTGISYQPGS

-735 GTVTLYAQWKVSTR
+735 GTVTLYAQWKVSN
-749 KITFKSN
+749 KNITFNSN
-756 GGVWLNSQDDDI
+756 GGVWLNSRDDDI
-768 AQTYNTNQ
+768 VQTYLANSNLK
-776 EITLDNSVGN
+776 LDNSVGN
-786 GSYIVSKPGY
+786 GSYTVSKPGY
-796 KLTGWADISG
+796 KLIGWADKGHSNTKVLTEPAIYRYSNSDIKRLRISQSG
-806 DSDTETSVLNNRIH
+806 D
-820 YDFNDPSSYI
+820 YI
-830 KRVSIRQAGD
+830 EILAYIDGATNVK
-840 NIEFLVYVNS
+840 F
-850 SQVAKVQCPTWT
+850 PTWT
-862 VANGQDDLTWHDTMK
+862 DGNGQDDIVWHDAWRGDWTRDNEK
-877 GSWGYEGY
+877 YNWGFGMNLSQNHNGEAATY
-885 NFGGLMSMKTSHKDY
+885 N
-900 NSRYIT
+900 T
-906 HIYAYDSRG
+906 HIYWNNNTKSAW
-915 NKLGSSVAVPISW
+915 ISDYW
-928 APKISSND
+928 SPVTSANSGK
-936 GVYKVPTVNSR
+936 YKMPRYNTN
-947 LTAIWQKLNNGQQFF
+947 LTAIWQKLDNGQQFF

-995 DDGTKYYFKGYYL
+995 NDGTKYYFKGYYL

-1066 PATTINNSTNIAYVR
+1066 PATTITYNVGDSTKIAYVR
-1081 DNIDPGFK
+1081 DNTAPGFE

-1094 FTGWNTEPKGTGTTY
+1094 FIGWNTEPKGTGTTY
-1109 KPGDKIS
+1109 KPGDAIS
-1116 WYPNKAD
+1116 WYPNKPD
-1123 MILYAQWKDSPPPI
+1123 IILYAQWKDSPPPI

-1154 YTKAEESSVYT
+1154 YTKVEESSVYT

-1202 YALASDTKNINI
+1202 YALASDTENINI

-1227 VTGDNGFSKYNGAG
+1227 VTGDSGFSKYNGAG
-1241 TYRLGEKVTISAIL
+1241 TYRFGEKVTISAIL

-1277 TMPSSNCSYTASSI
+1277 VMPSSNCSYTASST

-1302 NKASNGVEIKGTWNN
+1302 NKASNGIEIKGTWNN

-1381 EPLDRKYYVNI
+1381 EPLDTKYYINI

-1410 SSKTDATVSVNAS
+1410 SSKTDATVNVNAN
-1423 SYLKTGFTFNSSKSS
+1423 SYLKTGFTFNNSKSS

-1473 ISNQPYRNATQNKYY
+1473 ISNQPYKNATQNKYY

-1509 VIKYDQSNS
+1509 VIKYGQSNS
-1518 SILNPDDANITRRGY
+1518 SILNPNDANITRRGY

-1539 WKTTDNMYLFVGN
+1539 WKTTDNMYLFIGN

-1572 VTLYLQWNAQAYHLV
+1572 ATLYLQWNAQVYHLV
-1587 LDNQMVEKVDV
+1587 LDNQMVEKSDV

-1621 KNTSKITIPQWKGRT
+1621 KNTSIITIPQWKGRT

-1667 NITVYAHWSRNKYTV
+1667 NIKVYAHWSRNKYTV

-1691 CNVNGYSDIKFNVYR
+1691 CNANGYSDIKFNVYR
-1706 QPYSEPSIKDDS
+1706 QPYSEPSVKDDS

-1879 DGFNTK
+1879 DGFNVK
-1885 ATTFNFRYNLKLN
+1885 ATTFNFRYNLKFN

-1945 NGWYTAANGGTKVD
+1945 NGWYTSPTGGTKVD

-1985 NSDDADYSHGTNK
+1985 
-1998 IFEHYDDA
+1998 
-2006 YYLTYQNG
+2006 
-2014 TLSNKTTTVSIPIRK
+2014 
-2029 GYSFLGYYT
+2029 
-2038 EKNGKGTQIVDNK
+2038 
-2051 GNILDKKANYFAS
+2051 
-2064 NATIYAH
+2064 
-2071 WKINTYTLTVKPKP
+2071 
-2085 DNEGGETA
+2085 
-2093 YWNGTSKA
+2093 
-2101 STFKMNFRDI
+2101 
-2111 KEIPLPTRRGYDF
+2111 
-2124 QGWEIQTPKTSNN
+2124 
-2137 IYGNGKDTTILEPS
+2137 
-2151 TITISNGK
+2151 
-2159 YWYKQGDVDTVIV
+2159 
-2172 AKWKAHVYT
+2172 
-2181 ITLDNQQ
+2181 DNQQ
-2188 ADYAGTT
+2188 ADYTGTT

-2219 KPKKQGNTFMRYYLP
+2219 KPKKQGNIFMRYYLP

-2248 IAKNLT
+2248 IAKTLT

-2264 DITITAEWQ
+2264 DITITAEWK

-2292 AQEFKKSKPIILR
+2292 TQEFKKSKPIILR

-2388 KNKITLVSNKGFDG
+2388 KKKITLVSNKGFDG
-2402 NLFTNISVKVNENNS
+2402 DLFTNISVKVNENNS

-2431 YDKANKGNYKDYQLT
+2431 YDKENKGNYKDYQLT

-2498 YQGNSSLTHETLQK
+2498 YQGNSSLTHETLKK

-2524 DVPQSKPIIKDNPS
+2524 DIPQSKPIIKDNPS
-2538 NSKPP
+2538 NTKPP
-2543 SNNNKPWDVI
+2543 SDNNKPWDVI

-2685 HSTKTDAYNSYNIQD
+2685 HSTKTDAYNTYNIQD
-2700 AEYQDVHYRSGI
+2700 AEYQDVHYRSGV

>member
-22 SLIGIITVF
+22 SVIGIITVF
-31 TNDFDDS
+31 TNDFDNS
-38 KVTDKLAIDN
+38 KATDKLAINN
-48 EYIQDDTIRAIKHQE
+48 EYIQDDSVRAIKHQE
-63 YDYLNADK
+63 YDYLNADN

-77 IVDASKIDNAKVKV
+77 IVDANKIDNATVKV
-91 LDNNTS
+91 LDDNTS
-97 VITFKSKKD
+97 VITFDSKKD

-136 ENSETNKSSDV
+136 ENSERNESSDV
-147 TYDSSNTTDNDSS
+147 TYDSSNTADNDNS

-282 LSTASTHSELIK
+282 LSTASTHSELIEEAIK
-294 EAIDEANA
+294 EATD

-314 GTNVKYYTPAKF
+314 GSNVKYYTPAKF

-340 HSDFSNYG
+340 HSNFSNYG

-363 SYNGANNRN
+363 SYNGADNRN

-405 QYVLPSSIDKK
+405 KYVLPSSIDKK
-416 YIGNGILSLESVSI
+416 YIGNGILSLEPVSI
-430 DKNNHV
+430 DKNNHIN
-436 EISENTVYK
+436 ISENTFYK
-445 SILDYDNWKKLSNDK
+445 SILDYDKWKILSNDK

-474 IWWQNLSEKD
+474 IWWQNLSEED
-484 KEYAKNKFTKLT
+484 KEYAKNNFTKLT

-520 NLDSVNAESIARA
+520 NLDSVNAESIPRA

-550 TINTYTHKYKDSQS
+550 TINTYTHKYKDYQKD
-564 NDVWSPSGYYGKI
+564 DVWSPSGYYGKI
-577 DINCAHTTGGIC
+577 DINCAHTAGEIC

-596 AGVFKDSGSCFFYG
+596 AGVYKDSGRCFFYG
-610 GFNYGTPSQESNNW
+610 GFNYGTPAQNTSSW
-624 LKQYNAV
+624 LKKYNAV
-631 YLGRDNNGWW
+631 YLGRDDNGWW
-641 AQSDGT
+641 HQADGT

-654 WQGTH
+654 WQDSH
-659 ATLALKYACRHTI
+659 ATLKLNYATRHTI
-672 HFDGNGGNNPGIA
+672 HYDGNGGNNPGIA

-713 TKSDGTGTTYQPGS
+713 TKSDGTGISYQPGS

-735 GTVTLYAQWKVSTR
+735 GTVTLYAQWKVSN
-749 KITFKSN
+749 KNITFNSN
-756 GGVWLNSQDDDI
+756 GGVWLNSRDDDI
-768 AQTYNTNQ
+768 VQTYLANSNLK
-776 EITLDNSVGN
+776 LDNSVGN
-786 GSYIVSKPGY
+786 GSYTVSKPGY
-796 KLTGWADISG
+796 KLIGWADKGHSNTKVLTEPAIYRYSNSDIKRLRISQSG
-806 DSDTETSVLNNRIH
+806 D
-820 YDFNDPSSYI
+820 YI
-830 KRVSIRQAGD
+830 EILAYIDGATNVK
-840 NIEFLVYVNS
+840 F
-850 SQVAKVQCPTWT
+850 PTWT
-862 VANGQDDLTWHDTMK
+862 DGNGQDDIVWHDAWRGDWTRDNEK
-877 GSWGYEGY
+877 YNWGFGMNLSQNHNGEAATY
-885 NFGGLMSMKTSHKDY
+885 N
-900 NSRYIT
+900 T
-906 HIYAYDSRG
+906 HIYWNNNTKSAW
-915 NKLGSSVAVPISW
+915 ISDYW
-928 APKISSND
+928 SPVTSANSGK
-936 GVYKVPTVNSR
+936 YKMPRYNTN
-947 LTAIWQKLNNGQQFF
+947 LTAIWQKLDNGQQFF

-995 DDGTKYYFKGYYL
+995 NDGTKYYFKGYYL

-1066 PATTINNSTNIAYVR
+1066 PVTTITYNVGDSTKIAYVR
-1081 DNIDPGFK
+1081 DNTAPGFE

-1094 FTGWNTEPKGTGTTY
+1094 FIGWNTEPKGTGTTY
-1109 KPGDKIS
+1109 KPGDAIS
-1116 WYPNKAD
+1116 WYPNKPD
-1123 MILYAQWKDSPPPI
+1123 IILYAQWKDSPPPI

-1154 YTKAEESSVYT
+1154 YTKVEESSVYT

-1202 YALASDTKNINI
+1202 YALASDTENINI

-1227 VTGDNGFSKYNGAG
+1227 VTGDSGFSKYNGAG
-1241 TYRLGEKVTISAIL
+1241 TYRFGEKVTISAIL

-1277 TMPSSNCSYTASSI
+1277 VMPSSNCSYTASST

-1302 NKASNGVEIKGTWNN
+1302 NKASNGIEIKGTWNN

-1381 EPLDRKYYVNI
+1381 EPLDRKYYINI

-1410 SSKTDATVSVNAS
+1410 SSKTDATVNVNAN
-1423 SYLKTGFTFNSSKSS
+1423 SYVKTGFTFNNSKSS

-1473 ISNQPYRNATQNKYY
+1473 ISNQPYKNATQNKYY

-1509 VIKYDQSNS
+1509 VIKYGQSNS
-1518 SILNPDDANITRRGY
+1518 SILNPNDANITRRGY

-1539 WKTTDNMYLFVGN
+1539 WKTTDNMYLFIGN

-1572 VTLYLQWNAQAYHLV
+1572 ATLYLQWNAQVYHLV
-1587 LDNQMVEKVDV
+1587 LDNQMVEKSDV

-1667 NITVYAHWSRNKYTV
+1667 NIKVYAHWSRNKYTV

-1691 CNVNGYSDIKFNVYR
+1691 CNANGYSDIKFNVYR
-1706 QPYSEPSIKDDS
+1706 QPYSEPSVKDDS

-1812 SVKFPTWTNEAGQ
+1812 SVRFPTWTNEAGQ

-1879 DGFNTK
+1879 DGFNVK
-1885 ATTFNFRYNLKLN
+1885 ATTFNFRYNLKFN

-1945 NGWYTAANGGTKVD
+1945 NGWYTSPTGGTKVD

-1985 NSDDADYSHGTNK
+1985 
-1998 IFEHYDDA
+1998 
-2006 YYLTYQNG
+2006 
-2014 TLSNKTTTVSIPIRK
+2014 
-2029 GYSFLGYYT
+2029 
-2038 EKNGKGTQIVDNK
+2038 
-2051 GNILDKKANYFAS
+2051 
-2064 NATIYAH
+2064 
-2071 WKINTYTLTVKPKP
+2071 
-2085 DNEGGETA
+2085 
-2093 YWNGTSKA
+2093 
-2101 STFKMNFRDI
+2101 
-2111 KEIPLPTRRGYDF
+2111 
-2124 QGWEIQTPKTSNN
+2124 
-2137 IYGNGKDTTILEPS
+2137 
-2151 TITISNGK
+2151 
-2159 YWYKQGDVDTVIV
+2159 
-2172 AKWKAHVYT
+2172 
-2181 ITLDNQQ
+2181 DNQQ
-2188 ADYAGTT
+2188 ADYTGTT

-2219 KPKKQGNTFMRYYLP
+2219 KPKKQGNIFMRYYLP

-2264 DITITAEWQ
+2264 DITITAEWK

-2388 KNKITLVSNKGFDG
+2388 KKKITLVSNKGFDG
-2402 NLFTNISVKVNENNS
+2402 DLFTNISVKVNENNS

-2431 YDKANKGNYKDYQLT
+2431 YDKENKGNYKDYQLT

-2489 LGIYIYAID
+2489 LGIYIYVID
-2498 YQGNSSLTHETLQK
+2498 YQGNSSLTHETLKK

-2524 DVPQSKPIIKDNPS
+2524 DIPQSKPIIKDNPS
-2538 NSKPP
+2538 NTKPP
-2543 SNNNKPWDVI
+2543 SDNNKPWDVI

-2685 HSTKTDAYNSYNIQD
+2685 HSTKTDAYNTYNIQD
-2700 AEYQDVHYRSGI
+2700 AEYQDVHYRSGV

>member
-22 SLIGIITVF
+22 SVIGIITVF
-31 TNDFDDS
+31 TNDFDNS
-38 KVTDKLAIDN
+38 KATDKLAINN
-48 EYIQDDTIRAIKHQE
+48 EYIQDDSVRAIKHQE
-63 YDYLNADK
+63 YDYLNADN

-77 IVDASKIDNAKVKV
+77 IVDANKIDNATVKV
-91 LDNNTS
+91 LDDNTS
-97 VITFKSKKD
+97 VITFDSKKD

-136 ENSETNKSSDV
+136 ENSERNESSDV
-147 TYDSSNTTDNDSS
+147 TYDSSNTADNDNS

-282 LSTASTHSELIK
+282 LSTASTHSELIEEAIK
-294 EAIDEANA
+294 EATD

-314 GTNVKYYTPAKF
+314 GSNVKYYTPAKF

-340 HSDFSNYG
+340 HSNFSNYG

-363 SYNGANNRN
+363 SYNGADNRN

-405 QYVLPSSIDKK
+405 KYVLPSSIDKK
-416 YIGNGILSLESVSI
+416 YIGNGILSLEPVSI
-430 DKNNHV
+430 DKNNHIN
-436 EISENTVYK
+436 ISENTFYK
-445 SILDYDNWKKLSNDK
+445 SILDYDNWKILSNDK

-474 IWWQNLSEKD
+474 IWWQNLSEED
-484 KEYAKNKFTKLT
+484 KEYAKNNFTKLT

-520 NLDSVNAESIARA
+520 NLDSVNAESIPRA

-550 TINTYTHKYKDSQS
+550 TINTYTHKYKDYQKD
-564 NDVWSPSGYYGKI
+564 DVWSPSGYYGKI
-577 DINCAHTTGGIC
+577 DINCAHTAGGIC

-596 AGVFKDSGSCFFYG
+596 AGVYKDSGSCFFYG
-610 GFNYGTPSQESNNW
+610 GFNYGTPAQNTSSW
-624 LKQYNAV
+624 LKKYNTV
-631 YLGRDNNGWW
+631 YLGRDDNGWW
-641 AQSDGT
+641 HQADGT

-654 WQGTH
+654 WQDSH
-659 ATLALKYACRHTI
+659 ATLKLNYATRHTI
-672 HFDGNGGNNPGIA
+672 HYDGNGGNNPGIA

-713 TKSDGTGTTYQPGS
+713 TKSDGTGISYQPGS

-735 GTVTLYAQWKVSTR
+735 GTVTLYAQWKVSN
-749 KITFKSN
+749 KNITFNSN
-756 GGVWLNSQDDDI
+756 GGVWLNSRDDDI
-768 AQTYNTNQ
+768 VQTYLANSNLK
-776 EITLDNSVGN
+776 LDNSVGN
-786 GSYIVSKPGY
+786 GSYTVSKPGY
-796 KLTGWADISG
+796 KLIGWADKGHSNTKVLTEPAIYRYSNSDIKRLRISQSG
-806 DSDTETSVLNNRIH
+806 D
-820 YDFNDPSSYI
+820 YI
-830 KRVSIRQAGD
+830 EILAYIDGATNVK
-840 NIEFLVYVNS
+840 F
-850 SQVAKVQCPTWT
+850 PTWT
-862 VANGQDDLTWHDTMK
+862 DGNGQDDIVWHDAWRGDWTRDNEK
-877 GSWGYEGY
+877 YNWGFGMNLSQNHNGEAATY
-885 NFGGLMSMKTSHKDY
+885 N
-900 NSRYIT
+900 T
-906 HIYAYDSRG
+906 HIYWNNNTKSAW
-915 NKLGSSVAVPISW
+915 ISDYW
-928 APKISSND
+928 SPVTSANSGK
-936 GVYKVPTVNSR
+936 YKMPRYNTN
-947 LTAIWQKLNNGQQFF
+947 LTAIWQKLDNGQQFF

-995 DDGTKYYFKGYYL
+995 NDGTKYYFKGYYL

-1066 PATTINNSTNIAYVR
+1066 PVTTITYNVGDSTKIAYVR
-1081 DNIDPGFK
+1081 DNTAPGFE

-1094 FTGWNTEPKGTGTTY
+1094 FIGWNTEPKGTGTTY
-1109 KPGDKIS
+1109 KPGDAIS
-1116 WYPNKAD
+1116 WYPNKPD
-1123 MILYAQWKDSPPPI
+1123 IILYAQWKDSPPPI

-1154 YTKAEESSVYT
+1154 YTKVEESSVYT

-1202 YALASDTKNINI
+1202 YALASDTENINI

-1227 VTGDNGFSKYNGAG
+1227 VTGDSGFSKYNGAG
-1241 TYRLGEKVTISAIL
+1241 TYRFGEKVTISAIL

-1266 NSSMKSNPYTF
+1266 NSSMKCNPYTF
-1277 TMPSSNCSYTASSI
+1277 VMPSSNCSYTASST

-1302 NKASNGVEIKGTWNN
+1302 NKASNGIEIKGTWNN

-1381 EPLDRKYYVNI
+1381 EPLDRKYYINI

-1410 SSKTDATVSVNAS
+1410 SSKTDATVNVNAN
-1423 SYLKTGFTFNSSKSS
+1423 SYVKTGFTFNNSKSS

-1473 ISNQPYRNATQNKYY
+1473 ISNQPYKNATQNKYY

-1509 VIKYDQSNS
+1509 VIKYGQSNS
-1518 SILNPDDANITRRGY
+1518 SILNPNDANITRRGY

-1539 WKTTDNMYLFVGN
+1539 WKTTDNMYLFIGN

-1572 VTLYLQWNAQAYHLV
+1572 ATLYLQWNAQVYHLV
-1587 LDNQMVEKVDV
+1587 LDNQMVEKSDV

-1667 NITVYAHWSRNKYTV
+1667 NIKVYAHWSRNKYTV

-1691 CNVNGYSDIKFNVYR
+1691 CNANGYSDIKFNVYR
-1706 QPYSEPSIKDDS
+1706 QPYSEPSVKDDS

-1812 SVKFPTWTNEAGQ
+1812 SVRFPTWTNEAGQ

-1879 DGFNTK
+1879 DGFNVK
-1885 ATTFNFRYNLKLN
+1885 ATTFNFRYNLKFN

-1945 NGWYTAANGGTKVD
+1945 NGWYTSPTGGTKVD

-1985 NSDDADYSHGTNK
+1985 
-1998 IFEHYDDA
+1998 
-2006 YYLTYQNG
+2006 
-2014 TLSNKTTTVSIPIRK
+2014 
-2029 GYSFLGYYT
+2029 
-2038 EKNGKGTQIVDNK
+2038 
-2051 GNILDKKANYFAS
+2051 
-2064 NATIYAH
+2064 
-2071 WKINTYTLTVKPKP
+2071 
-2085 DNEGGETA
+2085 
-2093 YWNGTSKA
+2093 
-2101 STFKMNFRDI
+2101 
-2111 KEIPLPTRRGYDF
+2111 
-2124 QGWEIQTPKTSNN
+2124 
-2137 IYGNGKDTTILEPS
+2137 
-2151 TITISNGK
+2151 
-2159 YWYKQGDVDTVIV
+2159 
-2172 AKWKAHVYT
+2172 
-2181 ITLDNQQ
+2181 DNQQ
-2188 ADYAGTT
+2188 ADYTGTT

-2219 KPKKQGNTFMRYYLP
+2219 KPKKQGNIFMRYYLP

-2248 IAKNLT
+2248 IAKTLT

-2264 DITITAEWQ
+2264 DITITAEWK

-2292 AQEFKKSKPIILR
+2292 TQEFKKSKPIILR

-2388 KNKITLVSNKGFDG
+2388 KKKITLVSNKGFDG
-2402 NLFTNISVKVNENNS
+2402 DLFTNISVKVNENNS

-2431 YDKANKGNYKDYQLT
+2431 YDKENKGNYKDYQLT
-2446 IDNSKTVQTKYDFY
+2446 IDNSNTVQTKYDFY

-2498 YQGNSSLTHETLQK
+2498 YQGNSSLTHETLKK

-2524 DVPQSKPIIKDNPS
+2524 DIPQSKPIIKDNPS
-2538 NSKPP
+2538 NTKPP
-2543 SNNNKPWDVI
+2543 SDNNKPWDVI

-2685 HSTKTDAYNSYNIQD
+2685 HSTKTDAYNTYNIQD
-2700 AEYQDVHYRSGI
+2700 AEYQDVHYRSGV

>member
-31 TNDFDDS
+31 TNDFDNS

-48 EYIQDDTIRAIKHQE
+48 EYIQDDSIRAVKHKE

-77 IVDASKIDNAKVKV
+77 IVDANKIDNATVKV

-97 VITFKSKKD
+97 VITFDSKKD

-121 SITIQDAENEATSTE
+121 SITIQDAENETTSTE
-136 ENSETNKSSDV
+136 ENSETNESSEV
-147 TYDSSNTTDNDSS
+147 TYDSGNTTDNDNS

-213 KSAETNGNEA
+213 KSAEKNGNEA

-282 LSTASTHSELIK
+282 LSTASTHSELIEEAIK
-294 EAIDEANA
+294 EATD

-314 GTNVKYYTPAKF
+314 GSNVKYYTPAKL

-391 DKSVNTK
+391 DKNVNTK

-405 QYVLPSSIDKK
+405 KYVLPSSIDKK
-416 YIGNGILSLESVSI
+416 YIGNGILSLEPVSI
-430 DKNNHV
+430 DKNNHIN
-436 EISENTVYK
+436 ISENTVYK

-474 IWWQNLSEKD
+474 IWWQNLSEED
-484 KEYAKNKFTKLT
+484 KEYAKNNFTKLT

-520 NLDSVNAESIARA
+520 NLDSVNVESIPRA

-550 TINTYTHKYKDSQS
+550 TINTYTHKYKDYQKD
-564 NDVWSPSGYYGKI
+564 DVWSPSGYYGKI
-577 DINCAHTTGGIC
+577 DINCAHTAGGIC

-596 AGVFKDSGSCFFYG
+596 ASVYKDSGSCFFYG
-610 GFNYGTPSQESNNW
+610 GFNYGTPTQNTSSW
-624 LKQYNAV
+624 LKKYNAV
-631 YLGRDNNGWW
+631 YIGRDDNGWW
-641 AQSDGT
+641 HQADGT

-654 WQGTH
+654 WQDSH
-659 ATLALKYACRHTI
+659 ATLKLNYATRHTI

-685 DQTKQWG
+685 NQTKQWG
-692 SVLYLS
+692 NVLYLS

-713 TKSDGTGTTYQPGS
+713 TKSDGTGISYQPGS

-735 GTVTLYAQWKVSTR
+735 GTVTLYAQWKVSN
-749 KITFKSN
+749 KNITFNSN
-756 GGVWLNSQDDDI
+756 GGVWLNSRDDDI
-768 AQTYNTNQ
+768 VQTYLANSDLK
-776 EITLDNSVGN
+776 LDNSVGN
-786 GSYIVSKPGY
+786 GSYTVSRPGY
-796 KLTGWADISG
+796 KLIGWADKGHSNTKVLTEPAIYRYSNSDIKRLRISQSG
-806 DSDTETSVLNNRIH
+806 D
-820 YDFNDPSSYI
+820 YI
-830 KRVSIRQAGD
+830 EILAYIDGATNVK
-840 NIEFLVYVNS
+840 F
-850 SQVAKVQCPTWT
+850 PTWT
-862 VANGQDDLTWHDTMK
+862 DGNGQDDIVWHDAWRGDWTRDNEK
-877 GSWGYEGY
+877 YNWGFGMNLSQNHNGEAATY
-885 NFGGLMSMKTSHKDY
+885 N
-900 NSRYIT
+900 T
-906 HIYAYDSRG
+906 HIYWNNNTKSAW
-915 NKLGSSVAVPISW
+915 ISDYW
-928 APKISSND
+928 SPVTSANSGK
-936 GVYKVPTVNSR
+936 YKMPRYNTN
-947 LTAIWQKLNNGQQFF
+947 LTAIWQKLDNGQQFF

-995 DDGTKYYFKGYYL
+995 NDGTKYYFKGYYL

-1020 TQAGLNFER
+1020 TQAGLNFDR

-1066 PATTINNSTNIAYVR
+1066 PATTITYNVGDSTKIAYVR
-1081 DNIDPGFK
+1081 DNTAPGFE

-1094 FTGWNTEPKGTGTTY
+1094 FIDWNTEPKGTGTTY
-1109 KPGDKIS
+1109 KPGDTIS
-1116 WYPNKAD
+1116 WYPNKPD
-1123 MILYAQWKDSPPPI
+1123 IILYAQWKDSPPPI

-1154 YTKAEESSVYT
+1154 YTKVEESSVYT

-1202 YALASDTKNINI
+1202 YALASDTENINI

-1227 VTGDNGFSKYNGAG
+1227 VTGDSGFSKYNGVG
-1241 TYRLGEKVTISAIL
+1241 TYRFGEKVTISAIL

-1277 TMPSSNCSYTASSI
+1277 VMPSSNCSYTASST

-1302 NKASNGVEIKGTWNN
+1302 NKASNGIEIKGTWNN

-1410 SSKTDATVSVNAS
+1410 SSKTDATANVNAN

-1473 ISNQPYRNATQNKYY
+1473 ISNQPYKNATQNKYY
-1488 VLSNSIVQN
+1488 VLTNSIVQN

-1509 VIKYDQSNS
+1509 VIKYGQSNS

-1539 WKTTDNMYLFVGN
+1539 WKTTDNMYLFIGN

-1572 VTLYLQWNAQAYHLV
+1572 ATLYLQWNAQVYHLV
-1587 LDNQMVEKVDV
+1587 LDNQMVEKSDV

-1667 NITVYAHWSRNKYTV
+1667 NIKVYAHWSRNKYTV
-1682 DLNPILDDI
+1682 DLNPMLDDI
-1691 CNVNGYSDIKFNVYR
+1691 CNANGYSDIKFNVYR
-1706 QPYSEPSIKDDS
+1706 QPYSEPSVKDDS

-1784 NDVLTKQ
+1784 NDILTKQ

-1844 KKYNYAYTVNVKNHI
+1844 NKYNYAYTVNVKNHI

-1879 DGFNTK
+1879 DGFNVK
-1885 ATTFNFRYNLKLN
+1885 ATTFNFRYNLKFN

-1945 NGWYTAANGGTKVD
+1945 NGWYTSPTGGTKVD

-1985 NSDDADYSHGTNK
+1985 
-1998 IFEHYDDA
+1998 
-2006 YYLTYQNG
+2006 
-2014 TLSNKTTTVSIPIRK
+2014 
-2029 GYSFLGYYT
+2029 
-2038 EKNGKGTQIVDNK
+2038 
-2051 GNILDKKANYFAS
+2051 
-2064 NATIYAH
+2064 
-2071 WKINTYTLTVKPKP
+2071 
-2085 DNEGGETA
+2085 
-2093 YWNGTSKA
+2093 
-2101 STFKMNFRDI
+2101 
-2111 KEIPLPTRRGYDF
+2111 
-2124 QGWEIQTPKTSNN
+2124 
-2137 IYGNGKDTTILEPS
+2137 
-2151 TITISNGK
+2151 
-2159 YWYKQGDVDTVIV
+2159 
-2172 AKWKAHVYT
+2172 
-2181 ITLDNQQ
+2181 DNQQ
-2188 ADYAGTT
+2188 ADYTGTT
-2195 VIYEKYDNGFYFD
+2195 VIYEKYDNGFYFN

-2219 KPKKQGNTFMRYYLP
+2219 KPKKQGNIFMRYYLP

-2284 RNTSGSTA
+2284 RNTSGSTV

-2388 KNKITLVSNKGFDG
+2388 KKKITLVSNKGFDG
-2402 NLFTNISVKVNENNS
+2402 DLFTNISVKVNENNS

-2431 YDKANKGNYKDYQLT
+2431 YDKENKGNYKDYQLT
-2446 IDNSKTVQTKYDFY
+2446 IDNSNTVQTKYDFY

-2498 YQGNSSLTHETLQK
+2498 YQGNSSLTHETLKK

-2524 DVPQSKPIIKDNPS
+2524 DIPQSKPIIKDNPS
-2538 NSKPP
+2538 NTKPP
-2543 SNNNKPWDVI
+2543 SDNNKPWDVI

-2700 AEYQDVHYRSGI
+2700 AEYQDVHYRSGV

>member
-22 SLIGIITVF
+22 SVIGIITVF
-31 TNDFDDS
+31 TNDFDNS
-38 KVTDKLAIDN
+38 KATDKLAINN
-48 EYIQDDTIRAIKHQE
+48 EYIQDDSVRAIKHQE
-63 YDYLNADK
+63 YDYLNADN

-77 IVDASKIDNAKVKV
+77 IVDANKIDNATVKV
-91 LDNNTS
+91 LDDNTS
-97 VITFKSKKD
+97 VITFDSKKD

-136 ENSETNKSSDV
+136 ENSERNESSDV
-147 TYDSSNTTDNDSS
+147 TYDSSNTADNDNS

-282 LSTASTHSELIK
+282 LSTASTHSELIEEAIK
-294 EAIDEANA
+294 EATD

-314 GTNVKYYTPAKF
+314 GSNVKYYTPAKF

-340 HSDFSNYG
+340 HSNFSNYG

-363 SYNGANNRN
+363 SYNGADNRN

-405 QYVLPSSIDKK
+405 KYVLPSSIDKK
-416 YIGNGILSLESVSI
+416 YIGNGILSLEPVSI
-430 DKNNHV
+430 DKNNHIN
-436 EISENTVYK
+436 ISENTFYK
-445 SILDYDNWKKLSNDK
+445 SILDYDNWKILSNDK

-474 IWWQNLSEKD
+474 IWWQNLSEED
-484 KEYAKNKFTKLT
+484 KEYAKNNFTKLT

-520 NLDSVNAESIARA
+520 NLDSVNAESIPRA

-550 TINTYTHKYKDSQS
+550 TINTYTHKYKDYQKD
-564 NDVWSPSGYYGKI
+564 DVWSPSGYYGKI
-577 DINCAHTTGGIC
+577 DINCAHTAGGIC

-596 AGVFKDSGSCFFYG
+596 AGVYKDSGSCFFYG
-610 GFNYGTPSQESNNW
+610 GFNYGTPAQNTSSW
-624 LKQYNAV
+624 LKKYNAV
-631 YLGRDNNGWW
+631 YLGRDDNGWW
-641 AQSDGT
+641 HQADGT

-654 WQGTH
+654 WQDSH
-659 ATLALKYACRHTI
+659 ATLKLNYATRHTI
-672 HFDGNGGNNPGIA
+672 HYDGNGGNNPGIA

-713 TKSDGTGTTYQPGS
+713 TKSDGTGISYQPGS

-735 GTVTLYAQWKVSTR
+735 GTVTLYAQWKVSN
-749 KITFKSN
+749 KNITFNSN
-756 GGVWLNSQDDDI
+756 GGVWLNSRDDDI
-768 AQTYNTNQ
+768 VQTYLANSNLK
-776 EITLDNSVGN
+776 LDNSVGN
-786 GSYIVSKPGY
+786 GSYTVSKPGY
-796 KLTGWADISG
+796 KLIGWADKGHSNTKVLTEPAIYRYSNSDIKRLRISQSG
-806 DSDTETSVLNNRIH
+806 D
-820 YDFNDPSSYI
+820 YI
-830 KRVSIRQAGD
+830 EILAYIDGATNVK
-840 NIEFLVYVNS
+840 F
-850 SQVAKVQCPTWT
+850 PTWT
-862 VANGQDDLTWHDTMK
+862 DGNGQDDIVWHDAWRGDWTRDNEK
-877 GSWGYEGY
+877 YNWGFGMNLSQNHNGEAATY
-885 NFGGLMSMKTSHKDY
+885 N
-900 NSRYIT
+900 T
-906 HIYAYDSRG
+906 HIYWNNNTKSAW
-915 NKLGSSVAVPISW
+915 ISDYW
-928 APKISSND
+928 SPVTSANSGK
-936 GVYKVPTVNSR
+936 YKMPRYNTN
-947 LTAIWQKLNNGQQFF
+947 LTAIWQKLDNGQQFF

-995 DDGTKYYFKGYYL
+995 NDGTKYYFKGYYL

-1066 PATTINNSTNIAYVR
+1066 PATTITYNVGDSTKIAYVR
-1081 DNIDPGFK
+1081 DNTAPGFG

-1094 FTGWNTEPKGTGTTY
+1094 FIGWNTEPKGTGTTY
-1109 KPGDKIS
+1109 KPGDAIS
-1116 WYPNKAD
+1116 WYPNKPD
-1123 MILYAQWKDSPPPI
+1123 IILYAQWKDSPPPI

-1154 YTKAEESSVYT
+1154 YTKVEESSVYT

-1202 YALASDTKNINI
+1202 YALASDTENINI

-1227 VTGDNGFSKYNGAG
+1227 VTGDSGFSKYNGAG
-1241 TYRLGEKVTISAIL
+1241 TYRFGEKVTISAIL

-1277 TMPSSNCSYTASSI
+1277 VMPSSNCSYTASST

-1302 NKASNGVEIKGTWNN
+1302 NKASNGIEIKGTWNN

-1336 SAVSNKAGYK
+1336 SAVSNKVGYK

-1381 EPLDRKYYVNI
+1381 EPLDRKYYINI

-1410 SSKTDATVSVNAS
+1410 SSKTDATVNVNAN
-1423 SYLKTGFTFNSSKSS
+1423 SYVKTGFTFNNSKSS

-1473 ISNQPYRNATQNKYY
+1473 ISNQPYKNATQNKYY

-1509 VIKYDQSNS
+1509 VIKYGQSNS
-1518 SILNPDDANITRRGY
+1518 SILNPNDANITRRGY

-1539 WKTTDNMYLFVGN
+1539 WKTTDNMYLFIGN

-1572 VTLYLQWNAQAYHLV
+1572 ATLYLQWNAQVYHLV
-1587 LDNQMVEKVDV
+1587 LDNQMVEKSDV

-1667 NITVYAHWSRNKYTV
+1667 NIKVYAHWSRNKYTV

-1691 CNVNGYSDIKFNVYR
+1691 CNANGYSDIKFNVYR
-1706 QPYSEPSIKDDS
+1706 QPYSEPSVKDDS

-1784 NDVLTKQ
+1784 NDILTKQ

-1844 KKYNYAYTVNVKNHI
+1844 NKYNYAYTVNVKNHI

-1879 DGFNTK
+1879 DGFNVK
-1885 ATTFNFRYNLKLN
+1885 ATTFNFRYNLKFN

-1945 NGWYTAANGGTKVD
+1945 NGWYTSPTGGTKVD

-1985 NSDDADYSHGTNK
+1985 
-1998 IFEHYDDA
+1998 
-2006 YYLTYQNG
+2006 
-2014 TLSNKTTTVSIPIRK
+2014 
-2029 GYSFLGYYT
+2029 
-2038 EKNGKGTQIVDNK
+2038 
-2051 GNILDKKANYFAS
+2051 
-2064 NATIYAH
+2064 
-2071 WKINTYTLTVKPKP
+2071 
-2085 DNEGGETA
+2085 
-2093 YWNGTSKA
+2093 
-2101 STFKMNFRDI
+2101 
-2111 KEIPLPTRRGYDF
+2111 
-2124 QGWEIQTPKTSNN
+2124 
-2137 IYGNGKDTTILEPS
+2137 
-2151 TITISNGK
+2151 
-2159 YWYKQGDVDTVIV
+2159 
-2172 AKWKAHVYT
+2172 
-2181 ITLDNQQ
+2181 DNQQ
-2188 ADYAGTT
+2188 ADYTGTT

-2292 AQEFKKSKPIILR
+2292 TQEFKKSKPIILR

-2321 SAANGSRYTYNEA
+2321 SAANGSRYTYNET

-2388 KNKITLVSNKGFDG
+2388 KKKITLVSNKGFDG
-2402 NLFTNISVKVNENNS
+2402 DLFTNISVKVNENNS

-2431 YDKANKGNYKDYQLT
+2431 YDKENKGNYKDYQLT

-2498 YQGNSSLTHETLQK
+2498 YQGNSSLTHETLKK

-2524 DVPQSKPIIKDNPS
+2524 DIPQSKPIIKDNPS
-2538 NSKPP
+2538 NTKPP
-2543 SNNNKPWDVI
+2543 SDNNKPWDVI

-2685 HSTKTDAYNSYNIQD
+2685 HSTKTDAYNTYNIQD
-2700 AEYQDVHYRSGI
+2700 AEYQDVHYRSGV

>member
-31 TNDFDDS
+31 TNDFDNS

-48 EYIQDDTIRAIKHQE
+48 EYIQDDSIRAVKHKE

-91 LDNNTS
+91 LDDNTS

-121 SITIQDAENEATSTE
+121 SITIQDAENETTSIE
-136 ENSETNKSSDV
+136 ENSETNESSEV
-147 TYDSSNTTDNDSS
+147 TYDSGNTTDNDNS

-213 KSAETNGNEA
+213 KSAEKNGNEA

-229 GTSISYI
+229 GTAISHI

-282 LSTASTHSELIK
+282 LSTASTHSELIEEAIK
-294 EAIDEANA
+294 EATD

-314 GTNVKYYTPAKF
+314 GSNVKYYTPAKL

-363 SYNGANNRN
+363 SYNGADNRN

-391 DKSVNTK
+391 DKNVNTK

-405 QYVLPSSIDKK
+405 KYVLPISIDKK

-474 IWWQNLSEKD
+474 IWWQNLSEED
-484 KEYAKNKFTKLT
+484 KEYAKNNFTKLT

-520 NLDSVNAESIARA
+520 NLDSVNVESIPRA

-550 TINTYTHKYKDSQS
+550 TINTYTHKYKDYQKD
-564 NDVWSPSGYYGKI
+564 DVWSPSGYYGKI
-577 DINCAHTTGGIC
+577 DINCAHTAGGIC

-596 AGVFKDSGSCFFYG
+596 ASVYKDSGSCFFYG
-610 GFNYGTPSQESNNW
+610 GFNYGTPTQNTSSW
-624 LKQYNAV
+624 LKKYNAV
-631 YLGRDNNGWW
+631 YIGRDDNGWW
-641 AQSDGT
+641 HQADGT

-654 WQGTH
+654 WQDSH
-659 ATLALKYACRHTI
+659 ATLKLNYATRHTI
-672 HFDGNGGNNPGIA
+672 HYDGNGGNNPGIA
-685 DQTKQWG
+685 NQTKQWG

-698 SVKPTTPGYE
+698 STTPTTPGYE

-713 TKSDGTGTTYQPGS
+713 TKSDGTGISYQPGS

-735 GTVTLYAQWKVSTR
+735 GTVTLYAQWKVSN
-749 KITFKSN
+749 KNITFNSN
-756 GGVWLNSQDDDI
+756 GGVWLNSRDDDI
-768 AQTYNTNQ
+768 VQTYLANSDLK
-776 EITLDNSVGN
+776 LDNSVGN
-786 GSYIVSKPGY
+786 GSYTVSKPGY
-796 KLTGWADISG
+796 KLIGWADKGHSNTKVLTEPAIYRYSNSDIKRLRISQSG
-806 DSDTETSVLNNRIH
+806 D
-820 YDFNDPSSYI
+820 YI
-830 KRVSIRQAGD
+830 EILAYIDGATNVK
-840 NIEFLVYVNS
+840 F
-850 SQVAKVQCPTWT
+850 PTWT
-862 VANGQDDLTWHDTMK
+862 DGNGQDDIVWHDAWRGDWTRDNEK
-877 GSWGYEGY
+877 YNWGFGMNLSQNHNGEAATY
-885 NFGGLMSMKTSHKDY
+885 N
-900 NSRYIT
+900 T
-906 HIYAYDSRG
+906 HIYWNNNTKSAW
-915 NKLGSSVAVPISW
+915 ISDYW
-928 APKISSND
+928 SPVTSANSGK
-936 GVYKVPTVNSR
+936 YKMPRYNTN
-947 LTAIWQKLNNGQQFF
+947 LTAIWQKLDNGQQFF

-980 VKKNGPITVPSNFTT
+980 VKKNGPITIPSNFTT
-995 DDGTKYYFKGYYL
+995 NDGTKYYFKGYYL

-1066 PATTINNSTNIAYVR
+1066 PATTITYNVGDSTKIAYVR
-1081 DNIDPGFK
+1081 DNTAPGFE

-1094 FTGWNTEPKGTGTTY
+1094 FIGWNTEPKGTGTTY
-1109 KPGDKIS
+1109 KPGDAIS
-1116 WYPNKAD
+1116 WYPNKPD
-1123 MILYAQWKDSPPPI
+1123 IILYAQWKDSPPPI

-1154 YTKAEESSVYT
+1154 YTKVEESSVYT

-1202 YALASDTKNINI
+1202 YALASDTENINI

-1227 VTGDNGFSKYNGAG
+1227 VTGDSGFSKYNGVG
-1241 TYRLGEKVTISAIL
+1241 TYRFGEKVTISAIL

-1277 TMPSSNCSYTASSI
+1277 VMPSSNCSYTASST

-1302 NKASNGVEIKGTWNN
+1302 NKASNGIEIKGTWNN

-1410 SSKTDATVSVNAS
+1410 SSKTDATANVNAN

-1473 ISNQPYRNATQNKYY
+1473 ISNQPYKNATQNKYY
-1488 VLSNSIVQN
+1488 VLTNSIVQN

-1509 VIKYDQSNS
+1509 VIKYGQSNS

-1539 WKTTDNMYLFVGN
+1539 WKTTDNMYLFIGN

-1572 VTLYLQWNAQAYHLV
+1572 ATLYLQWNAQVYHLV
-1587 LDNQMVEKVDV
+1587 LDNQMVEKSDV

-1667 NITVYAHWSRNKYTV
+1667 NIKVYAHWSRNKYTV

-1691 CNVNGYSDIKFNVYR
+1691 CNANGYSDIKFNVYR
-1706 QPYSEPSIKDDS
+1706 QPYSEPSVKDDS

-1791 ASDSTFTIYA
+1791 VSDSTFTIYA

-1879 DGFNTK
+1879 DGFNVK
-1885 ATTFNFRYNLKLN
+1885 ATTFNFRYNLKFN

-1930 SSKALPIPSMRGWTF
+1930 NSKALPIPSMRGWTF
-1945 NGWYTAANGGTKVD
+1945 NGWYTAASGGTKVD

-1979 TYTITL
+1979 T
-1985 NSDDADYSHGTNK
+1985 
-1998 IFEHYDDA
+1998 
-2006 YYLTYQNG
+2006 
-2014 TLSNKTTTVSIPIRK
+2014 
-2029 GYSFLGYYT
+2029 
-2038 EKNGKGTQIVDNK
+2038 
-2051 GNILDKKANYFAS
+2051 
-2064 NATIYAH
+2064 
-2071 WKINTYTLTVKPKP
+2071 
-2085 DNEGGETA
+2085 
-2093 YWNGTSKA
+2093 
-2101 STFKMNFRDI
+2101 
-2111 KEIPLPTRRGYDF
+2111 
-2124 QGWEIQTPKTSNN
+2124 
-2137 IYGNGKDTTILEPS
+2137 
-2151 TITISNGK
+2151 
-2159 YWYKQGDVDTVIV
+2159 
-2172 AKWKAHVYT
+2172 YT

-2264 DITITAEWQ
+2264 DITITAEWK

-2284 RNTSGSTA
+2284 RNTNGSTA

-2321 SAANGSRYTYNEA
+2321 SAANGSRYTYNET

-2377 IEQETLLSEVT
+2377 IEQETLLSEVA
-2388 KNKITLVSNKGFDG
+2388 KKKITLVSNKGFDG
-2402 NLFTNISVKVNENNS
+2402 DLFTNIVVKVNENNS

-2431 YDKANKGNYKDYQLT
+2431 YDKENKGNYKDYQLT

-2498 YQGNSSLTHETLQK
+2498 YQGNSSLTHETLKK
-2512 LQNNNDKTIPEI
+2512 LQNNNDKTIPEVDI
-2524 DVPQSKPIIKDNPS
+2524 PQSKPIIKDNPS

-2543 SNNNKPWDVI
+2543 SDNNKPWNVI

-2685 HSTKTDAYNSYNIQD
+2685 HNTKTDAYNSYNIQD
-2700 AEYQDVHYRSGI
+2700 AEYQDVHYRSGV

>member
-1 MKDKIIKNKNR
+1 MKDKIIKIKNR

-22 SLIGIITVF
+22 SVIGIITVF
-31 TNDFDDS
+31 TNDFDNS
-38 KVTDKLAIDN
+38 KATDKLAINN
-48 EYIQDDTIRAIKHQE
+48 EYIQDDSVRAIKHQE
-63 YDYLNADK
+63 YDYLNADN

-77 IVDASKIDNAKVKV
+77 IVDANKIDNATVKV
-91 LDNNTS
+91 LDDNTS
-97 VITFKSKKD
+97 VITFDSKKD

-136 ENSETNKSSDV
+136 ENSERNESSDV
-147 TYDSSNTTDNDSS
+147 TYDSSNTADNDNS

-282 LSTASTHSELIK
+282 LSTASTHSELIEEAIK
-294 EAIDEANA
+294 EATD

-314 GTNVKYYTPAKF
+314 GSNVKYYTPAKF

-340 HSDFSNYG
+340 HSNFSNYG

-363 SYNGANNRN
+363 SYNGADNRN

-405 QYVLPSSIDKK
+405 KYVLPSSIDKK
-416 YIGNGILSLESVSI
+416 YIGNGILSLEPVSI
-430 DKNNHV
+430 DKNNHIN
-436 EISENTVYK
+436 ISENTFYK
-445 SILDYDNWKKLSNDK
+445 SILDYDNWKILSNDK

-474 IWWQNLSEKD
+474 IWWQNLSEED
-484 KEYAKNKFTKLT
+484 KEYAKNNFIKLT

-520 NLDSVNAESIARA
+520 NLDSVNAESIPRA

-550 TINTYTHKYKDSQS
+550 TINTYTHKYKDYQKD
-564 NDVWSPSGYYGKI
+564 DVWSPSGYYGKI
-577 DINCAHTTGGIC
+577 DINCAHTAGGIC

-596 AGVFKDSGSCFFYG
+596 AGVYKDSGSCFFYG
-610 GFNYGTPSQESNNW
+610 GFNYGTPAQNTSSW
-624 LKQYNAV
+624 LKKYNAV
-631 YLGRDNNGWW
+631 YLGRDDNGWW
-641 AQSDGT
+641 HQADGT

-654 WQGTH
+654 WQDSH
-659 ATLALKYACRHTI
+659 ATLKLNYATRHTI
-672 HFDGNGGNNPGIA
+672 HYDGNGGNNPGIA

-713 TKSDGTGTTYQPGS
+713 TKSDGTGISYQPGS

-735 GTVTLYAQWKVSTR
+735 GTVTLYAQWKVSN
-749 KITFKSN
+749 KNITFNSN
-756 GGVWLNSQDDDI
+756 GGVWLNSRDDDI
-768 AQTYNTNQ
+768 VQTYLANSNLK
-776 EITLDNSVGN
+776 LDNSVGN
-786 GSYIVSKPGY
+786 GSYTVSKPGY
-796 KLTGWADISG
+796 KLIGWADKGHSNTKVLTEPAIYRYSNSDIKRLRISQSG
-806 DSDTETSVLNNRIH
+806 D
-820 YDFNDPSSYI
+820 YI
-830 KRVSIRQAGD
+830 EILAYIDGATNVK
-840 NIEFLVYVNS
+840 F
-850 SQVAKVQCPTWT
+850 PTWT
-862 VANGQDDLTWHDTMK
+862 DGNGQDDIVWHDAWRGDWTRDNEK
-877 GSWGYEGY
+877 YNWGFGMNLSQNHNGEAATY
-885 NFGGLMSMKTSHKDY
+885 N
-900 NSRYIT
+900 T
-906 HIYAYDSRG
+906 HIYWNNNTKSAW
-915 NKLGSSVAVPISW
+915 ISDYW
-928 APKISSND
+928 SPVTSANSGK
-936 GVYKVPTVNSR
+936 YKMPRYNTN
-947 LTAIWQKLNNGQQFF
+947 LTAIWQKLDNGQQFF

-995 DDGTKYYFKGYYL
+995 NDGTKYYFKGYYL

-1066 PATTINNSTNIAYVR
+1066 PATTITYNVGDSTKIAYVR
-1081 DNIDPGFK
+1081 DNTAPGFE

-1094 FTGWNTEPKGTGTTY
+1094 FIGWNTEPKGTGTTY
-1109 KPGDKIS
+1109 KPGDAIS
-1116 WYPNKAD
+1116 WYPNKPD
-1123 MILYAQWKDSPPPI
+1123 IILYAQWKDSPPPI

-1154 YTKAEESSVYT
+1154 YTKVEESSVYT

-1227 VTGDNGFSKYNGAG
+1227 VTGDSGFSKYNGAG
-1241 TYRLGEKVTISAIL
+1241 TYRFGEKVTISAIL

-1277 TMPSSNCSYTASSI
+1277 VMPSSNCSYTASST

-1302 NKASNGVEIKGTWNN
+1302 NKASNGIEIKGTWNN

-1381 EPLDRKYYVNI
+1381 EPLDTKYYINI

-1410 SSKTDATVSVNAS
+1410 SSKTDATVNVNAN
-1423 SYLKTGFTFNSSKSS
+1423 SYLKTGFTFNNSKSS

-1473 ISNQPYRNATQNKYY
+1473 ISNQPYKNATQNKYY

-1509 VIKYDQSNS
+1509 VIKYGQSNS
-1518 SILNPDDANITRRGY
+1518 SILNPNDANITRRGY

-1539 WKTTDNMYLFVGN
+1539 WKTTDNMYLFIGN

-1572 VTLYLQWNAQAYHLV
+1572 ATLYLQWNAQVYHLV
-1587 LDNQMVEKVDV
+1587 LDNQMVEKSDV

-1667 NITVYAHWSRNKYTV
+1667 NIKVYAHWSRNKYTV

-1691 CNVNGYSDIKFNVYR
+1691 CNANGYSDIKFNVYR
-1706 QPYSEPSIKDDS
+1706 QPYSEPSVKDDS

-1879 DGFNTK
+1879 DGFNVK
-1885 ATTFNFRYNLKLN
+1885 ATTFNFRYNLKFN

-1945 NGWYTAANGGTKVD
+1945 NGWYTSPTGGTKVD

-1985 NSDDADYSHGTNK
+1985 
-1998 IFEHYDDA
+1998 
-2006 YYLTYQNG
+2006 
-2014 TLSNKTTTVSIPIRK
+2014 
-2029 GYSFLGYYT
+2029 
-2038 EKNGKGTQIVDNK
+2038 
-2051 GNILDKKANYFAS
+2051 
-2064 NATIYAH
+2064 
-2071 WKINTYTLTVKPKP
+2071 
-2085 DNEGGETA
+2085 
-2093 YWNGTSKA
+2093 
-2101 STFKMNFRDI
+2101 
-2111 KEIPLPTRRGYDF
+2111 
-2124 QGWEIQTPKTSNN
+2124 
-2137 IYGNGKDTTILEPS
+2137 
-2151 TITISNGK
+2151 
-2159 YWYKQGDVDTVIV
+2159 
-2172 AKWKAHVYT
+2172 
-2181 ITLDNQQ
+2181 DNQQ
-2188 ADYAGTT
+2188 ADYTGTT

-2219 KPKKQGNTFMRYYLP
+2219 KPKKQGNIFMRYYLP

-2264 DITITAEWQ
+2264 DITITAEWK

-2292 AQEFKKSKPIILR
+2292 TQEFKKSKPIILR

-2388 KNKITLVSNKGFDG
+2388 KKKITLVSNKGFDG
-2402 NLFTNISVKVNENNS
+2402 DLFTNISVKVNENNS

-2431 YDKANKGNYKDYQLT
+2431 YDKENKGNYKDYQLT

-2498 YQGNSSLTHETLQK
+2498 YQGNSSLTHETLKK

-2524 DVPQSKPIIKDNPS
+2524 DIPQSKPIIKDNPS
-2538 NSKPP
+2538 NTKPP
-2543 SNNNKPWDVI
+2543 SDNNKPWDVI

-2685 HSTKTDAYNSYNIQD
+2685 HSTKTDAYNTYNIQD
-2700 AEYQDVHYRSGI
+2700 AEYQDVHYRSGV

>member
-22 SLIGIITVF
+22 SVIGIITVF
-31 TNDFDDS
+31 TNDFDNS
-38 KVTDKLAIDN
+38 KATDKLAINN
-48 EYIQDDTIRAIKHQE
+48 EYIQDDSVRAIKHQE
-63 YDYLNADK
+63 YDYLNADN

-77 IVDASKIDNAKVKV
+77 IVDANKIDNATVKV
-91 LDNNTS
+91 LDDNTS
-97 VITFKSKKD
+97 VITFDSKKD

-136 ENSETNKSSDV
+136 ENSERNESSDV
-147 TYDSSNTTDNDSS
+147 TYDSSNTADNDNS

-282 LSTASTHSELIK
+282 LSTASTHSELIEEAIK
-294 EAIDEANA
+294 EATD
-302 KGIIVVAAAGNY
+302 KGIIVVVAAGNY
-314 GTNVKYYTPAKF
+314 GSNVKYYTPAKF

-340 HSDFSNYG
+340 HSNFSNYG

-363 SYNGANNRN
+363 SYNGADNRN

-405 QYVLPSSIDKK
+405 KYVLPSPIDKK
-416 YIGNGILSLESVSI
+416 YIGNGILSLEPVSI

-484 KEYAKNKFTKLT
+484 KEYAKNNFTKLT

-520 NLDSVNAESIARA
+520 NLDSVNAESISRN
-533 GYAYLGIYL
+533 GLAYLGIYI

-550 TINTYTHKYKDSQS
+550 TITTYTAKYKDYQS
-564 NDVWSPSGYYGKI
+564 DTVWSPSGYYGAI
-577 DINCAHTTGGIC
+577 SITPSHTAGGIC
-589 GGISNLW
+589 GSIWNQW
-596 AGVFKDSGSCFFYG
+596 ASVHKDSGSCYFYG
-610 GFNYGTPSQESNNW
+610 GFNYGTPSQSSNSW
-624 LKQYNAV
+624 IKQYNAV
-631 YLGRDNNGWW
+631 YLGRTNNGWW
-641 AQSDGT
+641 AQADGT

-654 WQGTH
+654 WQGSH
-659 ATLALKYACRHTI
+659 ATLQLNYAARHTI

-692 SVLYLS
+692 SALYLS

-713 TKSDGTGTTYQPGS
+713 TKSDGTGISYQPGS

-735 GTVTLYAQWKVSTR
+735 GTVTLYAQWKVSN
-749 KITFKSN
+749 KNITFNSN
-756 GGVWLNSQDDDI
+756 GGVWLNSRDDDI
-768 AQTYNTNQ
+768 VQTYLANSNLK
-776 EITLDNSVGN
+776 LDNSVGN
-786 GSYIVSKPGY
+786 GSYTVSKPGY
-796 KLTGWADISG
+796 KLIGWADKGHSNTKVLTEPAIYRYSNSDIKRLRISQSG
-806 DSDTETSVLNNRIH
+806 D
-820 YDFNDPSSYI
+820 YI
-830 KRVSIRQAGD
+830 EILAYIDGATNVK
-840 NIEFLVYVNS
+840 F
-850 SQVAKVQCPTWT
+850 PTWT
-862 VANGQDDLTWHDTMK
+862 DGNGQDDIVWHDAWRGDWTRDNEK
-877 GSWGYEGY
+877 YNWGFGMNLSQNHNGEAATY
-885 NFGGLMSMKTSHKDY
+885 N
-900 NSRYIT
+900 T
-906 HIYAYDSRG
+906 HIYWNNNTKSAW
-915 NKLGSSVAVPISW
+915 ISDYW
-928 APKISSND
+928 SPVTSANSGK
-936 GVYKVPTVNSR
+936 YKMPRYNTN
-947 LTAIWQKLNNGQQFF
+947 LTAIWQKLDNGQQFF

-995 DDGTKYYFKGYYL
+995 NDGTKYYFKGYYL

-1066 PATTINNSTNIAYVR
+1066 PVTTITYNVGDSTKIAYVR
-1081 DNIDPGFK
+1081 DNTAPGFE

-1094 FTGWNTEPKGTGTTY
+1094 FIGWNTEPKGTGTTY
-1109 KPGDKIS
+1109 KPGDAIS
-1116 WYPNKAD
+1116 WYPNKPD
-1123 MILYAQWKDSPPPI
+1123 IILYAQWKDSPPPI

-1154 YTKAEESSVYT
+1154 YTKVEESSVYT

-1202 YALASDTKNINI
+1202 YALASDTENINI

-1227 VTGDNGFSKYNGAG
+1227 VTGDSGFSKYNGAG
-1241 TYRLGEKVTISAIL
+1241 TYRFGEKVTISAIL

-1277 TMPSSNCSYTASSI
+1277 VMPSSNCSYTASST

-1302 NKASNGVEIKGTWNN
+1302 NKASNGIEIKGTWNN

-1381 EPLDRKYYVNI
+1381 EPLDRKYYINI

-1410 SSKTDATVSVNAS
+1410 SSKTDATVNVNAN
-1423 SYLKTGFTFNSSKSS
+1423 SYVKTGFTFNNSKSS

-1473 ISNQPYRNATQNKYY
+1473 ISNQPYKNATQNKYY

-1509 VIKYDQSNS
+1509 VIKYGQSNS
-1518 SILNPDDANITRRGY
+1518 SILNPNDANITRRGY

-1539 WKTTDNMYLFVGN
+1539 WKTTDNMYLFIGN

-1572 VTLYLQWNAQAYHLV
+1572 ATLYLQWNAQVYHLV
-1587 LDNQMVEKVDV
+1587 LDNQMVEKSDV

-1667 NITVYAHWSRNKYTV
+1667 NIKVYAHWSRNKYTV

-1691 CNVNGYSDIKFNVYR
+1691 CNANGYSDIKFNVYR
-1706 QPYSEPSIKDDS
+1706 QPYSEPSVKDDS
-1718 KYYKLYSNVQDFCE
+1718 KNYKLYSNVQDFCE

-1784 NDVLTKQ
+1784 NDILTKQ

-1844 KKYNYAYTVNVKNHI
+1844 NKYNYAYTVNVKNHI

-1879 DGFNTK
+1879 DGFNVK
-1885 ATTFNFRYNLKLN
+1885 ATTFNFRYNLKFN

-1945 NGWYTAANGGTKVD
+1945 NGWYTSPTGGTKVD

-1985 NSDDADYSHGTNK
+1985 
-1998 IFEHYDDA
+1998 
-2006 YYLTYQNG
+2006 
-2014 TLSNKTTTVSIPIRK
+2014 
-2029 GYSFLGYYT
+2029 
-2038 EKNGKGTQIVDNK
+2038 
-2051 GNILDKKANYFAS
+2051 
-2064 NATIYAH
+2064 
-2071 WKINTYTLTVKPKP
+2071 
-2085 DNEGGETA
+2085 
-2093 YWNGTSKA
+2093 
-2101 STFKMNFRDI
+2101 
-2111 KEIPLPTRRGYDF
+2111 
-2124 QGWEIQTPKTSNN
+2124 
-2137 IYGNGKDTTILEPS
+2137 
-2151 TITISNGK
+2151 
-2159 YWYKQGDVDTVIV
+2159 
-2172 AKWKAHVYT
+2172 
-2181 ITLDNQQ
+2181 DNQQ
-2188 ADYAGTT
+2188 ADYTGTT

-2219 KPKKQGNTFMRYYLP
+2219 KPKKQGNIFMRYYLP

-2284 RNTSGSTA
+2284 RNTSGSTV

-2388 KNKITLVSNKGFDG
+2388 KKKITLVSNKGFDG
-2402 NLFTNISVKVNENNS
+2402 DLFTNISVKVNENNS

-2431 YDKANKGNYKDYQLT
+2431 YDKENKGNYKDYQLT

-2498 YQGNSSLTHETLQK
+2498 YQGNSSLTHETLKK

-2524 DVPQSKPIIKDNPS
+2524 DIPQSKPIIKDNPS
-2538 NSKPP
+2538 NTKPP
-2543 SNNNKPWDVI
+2543 SDNNKPWDVI

-2700 AEYQDVHYRSGI
+2700 AEYQDVHYRSGV

>member
-31 TNDFDDS
+31 TNDFDNS

-48 EYIQDDTIRAIKHQE
+48 EYIQDDSIRAVKHKE

-91 LDNNTS
+91 LDDNTS

-121 SITIQDAENEATSTE
+121 SITIQDAENETTSIE
-136 ENSETNKSSDV
+136 ENSETNESSEV
-147 TYDSSNTTDNDSS
+147 TYDSGNTTDNDNS

-213 KSAETNGNEA
+213 KSAEKNGNEA

-229 GTSISYI
+229 GTAISHI

-282 LSTASTHSELIK
+282 LSTASTHSELIEEAIK
-294 EAIDEANA
+294 EATD

-314 GTNVKYYTPAKF
+314 GSNVKYYTPAKL

-363 SYNGANNRN
+363 SYNGADNRN

-391 DKSVNTK
+391 DKNVNTK

-405 QYVLPSSIDKK
+405 KYVLPISIDKK

-474 IWWQNLSEKD
+474 IWWQNLSEED
-484 KEYAKNKFTKLT
+484 KEYAKNNFTKLT

-520 NLDSVNAESIARA
+520 NLDSVNVESIPRA

-550 TINTYTHKYKDSQS
+550 TINTYTHKYKDYQKD
-564 NDVWSPSGYYGKI
+564 DVWSPSGYYGKI
-577 DINCAHTTGGIC
+577 DINCAHTAGGIC

-596 AGVFKDSGSCFFYG
+596 ASVYKDSGSCFFYG
-610 GFNYGTPSQESNNW
+610 GFNYGTPTQNTSSW
-624 LKQYNAV
+624 LKKYNAV
-631 YLGRDNNGWW
+631 YIGRDDNGWW
-641 AQSDGT
+641 HQADGT

-654 WQGTH
+654 WQDSH
-659 ATLALKYACRHTI
+659 ATLKLNYATRHTI
-672 HFDGNGGNNPGIA
+672 HYDGNGGNNPGIA
-685 DQTKQWG
+685 NQTKQWG

-698 SVKPTTPGYE
+698 STTPTTPGYE

-713 TKSDGTGTTYQPGS
+713 TKSDGTGISYQPGS

-735 GTVTLYAQWKVSTR
+735 GTVTLYAQWKVSN
-749 KITFKSN
+749 KNITFNSN
-756 GGVWLNSQDDDI
+756 GGVWLNSRDDDI
-768 AQTYNTNQ
+768 VQTYLANSDLK
-776 EITLDNSVGN
+776 LDNSVGN
-786 GSYIVSKPGY
+786 GSYTVSKPGY
-796 KLTGWADISG
+796 KLIGWADKGHSNTKVLTEPAIYRYSNSDIKRLRISQSG
-806 DSDTETSVLNNRIH
+806 D
-820 YDFNDPSSYI
+820 YI
-830 KRVSIRQAGD
+830 EILAYIDGATNVK
-840 NIEFLVYVNS
+840 F
-850 SQVAKVQCPTWT
+850 PTWT
-862 VANGQDDLTWHDTMK
+862 DGNGQDDIVWHDAWRGDWTRDNEK
-877 GSWGYEGY
+877 YNWGFGMNLSQNHNGEAATY
-885 NFGGLMSMKTSHKDY
+885 N
-900 NSRYIT
+900 T
-906 HIYAYDSRG
+906 HIYWNNNTKSAW
-915 NKLGSSVAVPISW
+915 ISDYW
-928 APKISSND
+928 SPVTSANSGK
-936 GVYKVPTVNSR
+936 YKMPRYNTN
-947 LTAIWQKLNNGQQFF
+947 LTAIWQKLDNGQQFF

-980 VKKNGPITVPSNFTT
+980 VKKNGPITIPSNFTT
-995 DDGTKYYFKGYYL
+995 NDGTKYYFKGYYL

-1066 PATTINNSTNIAYVR
+1066 PATTITYNVGDSTKIAYVR
-1081 DNIDPGFK
+1081 DNTAPGFE

-1094 FTGWNTEPKGTGTTY
+1094 FIGWNTEPKGTGTTY
-1109 KPGDKIS
+1109 KPGDAIS
-1116 WYPNKAD
+1116 WYPNKPD
-1123 MILYAQWKDSPPPI
+1123 IILYAQWKDSPPPI

-1154 YTKAEESSVYT
+1154 YTKVEESSVYT

-1202 YALASDTKNINI
+1202 YALASDTENINI

-1227 VTGDNGFSKYNGAG
+1227 VTGDSGFSKYNGVG
-1241 TYRLGEKVTISAIL
+1241 TYRFGEKVTISAIL

-1277 TMPSSNCSYTASSI
+1277 VMPSSNCSYTASST

-1302 NKASNGVEIKGTWNN
+1302 NKASNGIEIKGTWNN

-1410 SSKTDATVSVNAS
+1410 SSKTDATANVNAN

-1473 ISNQPYRNATQNKYY
+1473 ISNQPYKNATQNKYY
-1488 VLSNSIVQN
+1488 VLTNSIVQN

-1509 VIKYDQSNS
+1509 VIKYGQSNS

-1539 WKTTDNMYLFVGN
+1539 WKTTDNMYLFIGN

-1572 VTLYLQWNAQAYHLV
+1572 ATLYLQWNAQVYHLV
-1587 LDNQMVEKVDV
+1587 LDNQMVEKSDV

-1667 NITVYAHWSRNKYTV
+1667 NIKVYAHWSRNKYTV

-1691 CNVNGYSDIKFNVYR
+1691 CNANGYSDIKFNVYR
-1706 QPYSEPSIKDDS
+1706 QPYSEPSVKDDS

-1791 ASDSTFTIYA
+1791 VSDSTFTIYA

-1812 SVKFPTWTNEAGQ
+1812 SVKFPTWTIEAGQ

-1879 DGFNTK
+1879 DGFNVK
-1885 ATTFNFRYNLKLN
+1885 ATTFNFRYNLKFN

-1930 SSKALPIPSMRGWTF
+1930 NSKALPIPSMRGWTF
-1945 NGWYTAANGGTKVD
+1945 NGWYTAASGGTKVD

-1979 TYTITL
+1979 T
-1985 NSDDADYSHGTNK
+1985 
-1998 IFEHYDDA
+1998 
-2006 YYLTYQNG
+2006 
-2014 TLSNKTTTVSIPIRK
+2014 
-2029 GYSFLGYYT
+2029 
-2038 EKNGKGTQIVDNK
+2038 
-2051 GNILDKKANYFAS
+2051 
-2064 NATIYAH
+2064 
-2071 WKINTYTLTVKPKP
+2071 
-2085 DNEGGETA
+2085 
-2093 YWNGTSKA
+2093 
-2101 STFKMNFRDI
+2101 
-2111 KEIPLPTRRGYDF
+2111 
-2124 QGWEIQTPKTSNN
+2124 
-2137 IYGNGKDTTILEPS
+2137 
-2151 TITISNGK
+2151 
-2159 YWYKQGDVDTVIV
+2159 
-2172 AKWKAHVYT
+2172 YT

-2264 DITITAEWQ
+2264 DITITAEWK

-2284 RNTSGSTA
+2284 RNTNGSTA

-2321 SAANGSRYTYNEA
+2321 SAANGSRYTYNET

-2377 IEQETLLSEVT
+2377 IEQETLLSEVA
-2388 KNKITLVSNKGFDG
+2388 KKKITLVSNKGFDG
-2402 NLFTNISVKVNENNS
+2402 DLFTNIVVKVNENNS

-2431 YDKANKGNYKDYQLT
+2431 YDKENKGNYKDYQLT

-2498 YQGNSSLTHETLQK
+2498 YQGNSSLTHETLKK
-2512 LQNNNDKTIPEI
+2512 LQNNNDKTIPEVDI
-2524 DVPQSKPIIKDNPS
+2524 PQSKPIIKDNPS

-2543 SNNNKPWDVI
+2543 SDNNKPWNVI

-2685 HSTKTDAYNSYNIQD
+2685 HNTKTDAYNSYNIQD
-2700 AEYQDVHYRSGI
+2700 AEYQDVHYRSGV

>member
-22 SLIGIITVF
+22 SVIGIITVF
-31 TNDFDDS
+31 TNDFDNS
-38 KVTDKLAIDN
+38 KATDKLAINN
-48 EYIQDDTIRAIKHQE
+48 EYIQDDSVRAIKHQE
-63 YDYLNADK
+63 YDYLNADN

-77 IVDASKIDNAKVKV
+77 IVDANKIDNATVKV
-91 LDNNTS
+91 LDDNTS
-97 VITFKSKKD
+97 VITFDSKKD

-136 ENSETNKSSDV
+136 ENSERNESSDV
-147 TYDSSNTTDNDSS
+147 TYDSSNTADNDNS

-282 LSTASTHSELIK
+282 LSTASTHSELIEEAIK
-294 EAIDEANA
+294 EATD

-314 GTNVKYYTPAKF
+314 GSNVKYYTPAKF

-340 HSDFSNYG
+340 HSNFSNYG

-363 SYNGANNRN
+363 SYNGADNRN

-405 QYVLPSSIDKK
+405 KYVLPSSIDKK
-416 YIGNGILSLESVSI
+416 YIGNGILSLEPVSI
-430 DKNNHV
+430 DKNNHIN
-436 EISENTVYK
+436 ISENTFYK
-445 SILDYDNWKKLSNDK
+445 SILDYDNWKILSNDK

-474 IWWQNLSEKD
+474 IWWQNLSEED
-484 KEYAKNKFTKLT
+484 KEYAKNNFTKLT

-520 NLDSVNAESIARA
+520 NLDSVNAESIPRA

-550 TINTYTHKYKDSQS
+550 TINTYTHKYKDYQKD
-564 NDVWSPSGYYGKI
+564 DVWSPSGYYGKI
-577 DINCAHTTGGIC
+577 DINCAHTAGGIC

-596 AGVFKDSGSCFFYG
+596 AGVYKDSGSCFFYG
-610 GFNYGTPSQESNNW
+610 GFNYGTPAQNTSSW
-624 LKQYNAV
+624 LKKYNAV
-631 YLGRDNNGWW
+631 YLGRDDNGWW
-641 AQSDGT
+641 HQADGT

-654 WQGTH
+654 WQDSH
-659 ATLALKYACRHTI
+659 ATLKLNYATRHTI
-672 HFDGNGGNNPGIA
+672 HYDGNGGNNPGIV

-713 TKSDGTGTTYQPGS
+713 TKSDGTGISYQPGS

-735 GTVTLYAQWKVSTR
+735 GTVTLYAQWKVSN
-749 KITFKSN
+749 KNITFNSN
-756 GGVWLNSQDDDI
+756 GGVWLNSRDDDI
-768 AQTYNTNQ
+768 VQTYLANSNLK
-776 EITLDNSVGN
+776 LDNSVGN
-786 GSYIVSKPGY
+786 GSYTVSKPGY
-796 KLTGWADISG
+796 KLIGWADKGHSNTKVLTEPAIYRYSNSDIKRLRISQSG
-806 DSDTETSVLNNRIH
+806 D
-820 YDFNDPSSYI
+820 YI
-830 KRVSIRQAGD
+830 EILAYIDGATNVK
-840 NIEFLVYVNS
+840 F
-850 SQVAKVQCPTWT
+850 PTWT
-862 VANGQDDLTWHDTMK
+862 DGNGQDDIVWHDAWRGDWTRDNEK
-877 GSWGYEGY
+877 YNWGFGMNLSQNHNGEAATY
-885 NFGGLMSMKTSHKDY
+885 N
-900 NSRYIT
+900 T
-906 HIYAYDSRG
+906 HIYWNNNTKSAW
-915 NKLGSSVAVPISW
+915 ISDYW
-928 APKISSND
+928 SPVTSANSGK
-936 GVYKVPTVNSR
+936 YKMPRYNTN
-947 LTAIWQKLNNGQQFF
+947 LTAIWQKLDNGQQFF

-995 DDGTKYYFKGYYL
+995 NDGTKYYFKGYYL

-1066 PATTINNSTNIAYVR
+1066 PVTTITYNVGDSTKIAYVR
-1081 DNIDPGFK
+1081 DNTAPGFE

-1094 FTGWNTEPKGTGTTY
+1094 FIGWNTEPKGTGTTY
-1109 KPGDKIS
+1109 KPGDAIS
-1116 WYPNKAD
+1116 WYPNKPD
-1123 MILYAQWKDSPPPI
+1123 IILYAQWKDSPPPI

-1154 YTKAEESSVYT
+1154 YTKVEESSVYT

-1202 YALASDTKNINI
+1202 YALASDTENINI

-1227 VTGDNGFSKYNGAG
+1227 VTGDSGFSKYNGAG
-1241 TYRLGEKVTISAIL
+1241 TYRFGEKVTISAIL

-1277 TMPSSNCSYTASSI
+1277 VMPSSNCSYTASST

-1302 NKASNGVEIKGTWNN
+1302 NKASNGIEIKGTWNN

-1381 EPLDRKYYVNI
+1381 EPLDRKYYINI

-1410 SSKTDATVSVNAS
+1410 SSKTDATVNVNAN
-1423 SYLKTGFTFNSSKSS
+1423 SYVKTGFTFNNSKSS

-1473 ISNQPYRNATQNKYY
+1473 ISNQPYKNATQNKYY

-1509 VIKYDQSNS
+1509 VIKYGQSNS
-1518 SILNPDDANITRRGY
+1518 SILNPNDANITRRGY

-1539 WKTTDNMYLFVGN
+1539 WKTTDNMYLFIGN

-1572 VTLYLQWNAQAYHLV
+1572 ATLYLQWNAQVYHLV
-1587 LDNQMVEKVDV
+1587 LDNQMVEKSDV

-1667 NITVYAHWSRNKYTV
+1667 NIKVYAHWSRNKYTV

-1691 CNVNGYSDIKFNVYR
+1691 CNANGYSDIKFNVYR
-1706 QPYSEPSIKDDS
+1706 QPYSEPSVKDDS

-1812 SVKFPTWTNEAGQ
+1812 SVRFPTWTNEAGQ

-1879 DGFNTK
+1879 DGFNVK
-1885 ATTFNFRYNLKLN
+1885 ATTFNFRYNLKFN

-1945 NGWYTAANGGTKVD
+1945 NGWYTSPTGGTKVD

-1985 NSDDADYSHGTNK
+1985 
-1998 IFEHYDDA
+1998 
-2006 YYLTYQNG
+2006 
-2014 TLSNKTTTVSIPIRK
+2014 
-2029 GYSFLGYYT
+2029 
-2038 EKNGKGTQIVDNK
+2038 
-2051 GNILDKKANYFAS
+2051 
-2064 NATIYAH
+2064 
-2071 WKINTYTLTVKPKP
+2071 
-2085 DNEGGETA
+2085 
-2093 YWNGTSKA
+2093 
-2101 STFKMNFRDI
+2101 
-2111 KEIPLPTRRGYDF
+2111 
-2124 QGWEIQTPKTSNN
+2124 
-2137 IYGNGKDTTILEPS
+2137 
-2151 TITISNGK
+2151 
-2159 YWYKQGDVDTVIV
+2159 
-2172 AKWKAHVYT
+2172 
-2181 ITLDNQQ
+2181 DNQQ
-2188 ADYAGTT
+2188 ADYTGTT

-2219 KPKKQGNTFMRYYLP
+2219 KPKKQGNIFMRYYLP

-2264 DITITAEWQ
+2264 DITITAEWK

-2388 KNKITLVSNKGFDG
+2388 KKKITLVSNKGFDG
-2402 NLFTNISVKVNENNS
+2402 DLFTNISVKVNENNS

-2431 YDKANKGNYKDYQLT
+2431 YDKENKGNYKDYQLT

-2489 LGIYIYAID
+2489 LGIYIYVID
-2498 YQGNSSLTHETLQK
+2498 YQGNSSLTHETLKK

-2524 DVPQSKPIIKDNPS
+2524 DIPQSKPIIKDNPS
-2538 NSKPP
+2538 NTKPP
-2543 SNNNKPWDVI
+2543 SDNNKPWDVI

-2685 HSTKTDAYNSYNIQD
+2685 HSTKTDAYNTYNIQD
-2700 AEYQDVHYRSGI
+2700 AEYQDVHYRSGV

>member
-22 SLIGIITVF
+22 SVIGIITVF
-31 TNDFDDS
+31 TNDFDNS
-38 KVTDKLAIDN
+38 KATDKLAINN
-48 EYIQDDTIRAIKHQE
+48 EYIQDDSVRAIKHQE
-63 YDYLNADK
+63 YDYLNADN

-77 IVDASKIDNAKVKV
+77 IVDANKIDNATVKV
-91 LDNNTS
+91 LDDNTS
-97 VITFKSKKD
+97 VITFDSKKD

-136 ENSETNKSSDV
+136 ENSERNESSDV
-147 TYDSSNTTDNDSS
+147 TYDSSNTADNDNS

-282 LSTASTHSELIK
+282 LSTASTHSELIEEAIK
-294 EAIDEANA
+294 EATD

-314 GTNVKYYTPAKF
+314 GSNVKYYTPAKF

-340 HSDFSNYG
+340 HSNFSNYG

-363 SYNGANNRN
+363 SYNGADNRN

-405 QYVLPSSIDKK
+405 KYVLPSSIDKK
-416 YIGNGILSLESVSI
+416 YIGNGILSLEPVSI
-430 DKNNHV
+430 DKNNHIN
-436 EISENTVYK
+436 ISENTFYK
-445 SILDYDNWKKLSNDK
+445 SILDYDNWKILSNDK

-474 IWWQNLSEKD
+474 IWWQNLSEED
-484 KEYAKNKFTKLT
+484 KEYAKNNFTKLT

-505 HNKINKKYFELLDNY
+505 HNKINKKYFKLLDNY
-520 NLDSVNAESIARA
+520 NLDSVNAESIPRA

-550 TINTYTHKYKDSQS
+550 TINTYTHKYKDYQKD
-564 NDVWSPSGYYGKI
+564 DVWSPSGYYGKI
-577 DINCAHTTGGIC
+577 DINCAHTAGGIC

-596 AGVFKDSGSCFFYG
+596 AGVYKDSGSCFFYG
-610 GFNYGTPSQESNNW
+610 GFNYGTPAQNTSSW
-624 LKQYNAV
+624 LKKYNTV
-631 YLGRDNNGWW
+631 YLGRDDNGWW
-641 AQSDGT
+641 HQADGT

-654 WQGTH
+654 WQDSH
-659 ATLALKYACRHTI
+659 ATLKLNYATRHTI
-672 HFDGNGGNNPGIA
+672 HYDGNGGNNPGIA

-713 TKSDGTGTTYQPGS
+713 TKSDGTGISYQPGS

-735 GTVTLYAQWKVSTR
+735 GTVTLYAQWKVSN
-749 KITFKSN
+749 KNITFNSN
-756 GGVWLNSQDDDI
+756 GGVWLNSRDDDI
-768 AQTYNTNQ
+768 VQTYLANSNLK
-776 EITLDNSVGN
+776 LDNSVGN
-786 GSYIVSKPGY
+786 GSYTVSKPGY
-796 KLTGWADISG
+796 KLIGWADKGHSNTKVLTEPAIYRYSNSDIKRLRISQSG
-806 DSDTETSVLNNRIH
+806 D
-820 YDFNDPSSYI
+820 YI
-830 KRVSIRQAGD
+830 EILAYIDGATNVK
-840 NIEFLVYVNS
+840 F
-850 SQVAKVQCPTWT
+850 PTWT
-862 VANGQDDLTWHDTMK
+862 DGNGQDDIVWHDAWRGDWTRDNEK
-877 GSWGYEGY
+877 YNWGFGMNLSQNHNGEAATY
-885 NFGGLMSMKTSHKDY
+885 N
-900 NSRYIT
+900 T
-906 HIYAYDSRG
+906 HIYWNNNTKSAW
-915 NKLGSSVAVPISW
+915 ISDYW
-928 APKISSND
+928 SPVTSANSGK
-936 GVYKVPTVNSR
+936 YKMPRYNTN
-947 LTAIWQKLNNGQQFF
+947 LTAIWQKLDNGQQFF

-995 DDGTKYYFKGYYL
+995 NDGTKYYFKGYYL

-1066 PATTINNSTNIAYVR
+1066 PVTTITYNVGDSTKIAYVR
-1081 DNIDPGFK
+1081 DNTAPGFE

-1094 FTGWNTEPKGTGTTY
+1094 FIGWNTEPKGTGTTY
-1109 KPGDKIS
+1109 KPGDAIS
-1116 WYPNKAD
+1116 WYPNKPD
-1123 MILYAQWKDSPPPI
+1123 IILYAQWKDSPPPI

-1154 YTKAEESSVYT
+1154 YTKVEESSVYT

-1202 YALASDTKNINI
+1202 YALASDTENINI

-1227 VTGDNGFSKYNGAG
+1227 VTGDSGFSKYNGAG
-1241 TYRLGEKVTISAIL
+1241 TYRFGEKVTISAIL

-1266 NSSMKSNPYTF
+1266 NSSMKCNPYTF
-1277 TMPSSNCSYTASSI
+1277 VMPSSNCSYTASST

-1302 NKASNGVEIKGTWNN
+1302 NKASNGIEIKGTWNN

-1381 EPLDRKYYVNI
+1381 EPLDRKYYINI

-1410 SSKTDATVSVNAS
+1410 SSKTDATVNVNAN
-1423 SYLKTGFTFNSSKSS
+1423 SYVKTGFTFNNSKSS

-1473 ISNQPYRNATQNKYY
+1473 ISNQPYKNATQNKYY

-1509 VIKYDQSNS
+1509 VIKYGQSNS
-1518 SILNPDDANITRRGY
+1518 SILNPNDANITRRGY

-1539 WKTTDNMYLFVGN
+1539 WKTTDNMYLFIGN

-1572 VTLYLQWNAQAYHLV
+1572 ATLYLQWNAQVYHLV
-1587 LDNQMVEKVDV
+1587 LDNQMVEKSDV

-1667 NITVYAHWSRNKYTV
+1667 NIKVYAHWSRNKYTV

-1691 CNVNGYSDIKFNVYR
+1691 CNANGYSDIKFNVYR
-1706 QPYSEPSIKDDS
+1706 QPYSEPSVKDDS

-1812 SVKFPTWTNEAGQ
+1812 SVRFPTWTNEAGQ

-1879 DGFNTK
+1879 DGFNVK
-1885 ATTFNFRYNLKLN
+1885 ATTFNFRYNLKFN

-1945 NGWYTAANGGTKVD
+1945 NGWYTSPTGGTKVD

-1985 NSDDADYSHGTNK
+1985 
-1998 IFEHYDDA
+1998 
-2006 YYLTYQNG
+2006 
-2014 TLSNKTTTVSIPIRK
+2014 
-2029 GYSFLGYYT
+2029 
-2038 EKNGKGTQIVDNK
+2038 
-2051 GNILDKKANYFAS
+2051 
-2064 NATIYAH
+2064 
-2071 WKINTYTLTVKPKP
+2071 
-2085 DNEGGETA
+2085 
-2093 YWNGTSKA
+2093 
-2101 STFKMNFRDI
+2101 
-2111 KEIPLPTRRGYDF
+2111 
-2124 QGWEIQTPKTSNN
+2124 
-2137 IYGNGKDTTILEPS
+2137 
-2151 TITISNGK
+2151 
-2159 YWYKQGDVDTVIV
+2159 
-2172 AKWKAHVYT
+2172 
-2181 ITLDNQQ
+2181 DNQQ
-2188 ADYAGTT
+2188 ADYTGTT

-2219 KPKKQGNTFMRYYLP
+2219 KPKKQGNIFMRYYLP

-2248 IAKNLT
+2248 IAKTLT

-2264 DITITAEWQ
+2264 DITITAEWK

-2292 AQEFKKSKPIILR
+2292 TQEFKKSKPIILR

-2388 KNKITLVSNKGFDG
+2388 KKKITLVSNKGFDG
-2402 NLFTNISVKVNENNS
+2402 DLFTNISVKVNENNS

-2431 YDKANKGNYKDYQLT
+2431 YDKENKGNYKDYQLT
-2446 IDNSKTVQTKYDFY
+2446 IDNSNTVQTKYDFY

-2498 YQGNSSLTHETLQK
+2498 YQGNSSLTHETLKK

-2524 DVPQSKPIIKDNPS
+2524 DIPQSKPIIKDNPS
-2538 NSKPP
+2538 NTKPP
-2543 SNNNKPWDVI
+2543 SDNNKPWDVI

-2685 HSTKTDAYNSYNIQD
+2685 HSTKTDAYNTYNIQD
-2700 AEYQDVHYRSGI
+2700 AEYQDVHYRSGV

>member
-22 SLIGIITVF
+22 SVIGIITVF
-31 TNDFDDS
+31 TNDFDNS
-38 KVTDKLAIDN
+38 KATDKLAINN
-48 EYIQDDTIRAIKHQE
+48 EYIQDDSVRAIKHQE
-63 YDYLNADK
+63 YDYLNADN

-77 IVDASKIDNAKVKV
+77 IVDANKIDNATVKV
-91 LDNNTS
+91 LDDNTS
-97 VITFKSKKD
+97 VITFDSKKD

-136 ENSETNKSSDV
+136 ENSERNESSDV
-147 TYDSSNTTDNDSS
+147 TYDSSNTADNDNS

-282 LSTASTHSELIK
+282 LSTASTHSELIEEAIK
-294 EAIDEANA
+294 EATD

-314 GTNVKYYTPAKF
+314 GSNVKYYTPAKF

-340 HSDFSNYG
+340 HSNFSNYG

-363 SYNGANNRN
+363 SYNGADNRN

-405 QYVLPSSIDKK
+405 KYVLPSSIDKK
-416 YIGNGILSLESVSI
+416 YIGNGILSLEPVSI
-430 DKNNHV
+430 DKNNHIN
-436 EISENTVYK
+436 ISENTFYK
-445 SILDYDNWKKLSNDK
+445 SILDYDNWKILSNDK

-474 IWWQNLSEKD
+474 IWWQNLSEED
-484 KEYAKNKFTKLT
+484 KEYAKNNFTKLT

-520 NLDSVNAESIARA
+520 NLDSVNAESIPRA

-550 TINTYTHKYKDSQS
+550 TINTYTHKYKDYQKD
-564 NDVWSPSGYYGKI
+564 DVWSPSGYYGKI
-577 DINCAHTTGGIC
+577 DINCAHTAGGIC

-596 AGVFKDSGSCFFYG
+596 AGVYKDSGRCFFYG
-610 GFNYGTPSQESNNW
+610 GFNYGTPAQNTSSW
-624 LKQYNAV
+624 LKKYNTV
-631 YLGRDNNGWW
+631 YLGRDDNGWW
-641 AQSDGT
+641 HQADGT

-654 WQGTH
+654 WQDSH
-659 ATLALKYACRHTI
+659 ATLKLNYATRHTI
-672 HFDGNGGNNPGIA
+672 HYDGNGGNNPGIA

-713 TKSDGTGTTYQPGS
+713 TKSDGTGISYQPGS

-735 GTVTLYAQWKVSTR
+735 GTVTLYAQWKVSN
-749 KITFKSN
+749 KNITFNSN
-756 GGVWLNSQDDDI
+756 GGVWLNSRDDDI
-768 AQTYNTNQ
+768 VQTYLANSNLK
-776 EITLDNSVGN
+776 LDNSVGN
-786 GSYIVSKPGY
+786 GSYTVSKPGY
-796 KLTGWADISG
+796 KLIGWADKGHSNTKVLTEPAIYRYSNSDIKRLRISQSG
-806 DSDTETSVLNNRIH
+806 D
-820 YDFNDPSSYI
+820 YI
-830 KRVSIRQAGD
+830 EILAYIDGATNVK
-840 NIEFLVYVNS
+840 F
-850 SQVAKVQCPTWT
+850 PTWT
-862 VANGQDDLTWHDTMK
+862 DGNGQDDIVWHDAWRGDWTRDNEK
-877 GSWGYEGY
+877 YNWGFGMNLSQNHNGEAATY
-885 NFGGLMSMKTSHKDY
+885 N
-900 NSRYIT
+900 T
-906 HIYAYDSRG
+906 HIYWNNNTKSAW
-915 NKLGSSVAVPISW
+915 ISDYW
-928 APKISSND
+928 SPVTSANSGK
-936 GVYKVPTVNSR
+936 YKMPRYNTN
-947 LTAIWQKLNNGQQFF
+947 LTAIWQKLDNGQQFF

-995 DDGTKYYFKGYYL
+995 NDGTKYYFKGYYL

-1066 PATTINNSTNIAYVR
+1066 PVTTITYNVGDSTKIAYVR
-1081 DNIDPGFK
+1081 DNTAPGFE

-1094 FTGWNTEPKGTGTTY
+1094 FIGWNTEPKGTGTTY
-1109 KPGDKIS
+1109 KPGDAIS
-1116 WYPNKAD
+1116 WYPNKPD
-1123 MILYAQWKDSPPPI
+1123 IILYAQWKDSPPPI

-1154 YTKAEESSVYT
+1154 YTKVEESSVYT

-1202 YALASDTKNINI
+1202 YALASDTENINI

-1227 VTGDNGFSKYNGAG
+1227 VTGDSGFSKYNGAG
-1241 TYRLGEKVTISAIL
+1241 TYRFGEKVTISAIL

-1266 NSSMKSNPYTF
+1266 NSSMKCNPYTF
-1277 TMPSSNCSYTASSI
+1277 VMPSSNCSYTASST

-1302 NKASNGVEIKGTWNN
+1302 NKASNGIEIKGTWNN

-1381 EPLDRKYYVNI
+1381 EPLDRKYYINI

-1410 SSKTDATVSVNAS
+1410 SSKTDATVNVNAN
-1423 SYLKTGFTFNSSKSS
+1423 SYVKTGFTFNNSKSS

-1473 ISNQPYRNATQNKYY
+1473 ISNQPYKNATQNKYY

-1509 VIKYDQSNS
+1509 VIKYGQSNS
-1518 SILNPDDANITRRGY
+1518 SILNPNDANITRRGY

-1539 WKTTDNMYLFVGN
+1539 WKTTDNMYLFIGN

-1572 VTLYLQWNAQAYHLV
+1572 ATLYLQWNAQVYHLV
-1587 LDNQMVEKVDV
+1587 LDNQMVEKSDV

-1667 NITVYAHWSRNKYTV
+1667 NIKVYAHWSRNKYTV

-1691 CNVNGYSDIKFNVYR
+1691 CNANGYSDIKFNVYR
-1706 QPYSEPSIKDDS
+1706 QPYSEPSVKDDS

-1812 SVKFPTWTNEAGQ
+1812 SVRFPTWTNEAGQ

-1879 DGFNTK
+1879 DGFNVK
-1885 ATTFNFRYNLKLN
+1885 ATTFNFRYNLKFN

-1945 NGWYTAANGGTKVD
+1945 NGWYTSPTGGTKVD

-1985 NSDDADYSHGTNK
+1985 
-1998 IFEHYDDA
+1998 
-2006 YYLTYQNG
+2006 
-2014 TLSNKTTTVSIPIRK
+2014 
-2029 GYSFLGYYT
+2029 
-2038 EKNGKGTQIVDNK
+2038 
-2051 GNILDKKANYFAS
+2051 
-2064 NATIYAH
+2064 
-2071 WKINTYTLTVKPKP
+2071 
-2085 DNEGGETA
+2085 
-2093 YWNGTSKA
+2093 
-2101 STFKMNFRDI
+2101 
-2111 KEIPLPTRRGYDF
+2111 
-2124 QGWEIQTPKTSNN
+2124 
-2137 IYGNGKDTTILEPS
+2137 
-2151 TITISNGK
+2151 
-2159 YWYKQGDVDTVIV
+2159 
-2172 AKWKAHVYT
+2172 
-2181 ITLDNQQ
+2181 DNQQ
-2188 ADYAGTT
+2188 ADYTGTT

-2219 KPKKQGNTFMRYYLP
+2219 KPKKQGNIFMRYYLP

-2248 IAKNLT
+2248 IAKTLT

-2264 DITITAEWQ
+2264 DITITAEWK

-2292 AQEFKKSKPIILR
+2292 TQEFKKSKPIILR

-2388 KNKITLVSNKGFDG
+2388 KKKITLVSNKGFDG
-2402 NLFTNISVKVNENNS
+2402 DLFTNISVKVNENNS

-2431 YDKANKGNYKDYQLT
+2431 YDKENKGNYKDYQLT
-2446 IDNSKTVQTKYDFY
+2446 IDNSNTVQTKYDFY

-2498 YQGNSSLTHETLQK
+2498 YQGNSSLTHETLKK

-2524 DVPQSKPIIKDNPS
+2524 DIPQSKPIIKDNPS
-2538 NSKPP
+2538 NTKPP
-2543 SNNNKPWDVI
+2543 SDNNKPWDVI

-2685 HSTKTDAYNSYNIQD
+2685 HSTKTDAYNTYNIQD
-2700 AEYQDVHYRSGI
+2700 AEYQDVHYRSGV

>member
-31 TNDFDDS
+31 TNDFDNS

-91 LDNNTS
+91 LDDNTS

-121 SITIQDAENEATSTE
+121 SITIQDAENETTSIE
-136 ENSETNKSSDV
+136 ENSETNESSEV
-147 TYDSSNTTDNDSS
+147 TYDSGNTTDNDNS

-213 KSAETNGNEA
+213 KSAEKNGNEA

-282 LSTASTHSELIK
+282 LSTASTHSELIEEAIK
-294 EAIDEANA
+294 EATD

-314 GTNVKYYTPAKF
+314 GSNVKYYTPAKL

-363 SYNGANNRN
+363 SYNGADNRN

-391 DKSVNTK
+391 DKNVNTK

-405 QYVLPSSIDKK
+405 KYVLPISIDKK

-474 IWWQNLSEKD
+474 IWWQNLSEED
-484 KEYAKNKFTKLT
+484 KEYAKNNFTKLT

-520 NLDSVNAESIARA
+520 NLDSVNVESIPRA

-550 TINTYTHKYKDSQS
+550 TINTYTHKYKDYQKD
-564 NDVWSPSGYYGKI
+564 DVWSPSGYYGKI
-577 DINCAHTTGGIC
+577 DINCAHTAGGIC

-596 AGVFKDSGSCFFYG
+596 ASVYKDSGSCFFYG
-610 GFNYGTPSQESNNW
+610 GFNYGTPTQNTSSW
-624 LKQYNAV
+624 LKKYNAV
-631 YLGRDNNGWW
+631 YIGRDDNGWW
-641 AQSDGT
+641 HQADGT

-654 WQGTH
+654 WQDSH
-659 ATLALKYACRHTI
+659 ATLKLNYATRHTI
-672 HFDGNGGNNPGIA
+672 HYDGNGGNNPGIA
-685 DQTKQWG
+685 NQTKQWG
-692 SVLYLS
+692 NVLYLS

-713 TKSDGTGTTYQPGS
+713 TKSDGTGISYQPGS

-735 GTVTLYAQWKVSTR
+735 GTVTLYAQWKVSN
-749 KITFKSN
+749 KNITFNSN
-756 GGVWLNSQDDDI
+756 GGVWLNSRDDDI
-768 AQTYNTNQ
+768 VQTYLANSDLK
-776 EITLDNSVGN
+776 LDNSVGN
-786 GSYIVSKPGY
+786 GSYTVSKPGY
-796 KLTGWADISG
+796 KLIGWADKGHSNTKVLTEPAIYRYSNSDIKRLRISQSG
-806 DSDTETSVLNNRIH
+806 D
-820 YDFNDPSSYI
+820 YI
-830 KRVSIRQAGD
+830 EILAYIDGATNVK
-840 NIEFLVYVNS
+840 F
-850 SQVAKVQCPTWT
+850 PTWT
-862 VANGQDDLTWHDTMK
+862 DGNGQDDIVWHDAWRGDWTRDNEK
-877 GSWGYEGY
+877 YNWGFGMNLSQNHNGEAATY
-885 NFGGLMSMKTSHKDY
+885 N
-900 NSRYIT
+900 T
-906 HIYAYDSRG
+906 HIYWNNNTKSAW
-915 NKLGSSVAVPISW
+915 ISDYW
-928 APKISSND
+928 SPVTSANSGK
-936 GVYKVPTVNSR
+936 YKMPRYNTN
-947 LTAIWQKLNNGQQFF
+947 LTAIWQKLDNGQQFF

-995 DDGTKYYFKGYYL
+995 NDGTKYYFKGYYL

-1066 PATTINNSTNIAYVR
+1066 PATTITYNVGDSTKIAYVR
-1081 DNIDPGFK
+1081 DNTAPGFE

-1094 FTGWNTEPKGTGTTY
+1094 FIGWNTEPKGTGTTY
-1109 KPGDKIS
+1109 KPGDAIS
-1116 WYPNKAD
+1116 WYPNKPD
-1123 MILYAQWKDSPPPI
+1123 IILYAQWKDSPPPI

-1154 YTKAEESSVYT
+1154 YTKVEESSVYT

-1184 YSGYTVKLSNF
+1184 YNGYTVKLSNF

-1202 YALASDTKNINI
+1202 YALASDTENINI

-1227 VTGDNGFSKYNGAG
+1227 VTGDSGFSKYNGVG
-1241 TYRLGEKVTISAIL
+1241 TYRFGEKVTISAIL

-1277 TMPSSNCSYTASSI
+1277 VMPSSNCSYTASST

-1302 NKASNGVEIKGTWNN
+1302 NKASNGIEIKGTWNN

-1410 SSKTDATVSVNAS
+1410 SSKTDATANVNAN

-1473 ISNQPYRNATQNKYY
+1473 ISNQPYKNATQNKYY
-1488 VLSNSIVQN
+1488 VLTNSIVQN

-1509 VIKYDQSNS
+1509 VIKYGQSNS

-1539 WKTTDNMYLFVGN
+1539 WKTTDNMYLFIGN

-1572 VTLYLQWNAQAYHLV
+1572 ATLYLQWNAQVYHLV
-1587 LDNQMVEKVDV
+1587 LDNQMVEKSDV

-1667 NITVYAHWSRNKYTV
+1667 NIKVYAHWSRNKYTV

-1691 CNVNGYSDIKFNVYR
+1691 CNANGYSDIKFNVYR
-1706 QPYSEPSIKDDS
+1706 QPYSEPSVKDDS

-1791 ASDSTFTIYA
+1791 VSDSTFTIYA

-1879 DGFNTK
+1879 DGFNVK
-1885 ATTFNFRYNLKLN
+1885 ATTFNFRYNLKFN

-1930 SSKALPIPSMRGWTF
+1930 SSKTLPIPSMRGWKF
-1945 NGWYTAANGGTKVD
+1945 NGWYTAASGGTKVD

-1985 NSDDADYSHGTNK
+1985 
-1998 IFEHYDDA
+1998 
-2006 YYLTYQNG
+2006 
-2014 TLSNKTTTVSIPIRK
+2014 
-2029 GYSFLGYYT
+2029 
-2038 EKNGKGTQIVDNK
+2038 
-2051 GNILDKKANYFAS
+2051 
-2064 NATIYAH
+2064 
-2071 WKINTYTLTVKPKP
+2071 
-2085 DNEGGETA
+2085 
-2093 YWNGTSKA
+2093 
-2101 STFKMNFRDI
+2101 
-2111 KEIPLPTRRGYDF
+2111 
-2124 QGWEIQTPKTSNN
+2124 
-2137 IYGNGKDTTILEPS
+2137 
-2151 TITISNGK
+2151 
-2159 YWYKQGDVDTVIV
+2159 
-2172 AKWKAHVYT
+2172 
-2181 ITLDNQQ
+2181 DNQQ
-2188 ADYAGTT
+2188 ADYTGTT

-2264 DITITAEWQ
+2264 DITITAEWK

-2321 SAANGSRYTYNEA
+2321 SAANGSRYTYNET

-2388 KNKITLVSNKGFDG
+2388 KKKITLVSNKGFDG
-2402 NLFTNISVKVNENNS
+2402 DLFTNISVKVNENNS

-2431 YDKANKGNYKDYQLT
+2431 YDKENKGNYKDYQLT

-2498 YQGNSSLTHETLQK
+2498 YQGNSSLTHETLKK
-2512 LQNNNDKTIPEI
+2512 LQNNNDKTIPEVDI
-2524 DVPQSKPIIKDNPS
+2524 PQSKPIIKDNPS

-2543 SNNNKPWDVI
+2543 SDNNKPWNVI

-2632 GINTLSTVW
+2632 SINTLSTVW

-2685 HSTKTDAYNSYNIQD
+2685 HNTKTDAYNSYNIQD
-2700 AEYQDVHYRSGI
+2700 AEYQDVHYRSGV

>member
-22 SLIGIITVF
+22 SVIGIITVF
-31 TNDFDDS
+31 TNDFDNS
-38 KVTDKLAIDN
+38 KATDKLAINN
-48 EYIQDDTIRAIKHQE
+48 EYIQDDSVRAIKHQE
-63 YDYLNADK
+63 YDYLNADN

-77 IVDASKIDNAKVKV
+77 IVDANKIDNATVKV
-91 LDNNTS
+91 LDDNTS
-97 VITFKSKKD
+97 VITFDSKKD

-136 ENSETNKSSDV
+136 ENSERNESSDV
-147 TYDSSNTTDNDSS
+147 TYDSSNTADNDNS

-282 LSTASTHSELIK
+282 LSTASTHSELIEEAIK
-294 EAIDEANA
+294 EATD
-302 KGIIVVAAAGNY
+302 KGIIVVVAAGNY
-314 GTNVKYYTPAKF
+314 GSNVKYYTPAKL

-363 SYNGANNRN
+363 SYNGADNRN
-372 GTSYSAAKLSAIVS
+372 GTSYSAAKFSAIVS

-391 DKSVNTK
+391 DKSINTK

-405 QYVLPSSIDKK
+405 KYVLPSSIDKK
-416 YIGNGILSLESVSI
+416 YIGNGILSLEPVSI
-430 DKNNHV
+430 DKNNHIN
-436 EISENTVYK
+436 ISENTFYK
-445 SILDYDNWKKLSNDK
+445 SILDYDNWKILSNDK

-474 IWWQNLSEKD
+474 IWWQNLSEED
-484 KEYAKNKFTKLT
+484 KEYAKNNFTKLT

-520 NLDSVNAESIARA
+520 NLDSVNAESIPRA

-550 TINTYTHKYKDSQS
+550 TINTYTHKYKDYQKD
-564 NDVWSPSGYYGKI
+564 DVWSPSGYYGKI
-577 DINCAHTTGGIC
+577 DINCAHTAGGIC

-596 AGVFKDSGSCFFYG
+596 AGVYKDSGSCFFYG
-610 GFNYGTPSQESNNW
+610 GFNYGTPAQNTSSW
-624 LKQYNAV
+624 LKKYNTV
-631 YLGRDNNGWW
+631 YLGRDDNGWW
-641 AQSDGT
+641 HQADGT

-654 WQGTH
+654 WQDSH
-659 ATLALKYACRHTI
+659 ATLKLNYATRHTI
-672 HFDGNGGNNPGIA
+672 HYDGNGGNNPGIV

-713 TKSDGTGTTYQPGS
+713 TKSDGTGISYQPGS

-735 GTVTLYAQWKVSTR
+735 GTVTLYAQWKVSN
-749 KITFKSN
+749 KNITFNSN
-756 GGVWLNSQDDDI
+756 GGVWLNSRDDDI
-768 AQTYNTNQ
+768 VQTYLANSNLK
-776 EITLDNSVGN
+776 LDNSVGN
-786 GSYIVSKPGY
+786 GSYTVSKPGY
-796 KLTGWADISG
+796 KLIGWADKGHSNTKVLTEPAIYRYSNSDIKRLRISQSG
-806 DSDTETSVLNNRIH
+806 D
-820 YDFNDPSSYI
+820 YI
-830 KRVSIRQAGD
+830 EILAYIDGATNVK
-840 NIEFLVYVNS
+840 F
-850 SQVAKVQCPTWT
+850 PTWT
-862 VANGQDDLTWHDTMK
+862 DGNGQDDIVWHDAWRGDWTRDNEK
-877 GSWGYEGY
+877 YNWGFGMNLSQNHNGEAATY
-885 NFGGLMSMKTSHKDY
+885 N
-900 NSRYIT
+900 T
-906 HIYAYDSRG
+906 HIYWNNNTKSAW
-915 NKLGSSVAVPISW
+915 ISDYW
-928 APKISSND
+928 SPVTSANSGK
-936 GVYKVPTVNSR
+936 YKMPRYNTN
-947 LTAIWQKLNNGQQFF
+947 LTAIWQKLDNGQQFF

-995 DDGTKYYFKGYYL
+995 NDGTKYYFKGYYL

-1066 PATTINNSTNIAYVR
+1066 PVTTITYNVGDSTKIAYVR
-1081 DNIDPGFK
+1081 DNTAPGFE

-1094 FTGWNTEPKGTGTTY
+1094 FIGWNTEPKGTGTTY
-1109 KPGDKIS
+1109 KPGDAIS
-1116 WYPNKAD
+1116 WYPNKPD
-1123 MILYAQWKDSPPPI
+1123 IILYAQWKDSPPPI

-1154 YTKAEESSVYT
+1154 YTKVEESSVYT

-1202 YALASDTKNINI
+1202 YALASDTENINI

-1227 VTGDNGFSKYNGAG
+1227 VTGDSGFSKYNGAG
-1241 TYRLGEKVTISAIL
+1241 TYRFGEKVTISAIL

-1277 TMPSSNCSYTASSI
+1277 VMPSSNCSYTASST

-1302 NKASNGVEIKGTWNN
+1302 NKASNGIEIKGTWNN

-1381 EPLDRKYYVNI
+1381 EPLDRKYYINI

-1410 SSKTDATVSVNAS
+1410 SSKTDATVNVNAN
-1423 SYLKTGFTFNSSKSS
+1423 SYVKTGFTFNNSKSS

-1473 ISNQPYRNATQNKYY
+1473 ISNQPYKNATQNKYY

-1509 VIKYDQSNS
+1509 VIKYGQSNS
-1518 SILNPDDANITRRGY
+1518 SILNPNDANITRRGY

-1539 WKTTDNMYLFVGN
+1539 WKTTDNMYLFIGN

-1572 VTLYLQWNAQAYHLV
+1572 ATLYLQWNAQVYHLV
-1587 LDNQMVEKVDV
+1587 LDNQMVEKSDV

-1667 NITVYAHWSRNKYTV
+1667 NIKVYAHWSRNKYTV

-1691 CNVNGYSDIKFNVYR
+1691 CNANGYSDIKFNVYR
-1706 QPYSEPSIKDDS
+1706 QPYSEPSVKDDS

-1784 NDVLTKQ
+1784 NDILTKQ

-1844 KKYNYAYTVNVKNHI
+1844 NKYNYAYTVNVKNHI

-1879 DGFNTK
+1879 DGFNVK
-1885 ATTFNFRYNLKLN
+1885 ATTFNFRYNLKFN

-1945 NGWYTAANGGTKVD
+1945 NGWYTSPTGGTKVD

-1985 NSDDADYSHGTNK
+1985 
-1998 IFEHYDDA
+1998 
-2006 YYLTYQNG
+2006 
-2014 TLSNKTTTVSIPIRK
+2014 
-2029 GYSFLGYYT
+2029 
-2038 EKNGKGTQIVDNK
+2038 
-2051 GNILDKKANYFAS
+2051 
-2064 NATIYAH
+2064 
-2071 WKINTYTLTVKPKP
+2071 
-2085 DNEGGETA
+2085 
-2093 YWNGTSKA
+2093 
-2101 STFKMNFRDI
+2101 
-2111 KEIPLPTRRGYDF
+2111 
-2124 QGWEIQTPKTSNN
+2124 
-2137 IYGNGKDTTILEPS
+2137 
-2151 TITISNGK
+2151 
-2159 YWYKQGDVDTVIV
+2159 
-2172 AKWKAHVYT
+2172 
-2181 ITLDNQQ
+2181 DNQQ
-2188 ADYAGTT
+2188 ADYTGTT

-2264 DITITAEWQ
+2264 DITITAEWK

-2292 AQEFKKSKPIILR
+2292 AQEFKKSKPIILKA
-2305 TNGFGRTGWT
+2305 NGFGRTGWT

-2321 SAANGSRYTYNEA
+2321 SAADGSRYTYNEA

-2388 KNKITLVSNKGFDG
+2388 KKKITLVSNKGFDG
-2402 NLFTNISVKVNENNS
+2402 DLFTNISVKVNENNS

-2431 YDKANKGNYKDYQLT
+2431 YDKENKGNYKDYQLT
-2446 IDNSKTVQTKYDFY
+2446 IDNSNTVQTKYDFY

-2498 YQGNSSLTHETLQK
+2498 YQGNSSLTHETLKK

-2524 DVPQSKPIIKDNPS
+2524 DIPQSKPIIKDNPS
-2538 NSKPP
+2538 NTKPP
-2543 SNNNKPWDVI
+2543 SDNNKPWDVI

-2700 AEYQDVHYRSGI
+2700 AEYQDVHYRSGV

>member
-1 MKDKIIKNKNR
+1 MKDKIIKIKNR

-22 SLIGIITVF
+22 SVIGIITVF
-31 TNDFDDS
+31 TNDFDNS

-77 IVDASKIDNAKVKV
+77 IVDANKIDNATVKV
-91 LDNNTS
+91 LDDNTS

-121 SITIQDAENEATSTE
+121 SITIQDAENETISTE
-136 ENSETNKSSDV
+136 ENSETNESSEV
-147 TYDSSNTTDNDSS
+147 TYDSSNTTNNDSS

-363 SYNGANNRN
+363 SYNGADNRN

-391 DKSVNTK
+391 DKSVNTQ

-405 QYVLPSSIDKK
+405 KYVLPSPIDKK
-416 YIGNGILSLESVSI
+416 YIGNGILSLEPVSI
-430 DKNNHV
+430 DKNNHIN
-436 EISENTVYK
+436 ISENTFYK

-484 KEYAKNKFTKLT
+484 KEYAKNNFTKLT

-520 NLDSVNAESIARA
+520 NLDSVNAESIPRA

-550 TINTYTHKYKDSQS
+550 TINTYTHKYKDYQKD
-564 NDVWSPSGYYGKI
+564 DVWSPSGYYGKI
-577 DINCAHTTGGIC
+577 DINCAHTAGGIC

-596 AGVFKDSGSCFFYG
+596 AGVYKDSKSCFFYG
-610 GFNYGTPSQESNNW
+610 GFNYGTPAQNTSSW
-624 LKQYNAV
+624 LKKYNAV
-631 YLGRDNNGWW
+631 YLGRDDNGWW
-641 AQSDGT
+641 HQADGT

-654 WQGTH
+654 WQDSH
-659 ATLALKYACRHTI
+659 ATLKLNYATRHTI
-672 HFDGNGGNNPGIA
+672 HYDGNGGNNPGIA

-713 TKSDGTGTTYQPGS
+713 TKSDGTGISYQPGS
-727 AYGSDLYG
+727 AYGSNLYG
-735 GTVTLYAQWKVSTR
+735 GTVTLYAQWKVSN
-749 KITFKSN
+749 KNITFNSN
-756 GGVWLNSQDDDI
+756 GGVWLNSRDDDI
-768 AQTYNTNQ
+768 VQTYLANSNLK
-776 EITLDNSVGN
+776 LDNSVGN
-786 GSYIVSKPGY
+786 GSYTVSKPGY
-796 KLTGWADISG
+796 KLIGWADKGHSNTKVLTEPAIYRYSNSDIKRLRISQSG
-806 DSDTETSVLNNRIH
+806 D
-820 YDFNDPSSYI
+820 YI
-830 KRVSIRQAGD
+830 EILAYIDGATNVK
-840 NIEFLVYVNS
+840 F
-850 SQVAKVQCPTWT
+850 PTWT
-862 VANGQDDLTWHDTMK
+862 DGNGQDDIVWHDAWRGDWTRDNEK
-877 GSWGYEGY
+877 YNWGFGMNLSQNHNGEAATY
-885 NFGGLMSMKTSHKDY
+885 NTNIYWNNNTKSAWISDYWSPVTSANSGKYKMPRY
-900 NSRYIT
+900 NT
-906 HIYAYDSRG
+906 
-915 NKLGSSVAVPISW
+915 N
-928 APKISSND
+928 
-936 GVYKVPTVNSR
+936 
-947 LTAIWQKLNNGQQFF
+947 LTAIWQKLDNGQQFF

-995 DDGTKYYFKGYYL
+995 NDGTKYYFKGYYL

-1066 PATTINNSTNIAYVR
+1066 PATTITYNVGDSTKIAYVR
-1081 DNIDPGFK
+1081 DNTAPGFE

-1094 FTGWNTEPKGTGTTY
+1094 FIGWNTEPKGTGTTY
-1109 KPGDKIS
+1109 KPGDAIS
-1116 WYPNKAD
+1116 WYPNKPD
-1123 MILYAQWKDSPPPI
+1123 IILYAQWKDSPPPI

-1154 YTKAEESSVYT
+1154 YTKVEESSVYT

-1202 YALASDTKNINI
+1202 YALASDTENINI

-1227 VTGDNGFSKYNGAG
+1227 VTGDSGFSKYNGAG
-1241 TYRLGEKVTISAIL
+1241 TYRFGEKVTISAIL

-1277 TMPSSNCSYTASSI
+1277 VMPSSNCSYTASST

-1302 NKASNGVEIKGTWNN
+1302 NKASNGIEIKGTWNN

-1381 EPLDRKYYVNI
+1381 EPLDTKYYINI

-1410 SSKTDATVSVNAS
+1410 SSKTDATVNVNAN
-1423 SYLKTGFTFNSSKSS
+1423 SYLKTGFTFNNSKSS

-1473 ISNQPYRNATQNKYY
+1473 ISNQPYKNATQNKYY

-1509 VIKYDQSNS
+1509 VIKYGQSNS
-1518 SILNPDDANITRRGY
+1518 CILNPNDANITRRGY

-1539 WKTTDNMYLFVGN
+1539 WKTTDNMYLFIGN

-1572 VTLYLQWNAQAYHLV
+1572 ATLYLQWNAQVYHLV
-1587 LDNQMVEKVDV
+1587 LDNQMVEKSDV

-1667 NITVYAHWSRNKYTV
+1667 NIKVYAHWSRNKYTV

-1691 CNVNGYSDIKFNVYR
+1691 CNANGYSDIKFNVYR
-1706 QPYSEPSIKDDS
+1706 QPYSEPSVKDDS

-1879 DGFNTK
+1879 DGFNVK
-1885 ATTFNFRYNLKLN
+1885 ATTFNFRYNLKFN

-1945 NGWYTAANGGTKVD
+1945 NGWYTSPTGGTKVD

-1985 NSDDADYSHGTNK
+1985 
-1998 IFEHYDDA
+1998 
-2006 YYLTYQNG
+2006 
-2014 TLSNKTTTVSIPIRK
+2014 
-2029 GYSFLGYYT
+2029 
-2038 EKNGKGTQIVDNK
+2038 
-2051 GNILDKKANYFAS
+2051 
-2064 NATIYAH
+2064 
-2071 WKINTYTLTVKPKP
+2071 
-2085 DNEGGETA
+2085 
-2093 YWNGTSKA
+2093 
-2101 STFKMNFRDI
+2101 
-2111 KEIPLPTRRGYDF
+2111 
-2124 QGWEIQTPKTSNN
+2124 
-2137 IYGNGKDTTILEPS
+2137 
-2151 TITISNGK
+2151 
-2159 YWYKQGDVDTVIV
+2159 
-2172 AKWKAHVYT
+2172 
-2181 ITLDNQQ
+2181 DNQQ
-2188 ADYAGTT
+2188 ADYTGTT

-2219 KPKKQGNTFMRYYLP
+2219 KPKKQGNIFMRYYLP

-2264 DITITAEWQ
+2264 DITITAEWK

-2388 KNKITLVSNKGFDG
+2388 KKKITLVSNKGFDG
-2402 NLFTNISVKVNENNS
+2402 DLFTNISVKVNENNS

-2431 YDKANKGNYKDYQLT
+2431 YDKENKGNYKDYQLT

-2498 YQGNSSLTHETLQK
+2498 YQGNSSLTHETLKK

-2524 DVPQSKPIIKDNPS
+2524 DIPQSKPIIKDNPS
-2538 NSKPP
+2538 NTKPP
-2543 SNNNKPWDVI
+2543 SDNNKPWDVI

-2685 HSTKTDAYNSYNIQD
+2685 HSTKTDAYNTYNIQD
-2700 AEYQDVHYRSGI
+2700 AEYQDVHYRSGV